1 MSHPHSPAA
10 RFSAS
15 LWRSHPM
22 AWAVAVALGSVVAP
36 ASQAQQAFSPGWFA
50 DRGAA
55 QGAAAQSGR
64 MPNGAPI
71 QFQLP
76 AQQQDAAR
84 QKLQQSID
92 NLGTAA
98 QAIAL
103 QQRMQEQARQA
114 RREAG
119 FVVADGLGKDGLKV
133 DENPLTRGWINAR
146 EATQSQG
153 ADGRVQVSIE
163 QTADQAILNWET
175 FNIGGNTTLNFLQ
188 NADWAVLN
196 RVNDPAARPSQILG
210 QLKANGTVFVANRN
224 GVVFGNNSQVN
235 VRNLVAAAARISD
248 AQFRDNGLYSV
259 DANTSALTDAVGK
272 IMVERG
278 ARITTH
284 EPTSATRGGGYVL
297 LAGHSV
303 ENAGQIE
310 TRRGQTQLAAGD
322 SFVIRRGVGT
332 AQNTASTTRG
342 NEIAPRFVTDSTA
355 GSVRNSGLIQARE
368 GDVTLAGRT
377 VEQAGVAVA
386 TTTLN
391 QRGTVHLLSSSS
403 DSKGSVTLATGSTTA
418 VLIEDDGKTTALD
431 SQRDALIKESAEQ
444 DKLRAASNSG
454 TFDNL
459 SRLQDRREQSRIEV
473 VSGGDVNF
481 QAGSLAV
488 ATGGQVIAD
497 ASRRSYLDDGARV
510 DVSGAVGVQ
519 VAMESNNVKVKVQG
533 NELRDSPDNRDSGK
547 LISSEVWIDR
557 RQLTEVAAGTGGY
570 EGTRW
575 YAGGGLL
582 EVGGYLDNQG
592 HSISEWAAQG
602 GTVQLAGKEVV
613 SHAGSR
619 INLAGGSVDVQ
630 SGVVQQSWLRGRD
643 GQLYRL
649 DDAPAEMLY
658 DGLYQ
663 GYELK
668 QERWG
673 VTESFRNPLV
683 APGQRFDNGYTVGRD
698 AGRLLIS
705 APTAVLQ
712 GQVDTVAFQGV
723 QQTRRPDQGQDGYA
737 QAQTA
742 AARNAQL
749 WLGRFDNTGR
759 SAVFDSQVR
768 IGELQADTRPWT
780 LQAPVGEAQRNT
792 VWLDSEVLSA
802 QRWGQV
808 DLASAGRIDLDGTLR
823 LQEGGRLGLAAS
835 RVSLGGTVQIAGG
848 QVEAGN
854 LLLVLGRPTALLS
867 SGRGALDVAAGARI
881 DLGGGWSNALASPE
895 GGPAQA
901 WIDGGQLRFNGSHD
915 INVGEGA
922 RISVDAGGVIDANGK
937 GRVGKGGSV
946 SLLAAST
953 EVATDGSGRL
963 RIGKDARF
971 SALGNGSGNFT
982 LATGGAVAIGAPG
995 TDASAASLH
1004 LQEALFKSGFAGYD
1018 IAGHNG
1024 LTVEE
1029 GTQLQVE
1036 RPALRLA
1043 EGAQQALAR
1052 EQGIQAWTPSLY
1064 EADPASGRVSQRGGA
1079 SLTLRAGHLLSAAD
1093 LRVGKG
1099 ARIEVDPGQS
1109 IELFSAGNLTVAGSL
1124 KAAGGRIRLDEAFDP
1139 SGVRGDA
1146 RRERQWT
1153 IADGALLD
1161 VSGDTASLPDARR
1174 ALRGQVRKGGTI
1186 EIGGALDW
1194 EDQDN
1199 VRHLPPDTF
1208 VVVERGA
1215 RLDAS
1220 GASALLDID
1229 GSGRTRVDSDGGSIV
1244 LRAGNALYLQ
1254 GDLDAAAGGDGARG
1268 GTLGVAFGGGT
1279 YGRTADGKD
1288 VLAPRVIS
1296 LTQHAAQTA
1305 SLPARLEYGHAA
1317 LSVEQVEAG
1326 GFDHLALFGDIRA
1339 QGDVNL
1345 RMDQSLRLQGVN
1357 ERYLGFVPG
1366 NSAGSRLQLAAPY
1379 VRLAQGR
1386 WWQPAGEGTLRP
1398 LEAPFD
1404 TGRQH
1409 RLEVDADL
1417 IELRDVTWLAGFDQV
1432 GLRSSGDIRMLAP
1445 VASTSRISTLASPG
1459 SIDISAA
1466 RLYPAAKAQ
1475 GRIVAGVPDIGPSGV
1490 PSWQNPDAV
1499 LRIHGIA
1506 GGAQPAPDSA
1516 FGSLELVAA
1525 TVVQGGTVQAPWG
1538 RVQLGGNEFNSNRAS
1553 RVDLLAGS
1561 VTSISGAGLALP
1573 FGGTVDGVS
1582 WRRNGADFDVLG
1594 PGSISIPIG
1603 IDIVANAFSGAA
1615 GSVLDVSGG
1624 GELSGAAF
1632 VAGRGG
1638 SVDILRHAL
1647 ADANPR
1653 YRFSGS
1659 DNAVY
1664 AIMPGRSGTQAPLG
1678 TADGSADPRVGQ
1690 QIVIT
1695 AGVPGLPAGTYTLL
1709 PASYALQ
1716 KGAFRVEVG
1725 AESAVGSRQPVAT
1738 GTGSWRVSGH
1748 QAQSLGGGVSPLL
1761 TDLVLTPAEVVRRHA
1776 SYNETSYSAFVQGVA
1791 ERRGEALRWRPTDA
1805 GNLNL
1810 VLGDGAG
1817 RSAVPAAIF
1826 QGLSHFKAGSNDGR
1840 GGTLSVNLRTSDG
1853 AVLEIAT
1860 EGDSAGSGSGSG
1872 ATIFDSALNAFRPE
1886 TMLIGGVLRRDA
1898 TTYSLEGSAQHI
1910 VVRNGVTLT
1919 AQEVLLSAAFGGKG
1933 ILVEKG
1939 ASIDTLTG
1947 ADPSRVAQPTA
1958 PYLVSGGLL
1967 AVSNQRLTALS
1978 AQGGGAAGP
1987 VAIDIGGCVVDCSGQ
2002 TRLLSAGSINVVTD
2016 GALNIGDAVSYGT
2029 RQLGLGMSA
2038 LNLGSAEAIAA
2049 ASAAGGLPV
2058 GMTMNQEV
2066 LQRLLRGNTAT
2077 GAPALE
2083 ALNLTARDAINVFGS
2098 VDLDT
2103 REGATGR
2110 SSLRSLVLGAPA
2122 IHGYG
2127 TATDRAR
2134 IFADTLVWDGTL
2146 AGTTLPGG
2154 EQTQPAGEAMVGRL
2168 GQGQLEINTRVLEL
2182 GRAPLT
2188 RPSSSVAADRQ
2199 VLGFAG
2205 VTLAASDRMLFSGKG
2220 SLEVF
2225 QRQGEYVAGSG
2236 WQFSGGA
2243 LDIVT
2248 PLLTGSAGAQLAI
2261 RNGGTVQLRGAAA
2274 TAGSDALGAELSIT
2288 AERVVIDS
2296 RVALAS
2302 GRFEANARQG
2312 VALGS
2317 NAVLD
2322 MAGRKVSLF
2331 DVDKY
2336 SWGGD
2341 VALSSRDGD
2350 IVADAASRIDLSA
2363 RNNRGGRLTV
2373 AALGAQGGR
2382 VDLAGTLLGGAS
2394 GRYDAGGTEVP
2405 YDGGEL
2411 VVRARQL
2418 QDFSGLNTRL
2428 TAGGI
2433 TGGRTF
2439 QLSVGDLVIG
2449 DEVKARNVD
2458 ISVDGGSL
2466 LVNGR
2471 IDASGEQVGSIRLSA
2486 RDVLRI
2492 DGTLDA
2498 HGSALRVD
2506 SFGKIIDSP
2515 NRAMIEL
2522 TSASGGL
2529 QLGATASMDL
2539 RVGTSVAAGSGPG
2552 QNDGRARGS
2561 VKLNVPRV
2569 GSNDAAIN
2577 VASGIRIAGAAD
2589 VQVNAFRSYDSAPLA
2604 SAPDVHGHRPQV
2616 INQQW
2621 LDTVVDP
2628 DNSQWMNAALV
2639 NTGLQQRTAALGSYR
2654 LRPGVQIVARTSSD
2668 NPRGDLV
2675 VAGDIDL
2682 SGYRYGPQS
2691 NRLDP
2696 ARRGFGESAALVL
2709 RAEGDINVYGSI
2721 NDGFAPPPANP
2732 DEDGWV
2738 LLEGRSSGTPNTAFG
2753 GDLIVPGE
2761 GVQLQRGTEFRAG
2774 ATLNYALPFEAVT
2787 LPAGTVLP
2795 AEMVLSGPLLLPA
2808 GTVLGAAVTT
2818 GSGQVMAAGTVLA
2831 QALALQSGARLGA
2844 GFRLR
2849 TPAPVAA
2856 QVWPAG
2862 VALPMAMK
2870 LSGALDLHAGAI
2882 IPSMT
2887 KVELAGDAPVKLR
2900 TADASGR
2907 QGRNWALAAMLPDG
2921 TTSWD
2926 LTAVA
2931 GADTTAAD
2939 PRTRRWGSDG
2949 SIVLADSH
2957 YSTIG
2962 TVTTTTEWKGDR
2974 IVNLEG
2980 SLYWWGDESLA
2991 GKSPAEVAEIIGTTE
3006 AEICGAGSFCGP
3018 APRLVDKEGSL
3029 AWWGDESWV
3038 GRPASELGAE
3048 MGMSEEEI
3056 CAAMGYCYGGGT
3068 LTEVTTYGKRLGAP
3082 AWSVLRTGKG
3092 DLALLA
3098 AQDVRMKSGFG
3109 VYTAG
3114 APTLLGDGNDARFN
3128 AARAPKPMNTALL
3141 GATQASGSYDA
3152 AIAGYQA
3159 WYPDQGGNLRVEA
3172 GRDIIGDVWTGR
3184 SESGTAQRDQA
3195 GHSSAA
3201 VGSWLWRQGSG
3212 TTEGVQT
3219 TATSWWINFGTY
3231 STVGAELDATPR
3243 MVGFT
3248 GFGTLGGGNLSLEA
3262 GRHSGVI
3269 SPMGNALGLL
3279 TAPHSSAIVAAVGST
3294 GRVSDGE
3301 LHLTGGGDLTLRS
3314 GGALN
3319 PGLRA
3324 SAQQPEGFLQ
3334 DLDLNGAVT
3343 NLRGSTLLQA
3353 ARIGGVSAI
3362 QSSYG
3367 TLGLKN
3373 PFVADAPVAM
3383 AGPVLILG
3391 DSTALVQARGDVVLG
3406 SAADPGRVPVANFN
3420 DILLDDGSHASGS
3433 SWFSLWTQRTA
3444 LDLFSAGGNLSP
3456 GLVGTQH
3463 VSGSNQGREV
3473 IDISP
3478 SDGDVI
3484 LNYWLYPSRFSAVA
3498 ASGNINLASL
3508 RASGATLGAQD
3519 VILLAPS
3526 ASGRLEVLAGGSIL
3540 AAEQATQIVRS
3551 SSDARVP
3558 GPFDPGFI
3566 ARGPGN
3572 AGTVRSNVSVD
3583 GGRAD
3588 PEAVLPYF
3596 AFGPNTALG
3605 ALLPTT
3611 PTVAS
3616 RFYAVAGDIIG
3627 LGSGSRRQ
3635 LSRDTGNSGRTVFD
3649 WYEAGSAVQ
3658 LRAGRDV
3665 INANVTALNTSST
3678 DISGIDAGRDII
3690 RSNLTVAGPGNV
3702 EVSAGRQ
3709 LRQEE
3714 AGSIVSL
3721 GGIVQGDTR
3730 PGASI
3735 AVTAGNQHLDFDALR
3750 ARYLDPAALADPAQ
3764 SLASQPGKAVK
3775 IYDKELK
3782 QWLQQRFGTSSEGLD
3797 ALAVFDA
3804 LPKEQQRIFL
3814 RQVYYAELRE
3824 GGREYTNTEGPR
3836 FGSYL
3841 RGREAIATLMPDK
3854 DANGATINR
3863 TGDIVMYGGSGVRTE
3878 AGGNIELMAPG
3889 GQIVV
3894 GVQGVVPPASAG
3906 LVTQGQGDIRLFSQD
3921 SVLLGLSRVM
3931 TTFGG
3936 DILAWSEQGDI
3947 NAGRGSQTTLLYTPP
3962 RRVYDTWGNV
3972 ILSPQAPASGA
3983 GIATLNPIA
3992 EVAPGDVDLIA
4003 PLGTIDAGE
4012 AGIRVSGNINLAALQ
4027 VLNAANIQVQGDS
4040 KGLPVLASVNVNALA
4055 SASAAANSASQA
4067 AQDVMRKSQDDARRN
4082 QPSVISVQI
4091 LGFGNAS
4098 SSIDPPTRGNTAAAT
4113 GYDVNSAFQFPQA
4126 RADAGKQQVQ

>member
-84 QKLQQSID
+84 HKLQQSID

-146 EATQSQG
+146 EATQSLG

-163 QTADQAILNWET
+163 QTADHAILNWET

-196 RVNDPAARPSQILG
+196 RVNDPAPRPSQILG

-322 SFVIRRGVGT
+322 SFVIRRGAGT

-377 VEQAGVAVA
+377 VEQAGVAAA

-557 RQLTEVAAGTGGY
+557 RQLIEVAAGTGGY

-602 GTVQLAGKEVV
+602 GTVQLAGREVV

-619 INLAGGSVDVQ
+619 INLAGGSLDVQ

-712 GQVDTVAFQGV
+712 GKVDTVAFQGV

-881 DLGGGWSNALASPE
+881 DLGGGWSNALAAPE
-895 GGPAQA
+895 GGAAQA

-971 SALGNGSGNFT
+971 SSLGNGSGNFT

-1052 EQGIQAWTPSLY
+1052 EQGVQAWTPSLY

-1079 SLTLRAGHLLSAAD
+1079 SLTLRAGHLLSTAD

-1099 ARIEVDPGQS
+1099 ARIEVDPDQS

-1161 VSGDTASLPDARR
+1161 VSGDTVSLPDARR
-1174 ALRGQVRKGGTI
+1174 TLRGQVRKGGTI

-1244 LRAGNALYLQ
+1244 LRAGNALYLH
-1254 GDLDAAAGGDGARG
+1254 GELDAAAGGDGARG

-1279 YGRTADGKD
+1279 YGRTADGKE

-1339 QGDVNL
+1339 QGDVTL

-1466 RLYPAAKAQ
+1466 RLYPAARAQ

-1826 QGLSHFKAGSNDGR
+1826 QGLSHFNAGSNDGR

-1860 EGDSAGSGSGSG
+1860 EGDSAGSGSG

-1898 TTYSLEGSAQHI
+1898 TTYSLEGSARHI

-1933 ILVEKG
+1933 ILIEQG
-1939 ASIDTLTG
+1939 AAIDTLTG

-1978 AQGGGAAGP
+1978 AQGGSAAGP
-1987 VAIDIGGCVVDCSGQ
+1987 VAIDIGGCVVDCNGQ

-2016 GALNIGDAVSYGT
+2016 GALNIGDSVSYGT

-2038 LNLGSAEAIAA
+2038 LSLGSAEAIAA

-2083 ALNLTARDAINVFGS
+2083 ALSLTARDAINVFGS

-2110 SSLRSLVLGAPA
+2110 SSLRRLVLGAPA

-2168 GQGQLEINTRVLEL
+2168 GQGQLEINARALEL
-2182 GRAPLT
+2182 GRAPFT
-2188 RPSSSVAADRQ
+2188 RPSSSVAADRR

-2225 QRQGEYVAGSG
+2225 QRQGDYVAGSG

-2248 PLLTGSAGAQLAI
+2248 PLLTGNAGAQLAI
-2261 RNGGTVQLRGAAA
+2261 RNGGTVQLHGAAA
-2274 TAGSDALGAELSIT
+2274 TSGSDALGAELSIA

-2341 VALSSRDGD
+2341 VALSSREGD
-2350 IVADAASRIDLSA
+2350 IIADAASRIDLSA
-2363 RNNRGGRLTV
+2363 GNNRGGRLTV
-2373 AALGAQGGR
+2373 SALGAQGGR

-2411 VVRARQL
+2411 VLRARQL

-2439 QLSVGDLVIG
+2439 QLSEGDLLIG

-2458 ISVDGGSL
+2458 VSVDGGSL
-2466 LVNGR
+2466 QVNGR

-2506 SFGKIIDSP
+2506 SYGKIIDSP

-2522 TSASGGL
+2522 TSASGSV
-2529 QLGATASMDL
+2529 QLGAASSMDL
-2539 RVGTSVAAGSGPG
+2539 RAGTSVAAGSGPG

-2738 LLEGRSSGTPNTAFG
+2738 LLEGRSSGAPNTAFG

-3201 VGSWLWRQGSG
+3201 VGGWLWRQGSG
-3212 TTEGVQT
+3212 KTEGVQT

-3444 LDLFSAGGNLSP
+3444 LDLFSAGGHLSP

-3463 VSGSNQGREV
+3463 ASGSNQGREV

-3558 GPFDPGFI
+3558 GPFDLGFI

-3635 LSRDTGNSGRTVFD
+3635 LSRDTGNNGRTVFD

-4091 LGFGNAS
+4091 LGFGSAS

-4126 RADAGKQQVQ
+4126 RADASKQQVQ

>member
-84 QKLQQSID
+84 HKLQQSID

-146 EATQSQG
+146 EATQSLG

-163 QTADQAILNWET
+163 QTADHAILNWET

-322 SFVIRRGVGT
+322 SFVIRRGAGT

-377 VEQAGVAVA
+377 VEQAGVAAA

-619 INLAGGSVDVQ
+619 INLAGGSLDVQ

-742 AARNAQL
+742 AARNGQL

-881 DLGGGWSNALASPE
+881 DLGGGWSNALAAPE
-895 GGPAQA
+895 GGAAQA
-901 WIDGGQLRFNGSHD
+901 WIDGGQLRFNSSHD
-915 INVGEGA
+915 IHVGEGA
-922 RISVDAGGVIDANGK
+922 AILVDAGGAIDASGK

-1052 EQGIQAWTPSLY
+1052 EQGVQAWTPSLY

-1079 SLTLRAGHLLSAAD
+1079 SLTLRAGHLLSTAD

-1153 IADGALLD
+1153 ITDGALLD
-1161 VSGDTASLPDARR
+1161 VSGDTVSLPDARR
-1174 ALRGQVRKGGTI
+1174 TLRGKVRKGGTI

-1244 LRAGNALYLQ
+1244 LRAGNALYLH
-1254 GDLDAAAGGDGARG
+1254 GELDAAAGGDGARG

-1279 YGRTADGKD
+1279 YGRTADGKE

-1417 IELRDVTWLAGFDQV
+1417 IDLRDVTWLAGFDQV

-1466 RLYPAAKAQ
+1466 RLYPAARAQ

-1664 AIMPGRSGTQAPLG
+1664 AIMPGRSVTQAPLG

-1695 AGVPGLPAGTYTLL
+1695 SGVPGLPAGTYTLL

-1826 QGLSHFKAGSNDGR
+1826 QGLSHFNAGSNDGR
-1840 GGTLSVNLRTSDG
+1840 GGTLSVNLRTSNG
-1853 AVLEIAT
+1853 AVLEIST
-1860 EGDSAGSGSGSG
+1860 EGGSAGSGSG

-1933 ILVEKG
+1933 ILIEQG
-1939 ASIDTLTG
+1939 AAIDTLTG

-1987 VAIDIGGCVVDCSGQ
+1987 VAIDIGGCALDCRGQ

-2083 ALNLTARDAINVFGS
+2083 ALNMTARDAINVFGS

-2220 SLEVF
+2220 SLDVF
-2225 QRQGEYVAGSG
+2225 QRQGDYVAGSG

-2296 RVALAS
+2296 GVALAS

-2506 SFGKIIDSP
+2506 SYGKIIDSP

-2522 TSASGGL
+2522 TSANGGL
-2529 QLGATASMDL
+2529 QLGAASSMDL
-2539 RVGTSVAAGSGPG
+2539 RSGTSVATGGGPG

-2808 GTVLGAAVTT
+2808 GTILGAAVTT

-3201 VGSWLWRQGSG
+3201 VGGWLWRQGSG

-3353 ARIGGVSAI
+3353 ARIGSVSAI

-3463 VSGSNQGREV
+3463 ASGSNQGREV

-3526 ASGRLEVLAGGSIL
+3526 ASGRLEVLAGRSIL

-3635 LSRDTGNSGRTVFD
+3635 LSRDTGNNGRTVFD

-3824 GGREYTNTEGPR
+3824 GGREYTNAEGPR

-4091 LGFGNAS
+4091 LGFGSAS

>member
-342 NEIAPRFVTDSTA
+342 NEIAPRFATDSTA

-418 VLIEDDGKTTALD
+418 VLIEDDGKSTALD
-431 SQRDALIKESAEQ
+431 SQRDALIRESAEQ

-488 ATGGQVIAD
+488 ATGGQVIAE

-557 RQLTEVAAGTGGY
+557 RQLIEVAAGTGGY
-570 EGTRW
+570 EATRW

-602 GTVQLAGKEVV
+602 GTVQLAGREVV

-619 INLAGGSVDVQ
+619 INLAGGSLDVQ

-723 QQTRRPDQGQDGYA
+723 QQARRPDQGQDGYA

-742 AARNAQL
+742 AARNGQL

-780 LQAPVGEAQRNT
+780 LQAPIGEAQRNT

-808 DLASAGRIDLDGTLR
+808 DLASAGRIDLNGTLR

-881 DLGGGWSNALASPE
+881 DLGGGWSNALAAPE
-895 GGPAQA
+895 GGAAQA

-922 RISVDAGGVIDANGK
+922 RISVDAGGFIDANGK

-1043 EGAQQALAR
+1043 EGAQQAPAR
-1052 EQGIQAWTPSLY
+1052 EQGVQAWTPSLY
-1064 EADPASGRVSQRGGA
+1064 EADPTSGRVSQRGGA
-1079 SLTLRAGHLLSAAD
+1079 SLTLRAGHLLSTAD

-1099 ARIEVDPGQS
+1099 ARIEVDPDQS

-1153 IADGALLD
+1153 ITDGAVLD
-1161 VSGDTASLPDARR
+1161 VSGDTVSLPDARR
-1174 ALRGQVRKGGTI
+1174 TLRGKVRKGGTI

-1244 LRAGNALYLQ
+1244 LRAGNALYLH
-1254 GDLDAAAGGDGARG
+1254 GELDAAAGGDGARG

-1279 YGRTADGKD
+1279 YGRTADGKE

-1466 RLYPAAKAQ
+1466 RLYPAARAQ

-1664 AIMPGRSGTQAPLG
+1664 AIMPGRSVTQAPLG

-1725 AESAVGSRQPVAT
+1725 AESAVGSRQAVAT

-1826 QGLSHFKAGSNDGR
+1826 QGLSHFNAGSNDGR

-1860 EGDSAGSGSGSG
+1860 EGDSAGSGSG

-1898 TTYSLEGSAQHI
+1898 TTYSLEGSARHI

-1933 ILVEKG
+1933 ILIEQG
-1939 ASIDTLTG
+1939 AAIDTLTG

-1978 AQGGGAAGP
+1978 AQGGSAAGP
-1987 VAIDIGGCVVDCSGQ
+1987 VAIDIGGCVVDCNGQ

-2016 GALNIGDAVSYGT
+2016 GALNIGDSVSYGT

-2083 ALNLTARDAINVFGS
+2083 ALSLTARDAINVFGS

-2220 SLEVF
+2220 SLDVF
-2225 QRQGEYVAGSG
+2225 QRQGDYVAGSG

-2248 PLLTGSAGAQLAI
+2248 PLLTGNAGAQLAI
-2261 RNGGTVQLRGAAA
+2261 RNGGTVQLHGAAA
-2274 TAGSDALGAELSIT
+2274 TSGSDALGAELSIA

-2302 GRFEANARQG
+2302 GRFEANARQD

-2411 VVRARQL
+2411 VLRARQL

-2439 QLSVGDLVIG
+2439 QLSEGDLLIG

-2458 ISVDGGSL
+2458 VSVDGGSL
-2466 LVNGR
+2466 QVNGR

-2506 SFGKIIDSP
+2506 SYGKIIDSP

-2522 TSASGGL
+2522 TSANGSV
-2529 QLGATASMDL
+2529 QLGAASSMDL
-2539 RVGTSVAAGSGPG
+2539 RAGTSVAAGSGPG
-2552 QNDGRARGS
+2552 QNDGHARGS

-2795 AEMVLSGPLLLPA
+2795 TEMRLSGPLLLPA

-2818 GSGQVMAAGTVLA
+2818 AGGEVVAAGTVLA
-2831 QALALQSGARLGA
+2831 QALTLQAGARLGA

-3201 VGSWLWRQGSG
+3201 VGGWLWRQGSG
-3212 TTEGVQT
+3212 KTEGVQT

-3343 NLRGSTLLQA
+3343 NLRGGTLLQA

-3463 VSGSNQGREV
+3463 ASGSNQGREV

-3635 LSRDTGNSGRTVFD
+3635 LSRDTGNNGRTVFD

-3750 ARYLDPAALADPAQ
+3750 TRYLDPANLADPAQ

-3782 QWLQQRFGTSSEGLD
+3782 QWLQQRFALAADGAG

-3824 GGREYTNTEGPR
+3824 GGREYTNAEGPR

-3972 ILSPQAPASGA
+3972 LLSPQAPASGA

-4091 LGFGNAS
+4091 LGFGSAS

>member
-1 MSHPHSPAA
+1 MSHPHSPHARPPAA
-10 RFSAS
+10 

-22 AWAVAVALGSVVAP
+22 AWAVAVALGTVVAP

-50 DRGAA
+50 ERGAA

-64 MPNGAPI
+64 MPNGVPV

-103 QQRMQEQARQA
+103 QQRLQEQARQG
-114 RREAG
+114 RRDAG
-119 FVVADGLGKDGLKV
+119 VVVADGLGKDGLKV

-146 EATQSQG
+146 EAIQSQA
-153 ADGRVQVSIE
+153 ADGRLQVSIE

-175 FNIGGNTTLNFLQ
+175 FNIGGNTKLNFLQ
-188 NADWAVLN
+188 NPDWAVLN
-196 RVNDPAARPSQILG
+196 RVNDPQARPSQILG

-248 AQFRDNGLYSV
+248 AQFREHGLYSA
-259 DANTSALTDAVGK
+259 DANTSALTDAVGNV
-272 IMVERG
+272 MVERG
-278 ARITTH
+278 ARIATH
-284 EPTSATRGGGYVL
+284 EPTTATRGGGYVL

-310 TRRGQTQLAAGD
+310 TRMGQAQLAAGD

-342 NEIAPRFVTDSTA
+342 NEIAPRFASDSTA
-355 GSVRNSGLIQARE
+355 GYVRNSGLIQARE

-391 QRGTVHLLSSSS
+391 QRGTVHLLNSAS
-403 DSKGSVTLATGSTTA
+403 DSKGSVTLQAGSATA
-418 VLIEDDGKTTALD
+418 VLIEDDGKATALD
-431 SQRDALIKESAEQ
+431 TQRDALVKESAEQ
-444 DKLRAASNSG
+444 DKLRGSSNSG

-459 SRLQDRREQSRIEV
+459 SRLQDRRDQSRIEI

-488 ATGGQVIAD
+488 ATGGQVVSD
-497 ASRRSYLDDGARV
+497 AARRSYLDDGARV

-570 EGTRW
+570 DRTRW

-592 HSISEWAAQG
+592 HSIGEWAALG
-602 GTVQLAGKEVV
+602 GTVQLAGQEVV

-619 INLAGGSVDVQ
+619 INLAGGSLDVQ

-663 GYELK
+663 GYEVK

-698 AGRLLIS
+698 AGRLQVS
-705 APTAVLQ
+705 SPTVVLQ
-712 GQVDTVAFQGV
+712 GQVETGTFQG
-723 QQTRRPDQGQDGYA
+723 QLQTSRPDPGQEGYS
-737 QAQTA
+737 QSQTA
-742 AARNAQL
+742 VARNAQL
-749 WLGRFDNTGR
+749 WLGRFDSTGR
-759 SAVFDSQVR
+759 NGVFDSQVR
-768 IGELQADTRPWT
+768 IGGIPADPTPWS
-780 LQAPVGEAQRNT
+780 LQAPIGATRRNT
-792 VWLDSEVLSA
+792 VWLDSDVLSG
-802 QRWGQV
+802 QRWGRL
-808 DLASAGRIDLDGTLR
+808 DLASAGHIALDGTLT
-823 LQEGGRLGLAAS
+823 LQEGGQLALTGS
-835 RVSLGGTVQIAGG
+835 QVSFGGTVQIAGG

-854 LLLVLGRPTALLS
+854 LLPVLGRPTALLS
-867 SGRGALDVAAGARI
+867 GGRAGVEAAAGARI
-881 DLGGGWSNALASPE
+881 DLAGGWSNALLATD
-895 GGPAQA
+895 ALATKA
-901 WIDGGQLRFNGSHD
+901 WIDGGQVRFVGSHD
-915 INVGEGA
+915 ITLVDGA
-922 RISVDAGGVIDANGK
+922 LLSVDAGGAIGTDGK

-946 SLLAAST
+946 SLQAAST
-953 EVATDGSGRL
+953 DVATDGSGRL
-963 RIGKDARF
+963 RMGDGVHIT
-971 SALGNGSGNFT
+971 ALGNGSGALT
-982 LATGGAVAIGAPG
+982 LATGGKLAIGDSTAAVEDLLRLQAP
-995 TDASAASLH
+995 
-1004 LQEALFKSGFAGYD
+1004 LFTSGFARYD
-1018 IAGHNG
+1018 IASHAG

-1029 GTQLQVE
+1029 GTLLHVE
-1036 RPALRLA
+1036 RPGIRLA
-1043 EGAQQALAR
+1043 AGAQNALAR
-1052 EQGIQAWTPSLY
+1052 EQALEAWTQPLY
-1064 EADPASGRVSQRGGA
+1064 TADPGNGRVTQRGGA
-1079 SLTLRAGHLLSAAD
+1079 SLVLRAGHLLSAAD
-1093 LRVGKG
+1093 LRVGTG
-1099 ARIEVDPGQS
+1099 AGVRVDPGQT
-1109 IELFSAGNLTVAGSL
+1109 IELFGSGDVTVAGHL
-1124 KAAGGRIRLDEAFDP
+1124 QAAGGRIRLDEAFDP
-1139 SGVRGDA
+1139 TGVRGDQ
-1146 RRERQWT
+1146 RRERRWT
-1153 IADGALLD
+1153 IAEGALLD
-1161 VSGDTASLPDARR
+1161 VSGDAVSMGDARQM
-1174 ALRGQVRKGGTI
+1174 LRGQVRKGGTI

-1208 VVVERGA
+1208 VVIERGA
-1215 RLDAS
+1215 RLQAS
-1220 GASALLDID
+1220 GASAWLDVE

-1244 LRAGNALYLQ
+1244 LRAANALYLQ
-1254 GDLDAAAGGDGARG
+1254 GSLDAAAGGDGARG

-1279 YGRTADGKD
+1279 YGATARNKE
-1288 VLAPRVIS
+1288 VLAPRAIS
-1296 LTQHAAQTA
+1296 LTQDTPAGEA
-1305 SLPARLEYGHAA
+1305 LPERLAYGHAT
-1317 LSVEQVEAG
+1317 LSVEQIKAG
-1326 GFDHLALFGDIRA
+1326 GFDHLSLFGDIRA
-1339 QGDVNL
+1339 QGDVTL
-1345 RMDQSLRLQGVN
+1345 RMDQSLRIHGLN
-1357 ERYLGFVPG
+1357 ERALGVAAG
-1366 NSAGSRLQLAAPY
+1366 NLEGSRLLLSAPY

-1398 LEAPFD
+1398 VEAPLD
-1404 TGRQH
+1404 AGKQH
-1409 RLEVDADL
+1409 RFDVTADL
-1417 IELRDVTWLAGFDQV
+1417 IDLRDVTWLASFDHVNLQ
-1432 GLRSSGDIRMLAP
+1432 SSGDIRMLAP
-1445 VASTSRISTLASPG
+1445 MASSLQESRFAAPG

-1466 RLYPAAKAQ
+1466 RLYPAARAQ
-1475 GRIVAGVPDIGPSGV
+1475 GRIVAGVPEAGPSGL
-1490 PSWQNPDAV
+1490 PGWANPEAV
-1499 LRIHGIA
+1499 LRIHGVG

-1516 FGSLELVAA
+1516 FGSLALTAA
-1525 TVVQGGTVQAPWG
+1525 TVVQGGNVQAPWG
-1538 RVQLGGNEFNSNRAS
+1538 RVQLGGTEFNSSRAA
-1553 RVDLLAGS
+1553 RVELLAGS
-1561 VTSISGAGLALP
+1561 VTSVSGAGLTLP
-1573 FGGTVDGVS
+1573 FGGTVDGVA
-1582 WRRNGADFDVLG
+1582 WRRDGADFDVQG
-1594 PGSISIPIG
+1594 PGSVNIPMG
-1603 IDIVANAFSGAA
+1603 VDIVASAFNGAA
-1615 GSVLDVSGG
+1615 GSVVDVSGG

-1653 YRFSGS
+1653 YGFSRAG
-1659 DNAVY
+1659 NAVY
-1664 AIMPGRSGTQAPLG
+1664 AIVPGRTDMQAPLA
-1678 TADGSADPRVGQ
+1678 TADGSADPRIGQ
-1690 QIVIT
+1690 QIVIPG
-1695 AGVPGLPAGTYTLL
+1695 GVPGLPAGTYTLL
-1709 PASYALQ
+1709 PANYALQ
-1716 KGAFRVEVG
+1716 KGAFRVEIG
-1725 AESAVGSRQPVAT
+1725 AENARGNTQPVAT
-1738 GTGSWRVSGH
+1738 STGSWRVSGH
-1748 QAQSLGGGVSPLL
+1748 QAQGLGGAVSPLL
-1761 TDLVLTPAEVVRRHA
+1761 TDLVLTPAEAVRRHA
-1776 SYNETSYSAFVQGVA
+1776 SYNETSYSTFVEGVA

-1805 GNLNL
+1805 AALSLTFGE
-1810 VLGDGAG
+1810 GAG
-1817 RSAVPAAIF
+1817 RTGAPAVTF
-1826 QGLSHFKAGSNDGR
+1826 HGLSRFNAGSNDGR
-1840 GGTLSVNLRTSDG
+1840 GGTLSVNLHASND
-1853 AVLEIAT
+1853 AMLEIVT
-1860 EGDSAGSGSGSG
+1860 EGSAAASGRG
-1872 ATIFDSALNAFRPE
+1872 ATVFDSALNAFRPS
-1886 TMLIGGVLRRDA
+1886 TLLIGGALRRDA
-1898 TTYSLEGSAQHI
+1898 TTYSVEGTAQH
-1910 VVRNGVTLT
+1910 VVLRNGVSLS
-1919 AQEVLLSAAFGGKG
+1919 AQEVLLSAAFGGNG
-1933 ILVEKG
+1933 ILVEQG
-1939 ASIDTLTG
+1939 ASINTLSQ

-1978 AQGGGAAGP
+1978 TQGGSAAGP
-1987 VAIDIGGCVVDCSGQ
+1987 VAIDIGGCGSNCSGQ

-2016 GALNIGDAVSYGT
+2016 GALSIGDAVSYGT

-2049 ASAAGGLPV
+2049 AAAAGGLPA

-2083 ALNLTARDAINVFGS
+2083 SLSLTARDAINVFGS

-2103 REGATGR
+2103 RDGATGR

-2146 AGTTLPGG
+2146 AGTPLPGG

-2168 GQGQLEINTRVLEL
+2168 GQGQLEITTRVLEL
-2182 GRAPLT
+2182 GRAPFT

-2220 SLEVF
+2220 SLDVF
-2225 QRQGEYVAGSG
+2225 QRQGDYVAGSG

-2312 VALGS
+2312 MALGS
-2317 NAVLD
+2317 HAVLD
-2322 MAGRKVSLF
+2322 MAGRKINLF

-2341 VALSSRDGD
+2341 VALSSHEGD

-2373 AALGAQGGR
+2373 SALGPQGGR

-2439 QLSVGDLVIG
+2439 QLSEGDLVIG
-2449 DEVKARNVD
+2449 DEVKARHVD

-2466 LVNGR
+2466 QVNGR

-2486 RDVLRI
+2486 RDLLRV
-2492 DGTLDA
+2492 DGALDA

-2506 SFGKIIDSP
+2506 SYGKIIDSP

-2522 TSASGGL
+2522 TSATGSL
-2529 QLGATASMDL
+2529 QLGATSSMDL
-2539 RVGTSVAAGSGPG
+2539 RAGTSVAAGSGPG

-2569 GSNDAAIN
+2569 GSNDAAIDA
-2577 VASGIRIAGAAD
+2577 ASGLRIAGAGD
-2589 VQVNAFRSYDSAPLA
+2589 LQVNAFRSYDSAPLA
-2604 SAPDVHGHRPQV
+2604 SAADVHGHRPQV

-2628 DNSQWMNAALV
+2628 DNRQWMNAALA
-2639 NTGLQQRTAALGSYR
+2639 NAGLQQRTAALGSYR

-2668 NPRGDLV
+2668 NPHGDLV

-2691 NRLDP
+2691 NRTDP

-2774 ATLNYALPFEAVT
+2774 ATLNYALPFDAVT

-2795 AEMVLSGPLLLPA
+2795 AEMRLSGPLLLPA

-2818 GSGQVMAAGTVLA
+2818 AGGEVVAAGTVLA
-2831 QALALQSGARLGA
+2831 QTLSLQAGARLGA

-2907 QGRNWALAAMLPDG
+2907 QGRNWALAAMLPEG

-2931 GADTTAAD
+2931 GADTAAAD

-2991 GKSPAEVAEIIGTTE
+2991 GKSPAEVAEIFGVTE
-3006 AEICGAGSFCGP
+3006 AEICDAGPFCGA

-3038 GRPASELGAE
+3038 GRPATELGAE

-3092 DLALLA
+3092 DLTLLA

-3114 APTLLGDGNDARFN
+3114 APTALGDGRDAQFN
-3128 AARAPKPMNTALL
+3128 TARSAAPWQTALL
-3141 GATQASGSYDA
+3141 GRNQVSGNYDA
-3152 AIAGYQA
+3152 ALAGYRA
-3159 WYPDQGGNLRVEA
+3159 WYPDHGGDVRVEA
-3172 GRDIIGDVWTGR
+3172 GRDIIGDAWTAR

-3201 VGSWLWRQGSG
+3201 VGGWLWRQGSG
-3212 TTEGVQT
+3212 TTEGVQAT
-3219 TATSWWINFGTY
+3219 PTSWWINFGTY
-3231 STVGAELDATPR
+3231 STVGAEADAAPR

-3262 GRHSGVI
+3262 GRHAGVLD
-3269 SPMGNALGLL
+3269 PMGNALGLL

-3294 GRVSDGE
+3294 GRVSNGE

-3353 ARIGGVSAI
+3353 ARIGGLSAI

-3367 TLGLKN
+3367 TLGLKD

-3391 DSTALVQARGDVVLG
+3391 DSTARLQARGDIVLGGAADAGRVPTSNYNDVVLG
-3406 SAADPGRVPVANFN
+3406 DGQHAAGTT
-3420 DILLDDGSHASGS
+3420 
-3433 SWFSLWTQRTA
+3433 WFSLWTRGTA
-3444 LDLFSAGGNLSP
+3444 LDLFSVGGNLAPSLA
-3456 GLVGTQH
+3456 GSLHAT
-3463 VSGSNQGREV
+3463 GSNMFAEGIALREQSV
-3473 IDISP
+3473 PASI
-3478 SDGDVI
+3478 
-3484 LNYWLYPSRFSAVA
+3484 NYWLYPSRFSAVA
-3498 ASGNINLASL
+3498 ASGDIVSASL
-3508 RASGATLGAQD
+3508 RGLGPGATTGD

-3526 ASGRLEVLAGGSIL
+3526 ASGRLDVLAGGSIH
-3540 AAEQATQIVRS
+3540 AATNATGIARS
-3551 SSDARVP
+3551 GSDARLP
-3558 GPFDPGFI
+3558 GPLDPAFMAQQGVS
-3566 ARGPGN
+3566 RTRVSHNLSSDGVQGP
-3572 AGTVRSNVSVD
+3572 
-3583 GGRAD
+3583 D
-3588 PEAVLPYF
+3588 PAAMLPLF
-3596 AFGPNTALG
+3596 AFGPSTPTTG
-3605 ALLPTT
+3605 ALTSRPTS
-3611 PTVAS
+3611 PS

-3627 LGSGSRRQ
+3627 LGSGDRRQ
-3635 LSRDTGNSGRTVFD
+3635 LEKNTGTANRTLFD

-3665 INANVTALNTSST
+3665 INANVTALNTSGT

-3690 RSNLTVAGPGNV
+3690 RSNLAVAGPGNV

-3714 AGSIVSL
+3714 AGNLVSL

-3735 AVTAGNQHLDFDALR
+3735 AVTAGNQHIDFDALR
-3750 ARYLDPAALADPAQ
+3750 ARYLDPARLADPAQ

-3782 QWLQQRFGTSSEGLD
+3782 QWLQQRFGLAADGAE
-3797 ALAVFDA
+3797 ALAAFDR

-3824 GGREYTNTEGPR
+3824 GGREYTDRNGPR
-3836 FGSYL
+3836 VGSYL

-3854 DANGATINR
+3854 DAAGATIQR
-3863 TGDIVMYGGSGVRTE
+3863 TGDILMYGGSGVRTE

-3962 RRVYDTWGNV
+3962 RRVYDGWGNV

-3992 EVAPGDVDLIA
+3992 EVRPGDVDLIA

-4027 VLNAANIQVQGDS
+4027 VLNAANIQVQGES

-4091 LGFGNAS
+4091 LGFGS
-4098 SSIDPPTRGNTAAAT
+4098 GTSSINPPARGATAND
-4113 GYDVNSAFQFPQA
+4113 GYDADSAFQFPQA
-4126 RADAGKQQVQ
+4126 SRDEGKQRR

>member
-1 MSHPHSPAA
+1 MSHPHSPTA
-10 RFSAS
+10 RFPAA

-36 ASQAQQAFSPGWFA
+36 ATQAQQAFSPGWFA
-50 DRGAA
+50 ERGAA

-64 MPNGAPI
+64 MPNGVPI

-103 QQRMQEQARQA
+103 QQRLQEQARQA

-146 EATQSQG
+146 DAIQSQA
-153 ADGRVQVSIE
+153 ADGRVLVNIE

-188 NADWAVLN
+188 NPDWAVLN

-248 AQFRDNGLYSV
+248 AQFREHGLYSA

-272 IMVERG
+272 VMVERG

-284 EPTSATRGGGYVL
+284 EPTTATRGGGYVL

-310 TRRGQTQLAAGD
+310 TRKGQTQLAAGD

-342 NEIAPRFVTDSTA
+342 NEIAPRFVADSTA

-391 QRGTVHLLSSSS
+391 QRGTVHLLNSAS
-403 DSKGSVTLATGSTTA
+403 DAAGSVTLAAGSTTA
-418 VLIEDDGKTTALD
+418 VLLEDDGKSTALD
-431 SQRDALIKESAEQ
+431 SQRNALIKESAEQ
-444 DKLRAASNSG
+444 DKLRGSSNSG

-519 VAMESNNVKVKVQG
+519 VAMESNNVRVKVQG

-619 INLAGGSVDVQ
+619 INLAGGSLDVQ

-663 GYELK
+663 GYEVK

-683 APGQRFDNGYTVGRD
+683 APTQRFDNGYTVGRD

-712 GQVDTVAFQGV
+712 GQVDTVAFQGA
-723 QQTRRPDQGQDGYA
+723 QQTRRPDQKQEGYA

-742 AARNAQL
+742 TARNAQL
-749 WLGRFDNTGR
+749 WLGRFDNSGR
-759 SAVFDSQVR
+759 SAAFDSNVR
-768 IGELQADTRPWT
+768 IGALQADTRPWT

-823 LQEGGRLGLAAS
+823 LQEGGRLGLTAS
-835 RVSLGGTVQIAGG
+835 RVNFGGTVQIAGG

-854 LLLVLGRPTALLS
+854 LLAALGGPSALLT
-867 SGRGALDVAAGARI
+867 SGRGAVDVAAGARI
-881 DLGGGWSNALASPE
+881 DLGGGWGNALAAPE

-901 WIDGGQLRFNGSHD
+901 WIDGGQVRFNSSHD
-915 INVGEGA
+915 IHVGERAAILVDGGGA
-922 RISVDAGGVIDANGK
+922 IDASGN

-953 EVATDGSGRL
+953 EVGTDGSGRI
-963 RIGKDARF
+963 RIGEDARF

-982 LATGGAVAIGAPG
+982 LATGGVVSIGAPG
-995 TDASAASLH
+995 TDASAASLR
-1004 LQEALFKSGFAGYD
+1004 LQPALFRSGFAGYD

-1043 EGAQQALAR
+1043 EGAQQALTR
-1052 EQGIQAWTPSLY
+1052 ELGVQAWTPSLY
-1064 EADPASGRVSQRGGA
+1064 EADPSSGRVSQRGGA
-1079 SLTLRAGHLLSAAD
+1079 RLTLRAGHLLSTAD

-1109 IELFSAGNLTVAGSL
+1109 IELFSAGNVKVAGNL

-1161 VSGDTASLPDARR
+1161 VSGDSVSLPDARGT
-1174 ALRGQVRKGGTI
+1174 LRGQVRKGGTI

-1254 GDLDAAAGGDGARG
+1254 GELDAAAGGDGARG

-1279 YGRTADGKD
+1279 YGRTAVNKE

-1305 SLPARLEYGHAA
+1305 DLPARLEYGHAA
-1317 LSVEQVEAG
+1317 LSVEQIEAG
-1326 GFDHLALFGDIRA
+1326 GFDHLALFADIRA

-1345 RMDQSLRLQGVN
+1345 RMDQSLRIQGLN
-1357 ERYLGFVPG
+1357 ERYLGLAPG
-1366 NSAGSRLQLAAPY
+1366 NSEGGRLQLAAPY

-1398 LEAPFD
+1398 LEAAFD
-1404 TGRQH
+1404 SGRQH
-1409 RLEVDADL
+1409 RLEVGADL
-1417 IELRDVTWLAGFDQV
+1417 IDLRDVTWLAGFDQV
-1432 GLRSSGDIRMLAP
+1432 ALRSRGDIRLLAP
-1445 VASTSRISTLASPG
+1445 VASSSLVSTLASPG

-1466 RLYPAAKAQ
+1466 RLYPAARAN
-1475 GRIVAGVPDIGPSGV
+1475 GRIVAGVPDIGSSGE
-1490 PSWQNPDAV
+1490 PFWQNPDAV

-1525 TVVQGGTVQAPWG
+1525 TVVQGGNVQAPWG
-1538 RVQLGGNEFNSNRAS
+1538 HVQLGGREFNADAAS

-1561 VTSISGAGLALP
+1561 VTSVSGAGLQLP
-1573 FGGTVDGVS
+1573 FGGTVDGVG

-1594 PGSISIPIG
+1594 PGSTNIPIG
-1603 IDIVANAFSGAA
+1603 IDIVANAFNGVA

-1638 SVDILRHAL
+1638 SVDVLRHAL

-1664 AIMPGRSGTQAPLG
+1664 AIMPGRSGTQAPQAV
-1678 TADGSADPRVGQ
+1678 ADGSADPRVGQ
-1690 QIVIT
+1690 QIVIP

-1725 AESAVGSRQPVAT
+1725 AESAVGSTQAVAT

-1761 TDLVLTPAEVVRRHA
+1761 TALVLTPADVVRRHA
-1776 SYNETSYSAFVQGVA
+1776 SYNETPYSAFVQGVA

-1810 VLGDGAG
+1810 LLGDGAG

-1826 QGLSHFKAGSNDGR
+1826 QGVSRFNAGTNDGR
-1840 GGTLSVNLRTSDG
+1840 GGTLSVNLLASNE
-1853 AVLEIAT
+1853 AMLEIAT
-1860 EGDSAGSGSGSG
+1860 TGGSAGSGTG
-1872 ATIFDSALNAFRPE
+1872 ATLLDSALNAFRPE
-1886 TMLIGGVLRRDA
+1886 TMLIGGVLRRDV
-1898 TTYSLEGSAQHI
+1898 TTYSLEGRAQHI
-1910 VVRNGVTLT
+1910 VVRNGVNLT

-1933 ILVEKG
+1933 ILVEQG
-1939 ASIDTLTG
+1939 ASIDTLTA

-1978 AQGGGAAGP
+1978 AQGGIAAGP
-1987 VAIDIGGCVVDCSGQ
+1987 VAIDIGGCVVDCNGQ

-2016 GALNIGDAVSYGT
+2016 GALSIGDAVSYGT

-2049 ASAAGGLPV
+2049 AAAAGGLPA

-2077 GAPALE
+2077 AAPALE
-2083 ALNLTARDAINVFGS
+2083 ALSLTARDAINVFGS

-2103 REGATGR
+2103 RDSATGR

-2134 IFADTLVWDGTL
+2134 IFADTLIWDGTL

-2168 GQGQLEINTRVLEL
+2168 GQGQLDINTRVLEL
-2182 GRAPLT
+2182 GRAPFT

-2220 SLEVF
+2220 SLDVF
-2225 QRQGEYVAGSG
+2225 QRQGDYVAGSG

-2248 PLLTGSAGAQLAI
+2248 PLLTGNAGAQLAI
-2261 RNGGTVQLRGAAA
+2261 RNGGAVQLRGAAA

-2312 VALGS
+2312 MALGS

-2341 VALSSRDGD
+2341 VVLSSREGD

-2373 AALGAQGGR
+2373 SALGQQGGR
-2382 VDLAGTLLGGAS
+2382 VDLAGALLGGAS

-2439 QLSVGDLVIG
+2439 QLREGDLVIG

-2466 LVNGR
+2466 QVNGR

-2486 RDVLRI
+2486 RDLLRV
-2492 DGTLDA
+2492 DGALDA
-2498 HGSALRVD
+2498 HGSGLRVD
-2506 SFGKIIDSP
+2506 SYGKIIDSP
-2515 NRAMIEL
+2515 NRAMVEL
-2522 TSASGGL
+2522 TSANGSL
-2529 QLGATASMDL
+2529 QLGASASMDL
-2539 RVGTSVAAGSGPG
+2539 RAGTSVAAGSDPG

-2561 VKLNVPRV
+2561 IKLNVPRV
-2569 GSNDAAIN
+2569 GSNDAAID
-2577 VASGIRIAGAAD
+2577 VASGLRIAGAGD
-2589 VQVNAFRSYDSAPLA
+2589 LQVNAFRSYDSAPLA

-2628 DNSQWMNAALV
+2628 DNSQWMNAALA
-2639 NTGLQQRTAALGSYR
+2639 NTGLQQRTSALGSYR
-2654 LRPGVQIVARTSSD
+2654 LRPGVQIMARTSSD

-2691 NRLDP
+2691 NRADP

-2721 NDGFAPPPANP
+2721 NDGFAPPPVNP

-2738 LLEGRSSGTPNTAFG
+2738 LLEGRSAGSPNTAFG

-2761 GVQLQRGTEFRAG
+2761 GVKLQIGTEFRAG
-2774 ATLNYALPFEAVT
+2774 VTLNYALPFQALTLPSGTVLPVAMTLSAELT
-2787 LPAGTVLP
+2787 LPAG
-2795 AEMVLSGPLLLPA
+2795 S
-2808 GTVLGAAVTT
+2808 VLGAAVTT
-2818 GSGQVMAAGTVLA
+2818 DGGQVLAAGTVLA
-2831 QALALQSGARLGA
+2831 QALTLQAGARLGA

-2849 TPAPVAA
+2849 NPAPVAA

-2862 VALPMAMK
+2862 VALPMVMR

-2900 TADASGR
+2900 VADASGR
-2907 QGRNWALAAMLPDG
+2907 QGRNWALAAMLPEG

-2974 IVNLEG
+2974 VITRDG
-2980 SLYWWGDESLA
+2980 SLNLWGDESWVGMPVADLA
-2991 GKSPAEVAEIIGTTE
+2991 RELGLTE
-3006 AEICGAGSFCGP
+3006 SDVCDSGPYCGP

-3038 GRPASELGAE
+3038 GRPATELGAE

-3068 LTEVTTYGKRLGAP
+3068 LTEVTTYGKRLGSP

-3114 APTLLGDGNDARFN
+3114 APTHLGDGNDSRFN
-3128 AARAPKPMNTALL
+3128 APRAPKPENNALL
-3141 GATQASGSYDA
+3141 GSTQVSGAYDA
-3152 AIAGYQA
+3152 ALAGYQA
-3159 WYPDQGGNLRVEA
+3159 WYPDQGGNLRIEA
-3172 GRDIIGDVWTGR
+3172 GRDIIGDTWSFR
-3184 SESGTAQRDQA
+3184 AEAGTVQRDQA

-3201 VGSWLWRQGSG
+3201 VGNWLWRQGSG
-3212 TTEGVQT
+3212 TTGGVVQT
-3219 TATSWWINFGTY
+3219 PTSWWINFGTY
-3231 STVGAELDATPR
+3231 STVRPELDATPR
-3243 MVGFT
+3243 LVGFT
-3248 GFGTLGGGNLSLEA
+3248 GFGTLGGGNLSLDA
-3262 GRHSGVI
+3262 GRHMGMLDS
-3269 SPMGNALGLL
+3269 MGNALGYEIS
-3279 TAPHSSAIVAAVGST
+3279 PHSSALSVAVGST
-3294 GRVSDGE
+3294 GRVVDGQ
-3301 LHLTGGGDLTLRS
+3301 LHVTGGGDMALRS

-3324 SAQQPEGFLQ
+3324 SSRGSTSDQQ
-3334 DLDLNGAVT
+3334 DLDVNGVVT
-3343 NLRGSTLLQA
+3343 NVRGNTRIDA
-3353 ARIGGVSAI
+3353 ARIGGLSAV
-3362 QSSYG
+3362 QASYG
-3367 TLGLKN
+3367 QLGLKD
-3373 PFVADAPVAM
+3373 PLVADSPVAM
-3383 AGPVLILG
+3383 AGPVLVLG
-3391 DSTALVQARGDVVLG
+3391 DSAAQLQARGDVVLG

-3420 DILLDDGSHASGS
+3420 TIVLDNGSRASGT
-3433 SWFSLWTQRTA
+3433 SWFSLWTPRTA

-3463 VSGSNQGREV
+3463 ASGSNQAREV
-3473 IDISP
+3473 VEINASNGDIY
-3478 SDGDVI
+3478 
-3484 LNYWLYPSRFSAVA
+3484 LNYWLYPSRFTAIA
-3498 ASGNINLASL
+3498 ASGNINLAKL
-3508 RASGATLGAQD
+3508 RSGSVPDAQD

-3540 AAEQATQIVRS
+3540 AANQATQIARS
-3551 SSDARVP
+3551 SSDARIP

-3566 ARGPGN
+3566 AQGPGN
-3572 AGTVRSNVSVD
+3572 TRTVRSNVSVD
-3583 GGRAD
+3583 GNAASPGT
-3588 PEAVLPYF
+3588 VLPYF

-3605 ALLPTT
+3605 ALLPAT
-3611 PTVAS
+3611 PTSVS

-3635 LSRDTGNSGRTVFD
+3635 LSRNGQNGGRTVFD
-3649 WYEAGSAVQ
+3649 WFEAGSAVQ

-3665 INANVTALNTSST
+3665 INANVTALNTSGT
-3678 DISGIDAGRDII
+3678 DISGIEAGRDII

-3735 AVTAGNQHLDFDALR
+3735 AVTAGNQHIDFDALR
-3750 ARYLDPAALADPAQ
+3750 TRYLDPANLADSSQ

-3782 QWLQQRFGTSSEGLD
+3782 QWLQQRFGLAVDGAE
-3797 ALAVFDA
+3797 ALAAFDR
-3804 LPKEQQRIFL
+3804 LPKAQQRIFL

-3824 GGREYTNTEGPR
+3824 GGREYTDAEGPR

-3841 RGREAIATLMPDK
+3841 RGREAIATLMPDR
-3854 DANGATINR
+3854 DATGTAIDR

-3962 RRVYDTWGNV
+3962 RRVYDGWGNV

-3992 EVAPGDVDLIA
+3992 EVLPGDVDLIA

-4027 VLNAANIQVQGDS
+4027 VLNAANIQVQGES
-4040 KGLPVLASVNVNALA
+4040 KGLPMLATVNVNALA

-4091 LGFGNAS
+4091 LGFGS
-4098 SSIDPPTRGNTAAAT
+4098 GTSSINPPARGNTANT
-4113 GYDVNSAFQFPQA
+4113 GYDANSAFQFPQA
-4126 RADAGKQQVQ
+4126 SRDEGTQRR

>member
-163 QTADQAILNWET
+163 QTADHAILNWET

-322 SFVIRRGVGT
+322 SFVIRRGAGT

-444 DKLRAASNSG
+444 DKLRGASNSG

-619 INLAGGSVDVQ
+619 INLAGGSLDVQ

-881 DLGGGWSNALASPE
+881 DLGGGWSNALAAPE
-895 GGPAQA
+895 GGAAQA
-901 WIDGGQLRFNGSHD
+901 WIDGGQLRFNSSHD
-915 INVGEGA
+915 IHVGEGA

-1052 EQGIQAWTPSLY
+1052 EQGVQAWTPSLY

-1079 SLTLRAGHLLSAAD
+1079 SLTLRAGHLLSTAD

-1099 ARIEVDPGQS
+1099 ARIEVDPDQS
-1109 IELFSAGNLTVAGSL
+1109 IELFSAGNLIVAGSL

-1153 IADGALLD
+1153 ITDGALLD
-1161 VSGDTASLPDARR
+1161 VSGDTVSLPDARR
-1174 ALRGQVRKGGTI
+1174 TLRGQVRKGGTI

-1244 LRAGNALYLQ
+1244 LRAGNALYLH
-1254 GDLDAAAGGDGARG
+1254 GELDAAAGGDGARG

-1279 YGRTADGKD
+1279 YGRTADGKE

-1339 QGDVNL
+1339 QGDVTL

-1466 RLYPAAKAQ
+1466 RLFPAARAQ

-1664 AIMPGRSGTQAPLG
+1664 AIMPGHSVTQAPLG

-1725 AESAVGSRQPVAT
+1725 AEGAVGSRQPVAT

-1826 QGLSHFKAGSNDGR
+1826 QGLSHFNAGSNDGR
-1840 GGTLSVNLRTSDG
+1840 GGTLSVNLRTSNG

-1860 EGDSAGSGSGSG
+1860 EGDSAGSGSG

-1933 ILVEKG
+1933 ILVEQG

-1947 ADPSRVAQPTA
+1947 SNTSRVAQPMA

-1978 AQGGGAAGP
+1978 AQGGSAAGP
-1987 VAIDIGGCVVDCSGQ
+1987 VAIDIGGCVVDCNGQ

-2016 GALNIGDAVSYGT
+2016 GALNIGDSVSYGT

-2168 GQGQLEINTRVLEL
+2168 GQGQLEINARALEL
-2182 GRAPLT
+2182 GRAPFT

-2220 SLEVF
+2220 SLDVF
-2225 QRQGEYVAGSG
+2225 QRQGDYVAGSG

-2322 MAGRKVSLF
+2322 MAGRKVGLF

-2439 QLSVGDLVIG
+2439 QLSAGDLVIG

-2506 SFGKIIDSP
+2506 SYGKIIDSP

-2522 TSASGGL
+2522 TSANGGL
-2529 QLGATASMDL
+2529 QLGAASSMDL
-2539 RVGTSVAAGSGPG
+2539 RSGTSVATGGGPG

-2569 GSNDAAIN
+2569 GTNDAAIE
-2577 VASGIRIAGAAD
+2577 VASGIRIAGAGD
-2589 VQVNAFRSYDSAPLA
+2589 LQVNAFRSYDSAPLA
-2604 SAPDVHGHRPQV
+2604 SAPDVHGHHPQV

-2691 NRLDP
+2691 NRTDP
-2696 ARRGFGESAALVL
+2696 ARRGFGESATLVL

-2795 AEMVLSGPLLLPA
+2795 AEMRLSGPLLLPA

-2818 GSGQVMAAGTVLA
+2818 AGGEVVAAGAVLA
-2831 QALALQSGARLGA
+2831 QALTLQAGARLGA

-2931 GADTTAAD
+2931 GADTAAAD

-3201 VGSWLWRQGSG
+3201 VGGWLWRQGSG

-3444 LDLFSAGGNLSP
+3444 LDLFSAGGHLSP

-3463 VSGSNQGREV
+3463 ASGSNQGREV

-3635 LSRDTGNSGRTVFD
+3635 LSRDTGNNGRTVFD

-3824 GGREYTNTEGPR
+3824 GGREYTNAEGPR

-4091 LGFGNAS
+4091 LGFGSAS
-4098 SSIDPPTRGNTAAAT
+4098 SSIDPPTRGNTAAAA

>member
-146 EATQSQG
+146 EATQSLG

-163 QTADQAILNWET
+163 QTADHAILNWET

-303 ENAGQIE
+303 EVAGQID

-322 SFVIRRGVGT
+322 SFVIRRGAGT

-418 VLIEDDGKTTALD
+418 VLIEDDGKSTALD

-444 DKLRAASNSG
+444 DKLRGASNSG

-488 ATGGQVIAD
+488 ATGGQVIAE

-557 RQLTEVAAGTGGY
+557 RQLIEVAAGTGGY

-602 GTVQLAGKEVV
+602 GTVQLAGREVV

-619 INLAGGSVDVQ
+619 INLAGGSLDVQ

-723 QQTRRPDQGQDGYA
+723 QQTRRPDQEQDGYA

-768 IGELQADTRPWT
+768 IGELQADTPPWT

-792 VWLDSEVLSA
+792 VWLDGEVLSA

-881 DLGGGWSNALASPE
+881 DLGGGWSNALAAPE

-1052 EQGIQAWTPSLY
+1052 EQGVQAWTPSLY
-1064 EADPASGRVSQRGGA
+1064 EADPTSGRVSQRGGA
-1079 SLTLRAGHLLSAAD
+1079 SLTLRAGHLLSTAD

-1139 SGVRGDA
+1139 SGVRCDA

-1153 IADGALLD
+1153 ITDGALLD
-1161 VSGDTASLPDARR
+1161 VSGDTVSLPDARR
-1174 ALRGQVRKGGTI
+1174 TLRGQVRKGGTI

-1244 LRAGNALYLQ
+1244 LRAGNALYLH
-1254 GDLDAAAGGDGARG
+1254 GELDAAAGGDGARG

-1279 YGRTADGKD
+1279 YGRTADGKE

-1339 QGDVNL
+1339 QGDVTL

-1417 IELRDVTWLAGFDQV
+1417 IDLRDVTWLAGFDQV

-1466 RLYPAAKAQ
+1466 RLYPAARAQ

-1690 QIVIT
+1690 QIVIA

-1776 SYNETSYSAFVQGVA
+1776 SYNETAYSAFVQGVA

-1826 QGLSHFKAGSNDGR
+1826 QGLSHFNAGSNDGR

-1860 EGDSAGSGSGSG
+1860 EGDSAGSGSG

-1898 TTYSLEGSAQHI
+1898 TTYSLEGSARHI

-1933 ILVEKG
+1933 ILIEQG
-1939 ASIDTLTG
+1939 AAIDTLTG

-1978 AQGGGAAGP
+1978 AQGGSAAGP
-1987 VAIDIGGCVVDCSGQ
+1987 VAIDIGGCVVDCNGQ

-2016 GALNIGDAVSYGT
+2016 GALNIGDSVSYGT

-2083 ALNLTARDAINVFGS
+2083 ALSLTARDAINVFGS

-2168 GQGQLEINTRVLEL
+2168 GQGQLEINARALEL
-2182 GRAPLT
+2182 GRAPFT

-2220 SLEVF
+2220 SLDVF
-2225 QRQGEYVAGSG
+2225 QRQGDYVAGSG

-2288 AERVVIDS
+2288 TERVVIDS

-2382 VDLAGTLLGGAS
+2382 VDLAGTLLGAAS

-2439 QLSVGDLVIG
+2439 QLSAGDLVIG

-2506 SFGKIIDSP
+2506 SYGKIIDSP

-2539 RVGTSVAAGSGPG
+2539 RAGTSVAAGSGPG

-2561 VKLNVPRV
+2561 IKLNVPRV
-2569 GSNDAAIN
+2569 GSNDAAID
-2577 VASGIRIAGAAD
+2577 VTSGLRIAGAGD
-2589 VQVNAFRSYDSAPLA
+2589 LQVNAFRSYDSAPLA

-2616 INQQW
+2616 INQRW

-2628 DNSQWMNAALV
+2628 DNSQWMNAALA
-2639 NTGLQQRTAALGSYR
+2639 NAGLQQRTAALGSYR

-3172 GRDIIGDVWTGR
+3172 GRDIIGDVWAGR
-3184 SESGTAQRDQA
+3184 SESGTVQRDQA

-3463 VSGSNQGREV
+3463 ASGSNQGREV

-3635 LSRDTGNSGRTVFD
+3635 LSRDTGNNGRTVFD

-3782 QWLQQRFGTSSEGLD
+3782 QWLQQRFGLAADGAG

-3824 GGREYTNTEGPR
+3824 GGREYTNAEGPR

-4126 RADAGKQQVQ
+4126 GADAGKQQVQ

>member
-22 AWAVAVALGSVVAP
+22 AWAVAVALGTVVVP

-64 MPNGAPI
+64 MPNGVPI

-103 QQRMQEQARQA
+103 QQRLQEQARQA

-153 ADGRVQVSIE
+153 ADGRLQVSIE

-175 FNIGGNTTLNFLQ
+175 FNVGGNTTLNFLQ
-188 NADWAVLN
+188 NPDWAVLN
-196 RVNDPAARPSQILG
+196 RVNDPYARPSQILG

-235 VRNLVAAAARISD
+235 VRDLVAAAARISD
-248 AQFRDNGLYSV
+248 AQFRDNGLYSA

-272 IMVERG
+272 VMVERG

-310 TRRGQTQLAAGD
+310 TRKGQTQLAAGD

-342 NEIAPRFVTDSTA
+342 NEIAPRFVADSTA

-368 GDVTLAGRT
+368 GDITLAGRA

-431 SQRDALIKESAEQ
+431 SQRDALIKESGEQ
-444 DKLRAASNSG
+444 DKLRGASNSG

-459 SRLQDRREQSRIEV
+459 SRLQDRREQSRIEI

-488 ATGGQVIAD
+488 ATGGQVISD

-582 EVGGYLDNQG
+582 EVSGYLDNQG
-592 HSISEWAAQG
+592 HSIGEWAAQG

-619 INLAGGSVDVQ
+619 INLAGGSLDVQ

-658 DGLYQ
+658 DGLYR
-663 GYELK
+663 GFEVK

-683 APGQRFDNGYTVGRD
+683 APGQRYDNGYTVGRD

-705 APTAVLQ
+705 APTAALQ
-712 GQVDTVAFQGV
+712 GQVDTAAFQGL

-749 WLGRFDNTGR
+749 WLGRYDNTGR
-759 SAVFDSQVR
+759 NAVYDSHVR
-768 IGELQADTRPWT
+768 IGGIAADARPWS
-780 LQAPVGEAQRNT
+780 LQAPLEESQRNT
-792 VWLDSEVLSA
+792 VSLDSDVLSA
-802 QRWGQV
+802 QRWGRVDVATAGQV
-808 DLASAGRIDLDGTLR
+808 ELDGTLR
-823 LQEGGRLGLAAS
+823 LQEGGQLALTGS
-835 RVSLGGTVQIAGG
+835 RISFGGTVQIAGG

-854 LLLVLGRPTALLS
+854 LLRVLGRPTALLS
-867 SGRGALDVAAGARI
+867 AGRGAVDVASGAGF
-881 DLGGGWSNALASPE
+881 DLAGGWSNPFAVSD
-895 GGPAQA
+895 GGATQA
-901 WIDGGQLRFNGSHD
+901 WIDGGQLRINVSHD
-915 INVGEGA
+915 ITMAEGA
-922 RISVDAGGVIDANGK
+922 RISVDAGGSIDAKGK

-946 SLLAAST
+946 SLLAVST
-953 EVATDGSGRL
+953 DVATDGSGRL
-963 RIGKDARF
+963 RISDGVRF
-971 SALGNGSGNFT
+971 SALGGGSGAFN
-982 LATGGAVAIGAPG
+982 LATGGKVVIGDEAP
-995 TDASAASLH
+995 TSEALH
-1004 LQEALFKSGFAGYD
+1004 LPAPLFSSGFSRYD
-1018 IAGHNG
+1018 IGGHNG
-1024 LTVEE
+1024 LTVED
-1029 GTQLQVE
+1029 GVQLNVE
-1036 RPALRLA
+1036 QPVLRLA
-1043 EGAQQALAR
+1043 EGAQSASSR
-1052 EQGIQAWTPSLY
+1052 EQGLQAWTPPLY
-1064 EADPASGRVSQRGGA
+1064 MLDPASGRISQRAGA
-1079 SLTLRAGHLLSAAD
+1079 GLTLRAGHLLSAGD
-1093 LRVGKG
+1093 LRIGNNAVLN
-1099 ARIEVDPGQS
+1099 VDAGQS
-1109 IELFSAGNLTVAGSL
+1109 IELFSSGDINVAGTL
-1124 KAAGGRIRLDEAFDP
+1124 KAAGGRIRVDEAFDA
-1139 SGVRGDA
+1139 SGVRADTRSE
-1146 RRERQWT
+1146 RRWT

-1161 VSGDTASLPDARR
+1161 VSGDVVSSADARR
-1174 ALRGQVRKGGTI
+1174 QLRGQVRKGGTI

-1199 VRHLPPDTF
+1199 VRHLPPDTL

-1229 GSGRTRVDSDGGSIV
+1229 GSGRTQVDSDGGSIV
-1244 LRAGNALYLQ
+1244 LRAANALYLQ
-1254 GDLDAAAGGDGARG
+1254 GVLDASAGGDSARG

-1279 YGRTADGKD
+1279 YGGSAGNKE

-1296 LTQHAAQTA
+1296 LTQNTRQTEV
-1305 SLPARLEYGHAA
+1305 LPARLEYGHAA
-1317 LSVEQVEAG
+1317 LSVQQITAG
-1326 GFDHLALFGDIRA
+1326 GFDHLSLFGDIRA

-1345 RMDQSLRLQGVN
+1345 RMDQSLRIHGLN
-1357 ERYLGFVPG
+1357 ERALGFAEG
-1366 NSAGSRLQLAAPY
+1366 NNEGSRLQLSAPY

-1398 LEAPFD
+1398 LEASFD
-1404 TGRQH
+1404 VGKQH
-1409 RLEVDADL
+1409 RFDVTADL
-1417 IELRDVTWLAGFDQV
+1417 IDLRDVTWLAGFDHID
-1432 GLRSSGDIRMLAP
+1432 LRSSGDIRMLAP
-1445 VASTSRISTLASPG
+1445 VASSSRESTLASPG

-1466 RLYPAAKAQ
+1466 RLYPAAQAK
-1475 GRIVAGVPDIGPSGV
+1475 GRIVAGVPAIGSSGL
-1490 PSWQNPDAV
+1490 PFWENPEAV
-1499 LRIHGIA
+1499 LRIHGVA
-1506 GGAQPAPDSA
+1506 GGARPAPDSA

-1525 TVVQGGTVQAPWG
+1525 TVVQGGNVQAPWG
-1538 RVQLGGNEFNSNRAS
+1538 RVQLGGQEFNSDRAS

-1561 VTSISGAGLALP
+1561 VTSISGAGLTLP
-1573 FGGTVDGVS
+1573 FGGTVDGVT
-1582 WRRNGADFDVLG
+1582 WRKAGAEFNVLD
-1594 PGSISIPIG
+1594 PGSVNIPIG
-1603 IDIVANAFSGAA
+1603 VNIVANAFNGAT
-1615 GSVLDVSGG
+1615 GSVVDVSGG

-1638 SVDILRHAL
+1638 SVDILRHTL

-1653 YRFSGS
+1653 YGFSHAG
-1659 DNAVY
+1659 NAVY
-1664 AIMPGRSGTQAPLG
+1664 AIVPGRSDVQAPLA
-1678 TADGSADPRVGQ
+1678 TADGSANPRVGQ
-1690 QIVIT
+1690 QITIP

-1716 KGAFRVEVG
+1716 PGAFRVEIG
-1725 AESAVGSRQPVAT
+1725 AENAIGSGQPVST
-1738 GTGSWRVSGH
+1738 GTGSWRLSGH
-1748 QAQSLGGGVSPLL
+1748 QGQGFGGSVSPLL
-1761 TDLVLTPAEVVRRHA
+1761 TDLLLTPAETVRRHA
-1776 SYNETSYSAFVQGVA
+1776 SYNETSYGTFVQGVA
-1791 ERRGEALRWRPTDA
+1791 ERRGEALRWRPVDA
-1805 GNLNL
+1805 GNLSL
-1810 VLGDGAG
+1810 MLGEGAG
-1817 RSAVPAAIF
+1817 RMGTPAVTFA
-1826 QGLSHFKAGSNDGR
+1826 GLSRFNPGSAQGR
-1840 GGTLSVNLRTSDG
+1840 GGILSVNLVASNGTS
-1853 AVLEIAT
+1853 LEIVKEGSSTST
-1860 EGDSAGSGSGSG
+1860 ERG
-1872 ATIFDSALNAFRPE
+1872 ATVFDAALNAMRPE
-1886 TMLIGGVLRRDA
+1886 IMLIGGTFRRDA
-1898 TTYSLEGSAQHI
+1898 TTNTVEGSATQLA
-1910 VVRNGVTLT
+1910 VRSGVNLV
-1919 AQEVLLSAAFGGKG
+1919 AQDVLLAAAFGGKG
-1933 ILVEKG
+1933 ILLEQG
-1939 ASIDTLTG
+1939 ASIDTLSL
-1947 ADPSRVAQPTA
+1947 ADPSRVDQTTA

-1978 AQGGGAAGP
+1978 ALGGAAAGP
-1987 VAIDIGGCVVDCSGQ
+1987 VAIDLGGCVAGCSGQ

-2016 GALNIGDAVSYGT
+2016 GVLNIGDAVSYGT

-2049 ASAAGGLPV
+2049 ATAAGGLPA
-2058 GMTMNQEV
+2058 GMTMNQDV
-2066 LQRLLRGNTAT
+2066 LQRLLRGNTASA
-2077 GAPALE
+2077 APALE
-2083 ALNLTARDAINVFGS
+2083 ALSLTARDAINVFGS

-2103 REGATGR
+2103 RDSATGR

-2127 TATDRAR
+2127 ATTNRAR

-2154 EQTQPAGEAMVGRL
+2154 EQAQPGGEAMVGRL
-2168 GQGQLEINTRVLEL
+2168 GSGQLEINTRTLQL
-2182 GRAPLT
+2182 GRAPFT
-2188 RPSSSVAADRQ
+2188 RPNSSVAADRQ

-2205 VTLAASDRMLFSGKG
+2205 VTLAASERMLFSGKG
-2220 SLEVF
+2220 SLDVF
-2225 QRQGEYVAGSG
+2225 QQQGDYVAGTG
-2236 WQFSGGA
+2236 WQRTGGA
-2243 LDIVT
+2243 LDIIT
-2248 PLLTGSAGAQLAI
+2248 PLLTGDAGAQLAI
-2261 RNGGTVQLRGAAA
+2261 RSGGNVQVRGAAA
-2274 TAGSDALGAELSIT
+2274 TAGNDALGAELSIK
-2288 AERVVIDS
+2288 AERIAIDS

-2302 GRFEANARQG
+2302 GRFDASAQEG
-2312 VALGS
+2312 ITLGS
-2317 NAVLD
+2317 SAVLD
-2322 MAGRKVSLF
+2322 LAGRKVSLY

-2341 VALSSRDGD
+2341 ATLSSSAGD
-2350 IVADAASRIDLSA
+2350 IVTDAASRIDVSA

-2373 AALGAQGGR
+2373 QALGKQGGR
-2382 VDLAGTLLGGAS
+2382 VALAGTLLGSAS

-2405 YDGGEL
+2405 YDGAEL
-2411 VVRARQL
+2411 VLRARQL
-2418 QDFSGLNTRL
+2418 QDFGGLNTRL
-2428 TAGGI
+2428 TTGGI

-2439 QLSVGDLVIG
+2439 QLSEGDLVIG
-2449 DEVKARNVD
+2449 DGVKARHVD
-2458 ISVDGGSL
+2458 ISLDGGSL
-2466 LVNGR
+2466 QVNGR

-2486 RDVLRI
+2486 RDVLRV

-2498 HGSALRVD
+2498 HGSGLRVD
-2506 SFGKIIDSP
+2506 SYGKIIDSP
-2515 NRAMIEL
+2515 NRATIEL

-2529 QLGATASMDL
+2529 QLGGASALDL
-2539 RVGTSVAAGSGPG
+2539 RAGTSVPAGTAAG

-2569 GSNDAAIN
+2569 GTDDAAID
-2577 VASGIRIAGAAD
+2577 VANGIRIVGAGD
-2589 VQVNAFRSYDSAPLA
+2589 IQVNAVRIYDSAPLA

-2616 INQQW
+2616 INQRW

-2628 DNSQWMNAALV
+2628 DNSVWMNGALA
-2639 NTGLQQRTAALGSYR
+2639 NTGLQQRTGALGSYR
-2654 LRPGVQIVARTSSD
+2654 LRPGVQIVARTSAD

-2691 NRLDP
+2691 NRIDP

-2738 LLEGRSSGTPNTAFG
+2738 LLEGRSGGTPNTAFG

-2774 ATLNYALPFEAVT
+2774 ATLNYALPFEGVT

-2795 AEMVLSGPLLLPA
+2795 VEMVLSGPLLLPA

-2887 KVELAGDAPVKLR
+2887 KVELAGDVPVKLR

-2907 QGRNWALAAMLPDG
+2907 QGRNWALAAMLPEG

-2931 GADTTAAD
+2931 GADTAAAD
-2939 PRTRRWGSDG
+2939 PRTRRWGSEG

-2974 IVNLEG
+2974 LLNLEG
-2980 SLYWWGDESLA
+2980 SLFWWGDDSLV
-2991 GKSPAEVAEIIGTTE
+2991 GKSPKEVAELLGVLE
-3006 AEICGAGSFCGP
+3006 ESVCSDGP
-3018 APRLVDKEGSL
+3018 YCIAAPRLVDKEGSL
-3029 AWWGDESWV
+3029 QWWGDESWV
-3038 GRPASELGAE
+3038 GKPASELGVE
-3048 MGMSEEEI
+3048 LGMSEEEV
-3056 CAAMGYCYGGGT
+3056 CATMGYCYGGGT

-3114 APTLLGDGNDARFN
+3114 APTHLGDGADAQFN
-3128 AARAPKPMNTALL
+3128 AARAAAPGNTLLL
-3141 GATQASGSYDA
+3141 GATQASGAYNA

-3172 GRDIIGDVWTGR
+3172 GRDIIGDTWSFR
-3184 SESGTAQRDQA
+3184 AESGTSQRDQA
-3195 GHSSAA
+3195 RHSSAA
-3201 VGSWLWRQGSG
+3201 VGNWLWRQGSG
-3212 TTEGVQT
+3212 TTGGVVQSS
-3219 TATSWWINFGTY
+3219 TSWWINFGTY
-3231 STVGAELDATPR
+3231 STVGAERDATPR
-3243 MVGFT
+3243 LVGFT
-3248 GFGTLGGGNLSLEA
+3248 GFGTLGGGNLSLDA
-3262 GRHSGVI
+3262 GRHMGMLDS
-3269 SPMGNALGLL
+3269 MGNALGYEIS
-3279 TAPHSSAIVAAVGST
+3279 PHSSALSAAVGST
-3294 GRVSDGE
+3294 GRVVGGV
-3301 LHLTGGGDLTLRS
+3301 LHLTGGGDLELRG

-3324 SAQQPEGFLQ
+3324 SSRGGAPDLQ
-3334 DLDLNGAVT
+3334 DLDINGALT
-3343 NLRGSTLLQA
+3343 NTRGNTRIDAS
-3353 ARIGGVSAI
+3353 RIGGISAV
-3362 QSSYG
+3362 QTSYG
-3367 TLGLKN
+3367 QLGLKD
-3373 PFVADAPVAM
+3373 PFMADSPAAM
-3383 AGPVLILG
+3383 AGPVLVLG
-3391 DSTALVQARGDVVLG
+3391 DSTVQVQARGDVVLG
-3406 SAADPGRVPVANFN
+3406 SAADAGRVPVANFN
-3420 DILLDDGSHASGS
+3420 DIVLDDRSHAAGS
-3433 SWFSLWTQRTA
+3433 SWFSLWTPRTA

-3463 VSGSNQGREV
+3463 ATGSNQGKEELNVRPSNG
-3473 IDISP
+3473 DIY
-3478 SDGDVI
+3478 

-3498 ASGNINLASL
+3498 ASGNIHLASL
-3508 RASGATLGAQD
+3508 RSIGSTDAQD

-3526 ASGRLEVLAGGSIL
+3526 MTGRLEVLAGGSIL
-3540 AAEQATQIVRS
+3540 AADRATQIARS
-3551 SSDARVP
+3551 SSDARIP
-3558 GPFDPGFI
+3558 TPFDPGFI
-3566 ARGPGN
+3566 AQGPGSV
-3572 AGTVRSNVSVD
+3572 GTVRSNVSVD
-3583 GGRAD
+3583 GTGVS
-3588 PEAVLPYF
+3588 PQTSLPFF

-3605 ALLPTT
+3605 TLLPSA

-3627 LGSGSRRQ
+3627 LSSGGRRQ
-3635 LSRDTGNSGRTVFD
+3635 LMQNTGTANRTLFD

-3665 INANVTALNTSST
+3665 INANVTALNTSGT

-3702 EVSAGRQ
+3702 EVNAGRQ
-3709 LRQEE
+3709 VRQEE

-3721 GGIVQGDTR
+3721 GGVVQGDTR

-3735 AVTAGNQHLDFDALR
+3735 TVTAGNQGIDFDAMR
-3750 ARYLDPAALADPAQ
+3750 ARYLDPANLADPAQ
-3764 SLASQPGKAVK
+3764 SLAAQPGKAVK

-3782 QWLQQRFGTSSEGLD
+3782 QWLQQRFGRAADGAE

-3824 GGREYTNTEGPR
+3824 GGREYTNAEGPR

-3863 TGDIVMYGGSGVRTE
+3863 TGDILMYGGSGVRTE

-4091 LGFGNAS
+4091 LGFGSAS
-4098 SSIDPPTRGNTAAAT
+4098 SSIDPPARGNTAAAT

-4126 RADAGKQQVQ
+4126 RADAGKQPTQ

>member
-1 MSHPHSPAA
+1 MSHPHSPTA
-10 RFSAS
+10 RFPAA

-36 ASQAQQAFSPGWFA
+36 ATQAQQAFSPGWFA
-50 DRGAA
+50 ERGAA

-64 MPNGAPI
+64 MPNGVPI

-103 QQRMQEQARQA
+103 QQRLQEQARQA

-146 EATQSQG
+146 EAIQSQA
-153 ADGRVQVSIE
+153 ADGRVLVNIE

-188 NADWAVLN
+188 NPDWAVLN

-248 AQFRDNGLYSV
+248 AQFREHGLYSA

-272 IMVERG
+272 VMVERG

-284 EPTSATRGGGYVL
+284 EPNTATRGGGYVL

-310 TRRGQTQLAAGD
+310 TRKGQAQLAAGD
-322 SFVIRRGVGT
+322 SFVIRRGMGT

-342 NEIAPRFVTDSTA
+342 NEIAPRFIADSTA
-355 GSVRNSGLIQARE
+355 GGVRNSGLIQARE
-368 GDVTLAGRT
+368 GDITLAGRR

-386 TTTLN
+386 STTLN
-391 QRGTVHLLSSSS
+391 QRGTVHLLNSAS
-403 DSKGSVTLATGSTTA
+403 DAAGSVTLASGSTTA
-418 VLIEDDGKTTALD
+418 VLLEDDGKSTALD
-431 SQRDALIKESAEQ
+431 SQRDALIKESTEQ
-444 DKLRAASNSG
+444 DKLRGSSSSG

-481 QAGSLAV
+481 QAGALAV

-619 INLAGGSVDVQ
+619 INLAGGSLDVQ

-663 GYELK
+663 GYEVK

-683 APGQRFDNGYTVGRD
+683 APTQRFDNGYTVGRD

-712 GQVDTVAFQGV
+712 GQVDTVAFQGL
-723 QQTRRPDQGQDGYA
+723 QQTRRPDQAQDGYV

-759 SAVFDSQVR
+759 SAVFDSQIR
-768 IGELQADTRPWT
+768 IGALEADTRSWT
-780 LQAPVGEAQRNT
+780 LQAPIGETQRNT

-823 LQEGGRLGLAAS
+823 LQEGGRLGLTAS
-835 RVSLGGTVQIAGG
+835 RVNFGGTVQIAGG

-854 LLLVLGRPTALLS
+854 LLPALGGPTALLRF
-867 SGRGALDVAAGARI
+867 GRGAVDVAAGARI
-881 DLGGGWSNALASPE
+881 DLGGSWSNALAAPD
-895 GGPAQA
+895 GDPAQA
-901 WIDGGQLRFNGSHD
+901 WIDGGQVRFNSSHD
-915 INVGEGA
+915 IRVGEGA
-922 RISVDAGGVIDANGK
+922 AILVDAGGAIDASGK

-953 EVATDGSGRL
+953 EVATDGSGRI
-963 RIGKDARF
+963 RIGDGTRF

-982 LATGGAVAIGAPG
+982 LATGGAVSIGAPG
-995 TDASAASLH
+995 TDASAASLR
-1004 LQEALFKSGFAGYD
+1004 LQSALFRSGFAGYD

-1029 GTQLQVE
+1029 GTQLLVE

-1052 EQGIQAWTPSLY
+1052 EQGVQAWTPSLY

-1079 SLTLRAGHLLSAAD
+1079 SLALRAGHPLSTAD

-1099 ARIEVDPGQS
+1099 ARIEVDAGQT
-1109 IELFSAGNLTVAGSL
+1109 IELFSAGNLDVAGSL

-1139 SGVRGDA
+1139 TGVRGDQ
-1146 RRERQWT
+1146 RRERRWT
-1153 IADGALLD
+1153 IAEGALLD
-1161 VSGDTASLPDARR
+1161 VSGDSVSLPDARGT
-1174 ALRGQVRKGGTI
+1174 LRGQVRKGGTI

-1215 RLDAS
+1215 RLDVS

-1279 YGRTADGKD
+1279 YGRTAMNKE

-1296 LTQHAAQTA
+1296 LTQHAAQTTD
-1305 SLPARLEYGHAA
+1305 LPARLEYGHAA
-1317 LSVEQVEAG
+1317 LSVEQIEAG

-1339 QGDVNL
+1339 QGDVTL
-1345 RMDQSLRLQGVN
+1345 RMDQSLRLQGLN

-1366 NSAGSRLQLAAPY
+1366 NSEGNRLQLDAPY

-1398 LEAPFD
+1398 QEAGFD
-1404 TGRQH
+1404 SGRQH
-1409 RLEVDADL
+1409 RLDVSADL
-1417 IELRDVTWLAGFDQV
+1417 IDLRDVTWLAGFDQV
-1432 GLRSSGDIRMLAP
+1432 ALRSRGDIRMLAA
-1445 VASTSRISTLASPG
+1445 VASSSRESTLASPG

-1466 RLYPAAKAQ
+1466 RMYPAARAK
-1475 GRIVAGVPDIGPSGV
+1475 GRIVAGVPDIGPSGL
-1490 PSWQNPDAV
+1490 PFWQNPDAV

-1525 TVVQGGTVQAPWG
+1525 TVVQGGNVQAPWG
-1538 RVQLGGNEFNSNRAS
+1538 HVQLGGREFNADAAS

-1561 VTSISGAGLALP
+1561 VTSVSGAGLQLP
-1573 FGGTVDGVS
+1573 FGGTVDGVG

-1594 PGSISIPIG
+1594 PGSTNIPIG
-1603 IDIVANAFSGAA
+1603 IDIVANAVDGVV

-1664 AIMPGRSGTQAPLG
+1664 AIMPGRSGTQAPQAV
-1678 TADGSADPRVGQ
+1678 ADGSADPRIGQ
-1690 QIVIT
+1690 QIVIP

-1725 AESAVGSRQPVAT
+1725 AERAVGSRQAVAT

-1748 QAQSLGGGVSPLL
+1748 RAQSLGGAVSPLL
-1761 TDLVLTPAEVVRRHA
+1761 TDLVLTPAEAVRRHA
-1776 SYNETSYSAFVQGVA
+1776 NYNETSYSTFVQGVA

-1810 VLGDGAG
+1810 ALGEGAG
-1817 RSAVPAAIF
+1817 RSSVPAAIF
-1826 QGLSHFKAGSNDGR
+1826 QGVSRFNAGSNDGR
-1840 GGTLSVNLRTSDG
+1840 GGTLSVNLLTSND
-1853 AVLEIAT
+1853 AMLEIVT
-1860 EGDSAGSGSGSG
+1860 EGGSAGSGSG
-1872 ATIFDSALNAFRPE
+1872 ATVFDSALNAFRPE

-1898 TTYSLEGSAQHI
+1898 TTHSLEGRAQHI
-1910 VVRNGVTLT
+1910 VVRNGVNLT

-1933 ILVEKG
+1933 ILVEQG

-1947 ADPSRVAQPTA
+1947 ANTSRVAQPTA

-1978 AQGGGAAGP
+1978 AQGGSAAGP
-1987 VAIDIGGCVVDCSGQ
+1987 VAIDIGGCVVDCNGQ

-2016 GALNIGDAVSYGT
+2016 GALNIGDSVSYGT

-2049 ASAAGGLPV
+2049 AAAAGALPA

-2083 ALNLTARDAINVFGS
+2083 ALSLTARDAINVFGS

-2103 REGATGR
+2103 RDGATGR

-2127 TATDRAR
+2127 SAADHAR

-2168 GQGQLEINTRVLEL
+2168 GQGQLEINARVLEL
-2182 GRAPLT
+2182 GRAPFT

-2220 SLEVF
+2220 SLDVF
-2225 QRQGEYVAGSG
+2225 QRQGDYVAGSG

-2261 RNGGTVQLRGAAA
+2261 RNGGTVQVRGAAA

-2439 QLSVGDLVIG
+2439 QLSEGDLVIG

-2506 SFGKIIDSP
+2506 SYGKIIDSP

-2522 TSASGGL
+2522 TSASGSL
-2529 QLGATASMDL
+2529 QLGATSSMDL
-2539 RVGTSVAAGSGPG
+2539 RAGTSVATGSSPG

-2569 GSNDAAIN
+2569 GSNDAAID
-2577 VASGIRIAGAAD
+2577 VASGLRIAGAAD
-2589 VQVNAFRSYDSAPLA
+2589 LQVNAFRSYDSAPLA

-2616 INQQW
+2616 INQHW

-2628 DNSQWMNAALV
+2628 DNSQWMNAALA
-2639 NTGLQQRTAALGSYR
+2639 NAGLQQRTAALGSYR

-2691 NRLDP
+2691 NRTDP

-2738 LLEGRSSGTPNTAFG
+2738 LLEGRSAGTPNTAFG

-2795 AEMVLSGPLLLPA
+2795 AEMRLSGPLLLPA

-2818 GSGQVMAAGTVLA
+2818 AGGEVVAAGTVLA
-2831 QALALQSGARLGA
+2831 QALTLQAGARLGA

-2849 TPAPVAA
+2849 APAPVAA

-2870 LSGALDLHAGAI
+2870 LSDAVDLHAGAI

-2900 TADASGR
+2900 PADASGR
-2907 QGRNWALAAMLPDG
+2907 QGRNWALAAMLPEG

-2939 PRTRRWGSDG
+2939 PRTRSWGSDG

-2962 TVTTTTEWKGDR
+2962 TVTKTTEWKGDR

-3006 AEICGAGSFCGP
+3006 AEICGAGAFCGP

-3038 GRPASELGAE
+3038 GRPATELGAE

-3068 LTEVTTYGKRLGAP
+3068 LTEVTTYGKRLGSP

-3114 APTLLGDGNDARFN
+3114 APTLLGDGSDPQFN
-3128 AARAPKPMNTALL
+3128 PVRTAAPWHTSLL
-3141 GATQASGSYDA
+3141 GRNQVSGNYDA
-3152 AIAGYQA
+3152 ALASYRA
-3159 WYPDQGGNLRVEA
+3159 WYPDHGGDVRVEA
-3172 GRDIIGDVWTGR
+3172 GRDIIGDAWTAR

-3201 VGSWLWRQGSG
+3201 VGGWLWRQGTG
-3212 TTEGVQT
+3212 TTEGVQAT
-3219 TATSWWINFGTY
+3219 PTSWWINFGTY
-3231 STVGAELDATPR
+3231 STVGAEADAAPR

-3262 GRHSGVI
+3262 GRHAGVLD
-3269 SPMGNALGLL
+3269 PMGNALGLL

-3294 GRVSDGE
+3294 GRVSNGE

-3324 SAQQPEGFLQ
+3324 SAQQPESFLQ

-3353 ARIGGVSAI
+3353 ARIGGLSAI

-3367 TLGLKN
+3367 TLGLMD

-3383 AGPVLILG
+3383 AGPLLTLG
-3391 DSTALVQARGDVVLG
+3391 DSTARLQARGDIVLGGAADAGRVPTANYNDVVLG
-3406 SAADPGRVPVANFN
+3406 DGQHAAGTT
-3420 DILLDDGSHASGS
+3420 
-3433 SWFSLWTQRTA
+3433 WFSLWTRGTA
-3444 LDLFSAGGNLSP
+3444 LDLFSAGGNLAPSLA
-3456 GLVGTQH
+3456 GSLHAT
-3463 VSGSNQGREV
+3463 GSNMFAEGIALREQSV
-3473 IDISP
+3473 PASI
-3478 SDGDVI
+3478 
-3484 LNYWLYPSRFSAVA
+3484 NYWLYPSRFSAVA
-3498 ASGNINLASL
+3498 ASGDIISAPL
-3508 RASGATLGAQD
+3508 RGLGPGATTGD

-3526 ASGRLEVLAGGSIL
+3526 ASGQLDVLAGGSIH
-3540 AAEQATQIVRS
+3540 AAINATGIARS
-3551 SSDARVP
+3551 GSDARLP
-3558 GPFDPGFI
+3558 GPFDPAFM
-3566 ARGPGN
+3566 AQRGASLTRVGHN
-3572 AGTVRSNVSVD
+3572 LSDD
-3583 GGRAD
+3583 GVQGAD
-3588 PEAVLPYF
+3588 PSANLPLF
-3596 AFGPNTALG
+3596 AFGPNTPTTG
-3605 ALLPTT
+3605 ALTSRPTS
-3611 PTVAS
+3611 PS

-3627 LGSGSRRQ
+3627 LGSGGRRQ
-3635 LSRDTGNSGRTVFD
+3635 LRRNIGEESRTLFD

-3665 INANVTALNTSST
+3665 INANVTALNTSGT
-3678 DISGIDAGRDII
+3678 DISGIGAGRDII

-3721 GGIVQGDTR
+3721 GGVVQGDAR

-3735 AVTAGNQHLDFDALR
+3735 AVTAGNQGIDFDALR
-3750 ARYLDPAALADPAQ
+3750 TRYLDPANLADPAQ

-3782 QWLQQRFGTSSEGLD
+3782 QWLQQRFGLAVDGAE
-3797 ALAVFDA
+3797 ALAAFDR
-3804 LPKEQQRIFL
+3804 LPSEQQRIFL

-3824 GGREYTNTEGPR
+3824 GGREYNDRNGPR
-3836 FGSYL
+3836 VGSYL

-3854 DANGATINR
+3854 DAAGATIQR
-3863 TGDIVMYGGSGVRTE
+3863 TGDILMYGGAGVRTE

-3962 RRVYDTWGNV
+3962 RRVYDGWGNV

-3992 EVAPGDVDLIA
+3992 EVPPGDVDLIA

-4027 VLNAANIQVQGDS
+4027 VLNAANIQVQGES
-4040 KGLPVLASVNVNALA
+4040 KGLPVLATVNVNALA

-4091 LGFGNAS
+4091 LGFGS
-4098 SSIDPPTRGNTAAAT
+4098 GTSSIAPPARGTTANS
-4113 GYDVNSAFQFPQA
+4113 GYDANSAFQFPQA
-4126 RADAGKQQVQ
+4126 SRDEGTQRR

>member
-322 SFVIRRGVGT
+322 SFVIRRGAGT

-342 NEIAPRFVTDSTA
+342 NEIAPRFATDSTA

-377 VEQAGVAVA
+377 VEQAGAAVA

-418 VLIEDDGKTTALD
+418 VLIEDDGKSTALD
-431 SQRDALIKESAEQ
+431 SQRDALIRESAEQ
-444 DKLRAASNSG
+444 DKLRGASNSG

-602 GTVQLAGKEVV
+602 GTVQLAGREVV

-619 INLAGGSVDVQ
+619 INLAGGSLDVQ

-723 QQTRRPDQGQDGYA
+723 QQTRRPDQGQDGYT

-780 LQAPVGEAQRNT
+780 LQAPIGEAQRNT

-881 DLGGGWSNALASPE
+881 DLGGGWSNALAAPE
-895 GGPAQA
+895 GGAAQA

-995 TDASAASLH
+995 TEASAASLH

-1052 EQGIQAWTPSLY
+1052 EQGVQAWTPSLY

-1079 SLTLRAGHLLSAAD
+1079 SLTLRAGHLLSTAD

-1109 IELFSAGNLTVAGSL
+1109 IELFSAGNLIVAGSL

-1153 IADGALLD
+1153 ITDGALLD
-1161 VSGDTASLPDARR
+1161 VSGDTVSLPDARR
-1174 ALRGQVRKGGTI
+1174 TLRGQVRKGGTI

-1244 LRAGNALYLQ
+1244 LRAGNALYLH
-1254 GDLDAAAGGDGARG
+1254 GELDAAAGGDGARG

-1279 YGRTADGKD
+1279 YGRTADGKE

-1659 DNAVY
+1659 DNSVY

-1690 QIVIT
+1690 QIIIT
-1695 AGVPGLPAGTYTLL
+1695 AGVPGLAAGTYTLL

-1810 VLGDGAG
+1810 VFGDGAG

-1826 QGLSHFKAGSNDGR
+1826 QGLSHFNAGSNDGR

-1933 ILVEKG
+1933 ILIEQG
-1939 ASIDTLTG
+1939 AAIDTLTG
-1947 ADPSRVAQPTA
+1947 ADPLRVAQPTA

-1987 VAIDIGGCVVDCSGQ
+1987 VAIDIGGCALDCSGQ

-2016 GALNIGDAVSYGT
+2016 GALNIGDSVSYGT

-2220 SLEVF
+2220 SLDVF
-2225 QRQGEYVAGSG
+2225 QRQGDYVAGSG

-2274 TAGSDALGAELSIT
+2274 TAGSDALGAELSIA

-2302 GRFEANARQG
+2302 GRFEANARQD

-2341 VALSSRDGD
+2341 VALSSREGD

-2363 RNNRGGRLTV
+2363 GNNRGGRLTV
-2373 AALGAQGGR
+2373 SALGAQGGR

-2411 VVRARQL
+2411 VLRARQL

-2506 SFGKIIDSP
+2506 SYGKIIDSP

-2522 TSASGGL
+2522 TSANGGL
-2529 QLGATASMDL
+2529 QLGAASSMDL
-2539 RVGTSVAAGSGPG
+2539 RSGTSVATGGGPG

-2569 GSNDAAIN
+2569 GTNDAAIE
-2577 VASGIRIAGAAD
+2577 VASGIRIAGAGD
-2589 VQVNAFRSYDSAPLA
+2589 LQVNAFRSYDSAPLA

-2808 GTVLGAAVTT
+2808 GTALGAAVTT
-2818 GSGQVMAAGTVLA
+2818 AGGEVVAAGTVLA
-2831 QALALQSGARLGA
+2831 QALTLQAGARLGA

-3068 LTEVTTYGKRLGAP
+3068 LTEVTTYGKRLGSP

-3463 VSGSNQGREV
+3463 ASGSNQGREV

-3635 LSRDTGNSGRTVFD
+3635 LSRDTGNNGRTVFD

-3782 QWLQQRFGTSSEGLD
+3782 QWLQQRFALAADGAG

-3824 GGREYTNTEGPR
+3824 GGREYTNAEGPR

-4091 LGFGNAS
+4091 LGFGSAS

>member
-146 EATQSQG
+146 EATQSLG
-153 ADGRVQVSIE
+153 ADGRVLVNIE

-188 NADWAVLN
+188 NPDWAVLN

-322 SFVIRRGVGT
+322 GFVIRRGVGT

-342 NEIAPRFVTDSTA
+342 NEIAPRSVTDSTA

-418 VLIEDDGKTTALD
+418 VLIEDDGKSTALD
-431 SQRDALIKESAEQ
+431 SQRDALIRESAEQ
-444 DKLRAASNSG
+444 DKLRGASNSG

-557 RQLTEVAAGTGGY
+557 RQLIEVAAGTGGY

-602 GTVQLAGKEVV
+602 GTVQLAGREVV

-619 INLAGGSVDVQ
+619 INLAGGSLDVQ

-808 DLASAGRIDLDGTLR
+808 DLASASRIDLDGTLR

-881 DLGGGWSNALASPE
+881 DLGGGWSNALAAPE

-953 EVATDGSGRL
+953 EVATDGSGRI
-963 RIGKDARF
+963 RIGDGARF
-971 SALGNGSGNFT
+971 SALGNGSGNFS

-995 TDASAASLH
+995 TDASAASLR
-1004 LQEALFKSGFAGYD
+1004 LQSALFRSGFAGYD

-1052 EQGIQAWTPSLY
+1052 EQGVQAWTPSLY

-1079 SLTLRAGHLLSAAD
+1079 SLTLRAGHLLSTAD

-1109 IELFSAGNLTVAGSL
+1109 IELFSAGNLDVAGSL

-1139 SGVRGDA
+1139 TGVRGDQ
-1146 RRERQWT
+1146 RRERRWT
-1153 IADGALLD
+1153 IAEGALLD
-1161 VSGDTASLPDARR
+1161 VSGDSVSLPDARGT
-1174 ALRGQVRKGGTI
+1174 LRGQVRKGGTI

-1244 LRAGNALYLQ
+1244 LRAGNALYLH
-1254 GDLDAAAGGDGARG
+1254 GELYAAAGGDGARG

-1417 IELRDVTWLAGFDQV
+1417 IDLRDVTWLAGFDQV

-1466 RLYPAAKAQ
+1466 RLFPAARAQ

-1594 PGSISIPIG
+1594 PGSTNIPIG

-1690 QIVIT
+1690 QIIIT

-1810 VLGDGAG
+1810 VFGDGAG

-1826 QGLSHFKAGSNDGR
+1826 QGLSHFNAGSNDGR

-1860 EGDSAGSGSGSG
+1860 EGGSAGSGSG

-1898 TTYSLEGSAQHI
+1898 TTYSLEGSARHI

-1933 ILVEKG
+1933 ILVEQG

-1947 ADPSRVAQPTA
+1947 ADPSRVAQSTA

-2225 QRQGEYVAGSG
+2225 QRRGEYVAGSG

-2248 PLLTGSAGAQLAI
+2248 PLLTGNAGAQLAI

-2288 AERVVIDS
+2288 TERVVIDS

-2363 RNNRGGRLTV
+2363 GNNRGGRLTV

-2506 SFGKIIDSP
+2506 SYGKIIDSP

-2522 TSASGGL
+2522 TSANGGL
-2529 QLGATASMDL
+2529 QLGAASSMDL
-2539 RVGTSVAAGSGPG
+2539 RSGTSVATGGGPG

-2561 VKLNVPRV
+2561 VKLDVPRV
-2569 GSNDAAIN
+2569 GTNDAAIH
-2577 VASGIRIAGAAD
+2577 VASGIRIAGAGD
-2589 VQVNAFRSYDSAPLA
+2589 LQVNAFRSYDSAPLA

-2691 NRLDP
+2691 SRLDP

-2931 GADTTAAD
+2931 GADTAAAD

-3201 VGSWLWRQGSG
+3201 VGGWLWRQGSG

-3353 ARIGGVSAI
+3353 AHIGGVSAI

-3611 PTVAS
+3611 PAVAS

-3635 LSRDTGNSGRTVFD
+3635 LSRDTGNNGRTVFD

-3782 QWLQQRFGTSSEGLD
+3782 QWLQQRFGLAADGAG

-3824 GGREYTNTEGPR
+3824 GGREYTNAEGPR

-3936 DILAWSEQGDI
+3936 DILAWSEQGGI

>member
-322 SFVIRRGVGT
+322 SFVIRRGAGT

-431 SQRDALIKESAEQ
+431 SQRDVLIKESAEQ
-444 DKLRAASNSG
+444 DKLRGASNSG

-619 INLAGGSVDVQ
+619 INLAGGSLDVQ

-723 QQTRRPDQGQDGYA
+723 QQTRRPDQGQDGYT

-780 LQAPVGEAQRNT
+780 LQAPIGEAQRNT

-881 DLGGGWSNALASPE
+881 DLGGGWSNALAAPE
-895 GGPAQA
+895 GGAAQA

-995 TDASAASLH
+995 TEASAASLH

-1052 EQGIQAWTPSLY
+1052 EQGVQAWTPSLY

-1079 SLTLRAGHLLSAAD
+1079 SLTLRAGHLLSTAD

-1109 IELFSAGNLTVAGSL
+1109 IELFSAGNLIVAGSL

-1153 IADGALLD
+1153 ITDGALLD
-1161 VSGDTASLPDARR
+1161 VSGDTVSLPDARR
-1174 ALRGQVRKGGTI
+1174 TLRGQVRKGGTI

-1244 LRAGNALYLQ
+1244 LRAGNALYLH
-1254 GDLDAAAGGDGARG
+1254 GELDAAAGGDGARG

-1279 YGRTADGKD
+1279 YGRTADGKE

-1339 QGDVNL
+1339 QGDVTL

-1466 RLYPAAKAQ
+1466 RLFPAARAQ

-1561 VTSISGAGLALP
+1561 VTTISGAGLALP

-1664 AIMPGRSGTQAPLG
+1664 AIMPGRSVTQAPLG

-1826 QGLSHFKAGSNDGR
+1826 QGLSHFNAGSIDGR
-1840 GGTLSVNLRTSDG
+1840 GGTLSVNLRTSNG

-1860 EGDSAGSGSGSG
+1860 EGDSAGSGSG

-1933 ILVEKG
+1933 ILVEQG

-1947 ADPSRVAQPTA
+1947 ANTSRVAQPAA

-1978 AQGGGAAGP
+1978 AQGGSAAGP
-1987 VAIDIGGCVVDCSGQ
+1987 VAIDIGGCVVDCNGQ

-2016 GALNIGDAVSYGT
+2016 GALNIGDSVSYGT

-2168 GQGQLEINTRVLEL
+2168 GQGQLEINARALEL
-2182 GRAPLT
+2182 GRAPFT

-2220 SLEVF
+2220 SLDVF
-2225 QRQGEYVAGSG
+2225 QRQGDYVAGSG

-2373 AALGAQGGR
+2373 SALGAQGGR

-2411 VVRARQL
+2411 VLRARQL

-2439 QLSVGDLVIG
+2439 QLSEGDLLIG

-2458 ISVDGGSL
+2458 VSVDGGSL
-2466 LVNGR
+2466 QVNGR

-2506 SFGKIIDSP
+2506 SYGKIIDSP

-2522 TSASGGL
+2522 TSANGSV
-2529 QLGATASMDL
+2529 QLGAASSMDL
-2539 RVGTSVAAGSGPG
+2539 RAGTSVAAGSGPG

-2668 NPRGDLV
+2668 NPHGDLV

-2795 AEMVLSGPLLLPA
+2795 TEMRLSGPLLLPA

-2818 GSGQVMAAGTVLA
+2818 AGGEVVAAGTVLA
-2831 QALALQSGARLGA
+2831 QALTLQAGARLGA

-3201 VGSWLWRQGSG
+3201 VGGWLWRQGSG
-3212 TTEGVQT
+3212 KTEGVQT

-3463 VSGSNQGREV
+3463 ASGSNQGREV

-3635 LSRDTGNSGRTVFD
+3635 LSRDTGNNGRTVFD

-3782 QWLQQRFGTSSEGLD
+3782 QWLQQRFGLAADGAG

-3824 GGREYTNTEGPR
+3824 GGREYTNAEGPR

-4091 LGFGNAS
+4091 LGFGSAS

>member
-1 MSHPHSPAA
+1 MSHPHSPTA
-10 RFSAS
+10 RFPAA

-50 DRGAA
+50 ERGAA

-64 MPNGAPI
+64 MPNGVPI

-103 QQRMQEQARQA
+103 QQRLQEQARQA

-119 FVVADGLGKDGLKV
+119 FVIADGLGKDGLKV

-146 EATQSQG
+146 EAIQSQAG
-153 ADGRVQVSIE
+153 DGRVLVNIE

-188 NADWAVLN
+188 NPDWAVLN

-248 AQFRDNGLYSV
+248 AQFREHGLYSA

-272 IMVERG
+272 VMVERG
-278 ARITTH
+278 ARIATH
-284 EPTSATRGGGYVL
+284 EPTTATRGGGYVL

-310 TRRGQTQLAAGD
+310 TRKGQAQLAAGD
-322 SFVIRRGVGT
+322 SFVIRRGMGT

-342 NEIAPRFVTDSTA
+342 NEIAPRFIADSTA
-355 GSVRNSGLIQARE
+355 GGVRNGGLIQARE
-368 GDVTLAGRT
+368 GDITLAGRT

-391 QRGTVHLLSSSS
+391 QRGTVHLLNSAS
-403 DSKGSVTLATGSTTA
+403 DAVGNVTLASGSTTA
-418 VLIEDDGKTTALD
+418 VLLEDDGKSTALD
-431 SQRDALIKESAEQ
+431 SQRDALIKESTEQ
-444 DKLRAASNSG
+444 DKLRGSSNSG

-481 QAGSLAV
+481 QAGALAV

-619 INLAGGSVDVQ
+619 INLAGGSLDVQ

-649 DDAPAEMLY
+649 DAAPAEMLY

-663 GYELK
+663 GYEVK

-683 APGQRFDNGYTVGRD
+683 APTQRFDNGYTVGRD

-712 GQVDTVAFQGV
+712 GQVDTVAFQGQ

-749 WLGRFDNTGR
+749 WLGRFDNNGR
-759 SAVFDSQVR
+759 SAVFDSQIR
-768 IGELQADTRPWT
+768 IGAFQADTRSWT
-780 LQAPVGEAQRNT
+780 LQAPIGDTQRNT

-808 DLASAGRIDLDGTLR
+808 DIASAGRIDLDGTLR
-823 LQEGGRLGLAAS
+823 LQEGGRLGLTAS
-835 RVSLGGTVQIAGG
+835 RVSFGGTVQIAGG

-854 LLLVLGRPTALLS
+854 LLPALGGPTALLR
-867 SGRGALDVAAGARI
+867 SGRGAVDVAAGARI
-881 DLGGGWSNALASPE
+881 DLGGSWSNALAAPD
-895 GGPAQA
+895 GDPAQA
-901 WIDGGQLRFNGSHD
+901 WIDGGQMRLNSSHD
-915 INVGEGA
+915 IRVGEGA
-922 RISVDAGGVIDANGK
+922 AILVDAGGAIDASGK

-953 EVATDGSGRL
+953 EVATDGSGRI
-963 RIGKDARF
+963 RIGDGARF

-982 LATGGAVAIGAPG
+982 LATGGAVSIGALG
-995 TDASAASLH
+995 TDASAASLR
-1004 LQEALFKSGFAGYD
+1004 LQAALFRSGFARYD

-1024 LTVEE
+1024 LTVED
-1029 GTQLQVE
+1029 GTQLKVE

-1052 EQGIQAWTPSLY
+1052 EQGVQAWTPSLY

-1079 SLTLRAGHLLSAAD
+1079 SLALRAGHLLSTAD

-1099 ARIEVDPGQS
+1099 ARIEVDAGQS
-1109 IELFSAGNLTVAGSL
+1109 IELFSAGNLNVAGSL

-1139 SGVRGDA
+1139 TGVRGDQ
-1146 RRERQWT
+1146 RRERRWT
-1153 IADGALLD
+1153 IAEGALLD
-1161 VSGDTASLPDARR
+1161 VSGDSVSLPDARR
-1174 ALRGQVRKGGTI
+1174 TLRGQVRKGGTI

-1279 YGRTADGKD
+1279 YSRTAEGKD
-1288 VLAPRVIS
+1288 VLAPRVIA
-1296 LTQHAAQTA
+1296 LTQHAAQEA
-1305 SLPARLEYGHAA
+1305 DLPARLEYGHAA

-1345 RMDQSLRLQGVN
+1345 RMDQSLRIQGLN
-1357 ERYLGFVPG
+1357 ERYLGLVPG
-1366 NSAGSRLQLAAPY
+1366 NGEGGGLQLAAPY

-1398 LEAPFD
+1398 LEAAFD
-1404 TGRQH
+1404 SGRQH
-1409 RLEVDADL
+1409 RLEVGADL
-1417 IELRDVTWLAGFDQV
+1417 IDLRDVTWLAGFDQV
-1432 GLRSSGDIRMLAP
+1432 ALRSSGDIRMLAP
-1445 VASTSRISTLASPG
+1445 VASSSLESTLASPG

-1466 RLYPAAKAQ
+1466 RLYPAARAK
-1475 GRIVAGVPDIGPSGV
+1475 GRIVAGVSDIGPSRG
-1490 PSWQNPDAV
+1490 PFWRNPDAV

-1506 GGAQPAPDSA
+1506 GGAQPTPDSA

-1525 TVVQGGTVQAPWG
+1525 TVVQGGNVQAPWG
-1538 RVQLGGNEFNSNRAS
+1538 RVQLGGREFNADVAG
-1553 RVDLLAGS
+1553 RVALLAGS
-1561 VTSISGAGLALP
+1561 VTSVSGAGLQLP
-1573 FGGTVDGVS
+1573 FGGTVDGVG

-1594 PGSISIPIG
+1594 PGSTNIPIG
-1603 IDIVANAFSGAA
+1603 IDIVANAFDGAA
-1615 GSVLDVSGG
+1615 GSMLDVSGG

-1664 AIMPGRSGTQAPLG
+1664 AIMPGRSGTQAPQ
-1678 TADGSADPRVGQ
+1678 AIAEGSADPRIGQ
-1690 QIVIT
+1690 QIVIP
-1695 AGVPGLPAGTYTLL
+1695 AGVPGLPEGTYTLL
-1709 PASYALQ
+1709 PSSYALQ

-1725 AESAVGSRQPVAT
+1725 TESAVGSRQAVAT

-1761 TDLVLTPAEVVRRHA
+1761 TDLVLTPADVVRRHA
-1776 SYNETSYSAFVQGVA
+1776 SYNETDYSAFVQGVA

-1817 RSAVPAAIF
+1817 RSSVPATIF
-1826 QGLSHFKAGSNDGR
+1826 QGMSRFNAGSDDGR
-1840 GGTLSVNLRTSDG
+1840 GGMLSVNLLASNGRL
-1853 AVLEIAT
+1853 LEIAS
-1860 EGDSAGSGSGSG
+1860 EGGSADTARG
-1872 ATIFDSALNAFRPE
+1872 ATLLDTALNAFRPG

-1910 VVRNGVTLT
+1910 VVRSGVNLT

-1933 ILVEKG
+1933 ILVEQG

-1947 ADPSRVAQPTA
+1947 ADPSRLAQPTA

-1978 AQGGGAAGP
+1978 AQGGSAAGP
-1987 VAIDIGGCVVDCSGQ
+1987 VAIDIGGCAPNCSGQ

-2049 ASAAGGLPV
+2049 AKAAGGLPV

-2083 ALNLTARDAINVFGS
+2083 ALSLTARDAINVFGS

-2146 AGTTLPGG
+2146 AGTTLAGG

-2168 GQGQLEINTRVLEL
+2168 GQGQLEINARVLEL
-2182 GRAPLT
+2182 GRAPFT

-2220 SLEVF
+2220 SLDVF
-2225 QRQGEYVAGSG
+2225 QRQGDYVAGSG

-2261 RNGGTVQLRGAAA
+2261 RNGGTVQVRGAAA
-2274 TAGSDALGAELSIT
+2274 TAGSDALGAELSIM

-2341 VALSSRDGD
+2341 VALSSREGD
-2350 IVADAASRIDLSA
+2350 IAADAASRIDLSA

-2373 AALGAQGGR
+2373 AALGPQGGR

-2405 YDGGEL
+2405 FDGGEL

-2439 QLSVGDLVIG
+2439 QLSEGDLVIG

-2506 SFGKIIDSP
+2506 SYGKIIDSP

-2522 TSASGGL
+2522 TSASGSL
-2529 QLGATASMDL
+2529 QLGATSSMDL
-2539 RVGTSVAAGSGPG
+2539 RAGTSVATGSSPG

-2569 GSNDAAIN
+2569 GSSDAAID
-2577 VASGIRIAGAAD
+2577 VASGLRIAGAAD
-2589 VQVNAFRSYDSAPLA
+2589 LQVNAFRSYDSAPLA

-2616 INQQW
+2616 INQHW

-2628 DNSQWMNAALV
+2628 DNSQWMNAALA
-2639 NTGLQQRTAALGSYR
+2639 NAGLQQRTAALGSYR

-2691 NRLDP
+2691 NRADP

-2738 LLEGRSSGTPNTAFG
+2738 LLEGRSAGSPNTAFG

-2761 GVQLQRGTEFRAG
+2761 GVKLQIGTEFRAG
-2774 ATLNYALPFEAVT
+2774 VTLNYALPFQALT
-2787 LPAGTVLP
+2787 LPSGTVLP
-2795 AEMVLSGPLLLPA
+2795 VAMTLSAELTLPA

-2818 GSGQVMAAGTVLA
+2818 DGGQVLAAGTVLA
-2831 QALALQSGARLGA
+2831 QALTLQAGARLGA

-2849 TPAPVAA
+2849 SPAPVAA

-2862 VALPMAMK
+2862 VALPMVMR
-2870 LSGALDLHAGAI
+2870 LSGGLDLHAGAI

-2900 TADASGR
+2900 VADASGR
-2907 QGRNWALAAMLPDG
+2907 QGRNWALAAMLPEG

-2931 GADTTAAD
+2931 GADTASAD
-2939 PRTRRWGSDG
+2939 PRARRWGSNG

-2962 TVTTTTEWKGDR
+2962 TVTTTSEWKGDR
-2974 IVNLEG
+2974 VVNLEG
-2980 SLYWWGDESLA
+2980 SLFWWGDDSLV
-2991 GKSPAEVAEIIGTTE
+2991 GKSPREAAEMLGVAEGDVCE
-3006 AEICGAGSFCGP
+3006 LGPFCGP

-3029 AWWGDESWV
+3029 MWRGDESWV
-3038 GRPASELGAE
+3038 GRPASELGAAI
-3048 MGMSEEEI
+3048 GLSEEEV
-3056 CAAMGYCYGGGT
+3056 CAGTGYCYGGGT
-3068 LTEVTTYGKRLGAP
+3068 LTEITTYGKRLGSP

-3114 APTLLGDGNDARFN
+3114 TPTHLGDGNDSSFN
-3128 AARAPKPMNTALL
+3128 APRAPKPENNALL
-3141 GATQASGSYDA
+3141 GSIQASGAYDA
-3152 AIAGYQA
+3152 ALAGYQA
-3159 WYPDQGGNLRVEA
+3159 WYPDHGGNLRIEA
-3172 GRDIIGDVWTGR
+3172 GRDIIGDTWSFR
-3184 SESGTAQRDQA
+3184 AEAGTVQRDQA

-3201 VGSWLWRQGSG
+3201 VGNWLWRQGSG
-3212 TTEGVQT
+3212 TTSGVVQT
-3219 TATSWWINFGTY
+3219 PTSWWINFGTY
-3231 STVGAELDATPR
+3231 STVRPELDATPR
-3243 MVGFT
+3243 LVGFT
-3248 GFGTLGGGNLSLEA
+3248 GFGTLGGGNLSMDA
-3262 GRHSGVI
+3262 GRHMGMLDS
-3269 SPMGNALGLL
+3269 MGNALGYEVS
-3279 TAPHSSAIVAAVGST
+3279 PHSSALSVAVGST
-3294 GRVSDGE
+3294 GRVVDGQ
-3301 LHLTGGGDLTLRS
+3301 LHVTGGGDLGLRS

-3324 SAQQPEGFLQ
+3324 SDRGGTSVQQ
-3334 DLDLNGAVT
+3334 DLDVNGVVT
-3343 NLRGSTLLQA
+3343 NVRGNTRIDA
-3353 ARIGGVSAI
+3353 ARIGGLSAI
-3362 QSSYG
+3362 QASYG
-3367 TLGLKN
+3367 QLGLKD
-3373 PFVADAPVAM
+3373 PLVADSPVAM
-3383 AGPVLILG
+3383 AGPVLVLG
-3391 DSTALVQARGDVVLG
+3391 DSTAQLQARGDVVLG

-3420 DILLDDGSHASGS
+3420 HIVLDDGSRASGT
-3433 SWFSLWTQRTA
+3433 SWFSLWTPRTA

-3463 VSGSNQGREV
+3463 VSGSNQAREV
-3473 IDISP
+3473 ISTNA
-3478 SDGDVI
+3478 SNGDVY
-3484 LNYWLYPSRFSAVA
+3484 LNYWLYPSRFSAIA
-3498 ASGNINLASL
+3498 ASGNINLANL
-3508 RASGATLGAQD
+3508 RSGSVPDAQD

-3526 ASGRLEVLAGGSIL
+3526 ATGRLEVVAGGSIL
-3540 AAEQATQIVRS
+3540 AANRATQIVRS
-3551 SSDARVP
+3551 SSDVRVP

-3566 ARGPGN
+3566 AQGPGN

-3583 GGRAD
+3583 GNSASPD
-3588 PEAVLPYF
+3588 TVLPYF

-3605 ALLPTT
+3605 ALLPAT
-3611 PTVAS
+3611 PTATS

-3627 LGSGSRRQ
+3627 LGSGGRRQ
-3635 LSRDTGNSGRTVFD
+3635 LVRNDQNDGRTVFD
-3649 WYEAGSAVQ
+3649 WYEAGSAVR

-3665 INANVTALNTSST
+3665 INADVTALNTSGT
-3678 DISGIDAGRDII
+3678 DISGIEAGRDII

-3721 GGIVQGDTR
+3721 GGIVQGDMR

-3735 AVTAGNQHLDFDALR
+3735 ALTAGNQGVDFDALR
-3750 ARYLDPAALADPAQ
+3750 TRYLDLANLADSSQ
-3764 SLASQPGKAVK
+3764 SLASQPGKVVK
-3775 IYDKELK
+3775 IYDEELR
-3782 QWLQQRFGTSSEGLD
+3782 QWLQQRFGLAVGGAE
-3797 ALAVFDA
+3797 ALATFDR
-3804 LPKEQQRIFL
+3804 LPKEQQHIFL

-3824 GGREYTNTEGPR
+3824 AGREYTDAEGPR
-3836 FGSYL
+3836 SGSYL

-3854 DANGATINR
+3854 DATGATIQR
-3863 TGDIVMYGGSGVRTE
+3863 AGDIVMYGGSGVRTE

-3889 GQIVV
+3889 GQIVI

-3962 RRVYDTWGNV
+3962 RRVYDGWGNV
-3972 ILSPQAPASGA
+3972 VLSPQVPASGA

-3992 EVAPGDVDLIA
+3992 EVPPGDVDLIA

-4027 VLNAANIQVQGDS
+4027 VLNAANIQVQGES
-4040 KGLPVLASVNVNALA
+4040 KGLPVLATVNVNALA

-4091 LGFGNAS
+4091 LGFGS
-4098 SSIDPPTRGNTAAAT
+4098 GTSSIAPPARGTTANS
-4113 GYDVNSAFQFPQA
+4113 GYDANSAFQFPQA
-4126 RADAGKQQVQ
+4126 SRDEGTQRR

>member
-1 MSHPHSPAA
+1 MSHPHSPTA

-22 AWAVAVALGSVVAP
+22 AWAVAVALGTVVAP
-36 ASQAQQAFSPGWFA
+36 ASQAQQAFSPSWFA

-64 MPNGAPI
+64 MPNGVPI

-146 EATQSQG
+146 EATQSRG

-284 EPTSATRGGGYVL
+284 EPTTATRGGGYVL

-310 TRRGQTQLAAGD
+310 TRKGQTQLAAGD
-322 SFVIRRGVGT
+322 SFVIRRGAGT

-342 NEIAPRFVTDSTA
+342 NEIAPRFVADSTA
-355 GSVRNSGLIQARE
+355 GGVRNSGLIQARE
-368 GDVTLAGRT
+368 GDITLAGRT

-391 QRGTVHLLSSSS
+391 QRGTVHLLNSAS
-403 DSKGSVTLATGSTTA
+403 DAAGSVTLAAGSTTA
-418 VLIEDDGKTTALD
+418 VLLEDDGKSTALD
-431 SQRDALIKESAEQ
+431 SQRDALIRESAEQ
-444 DKLRAASNSG
+444 DKLRGASNSG

-459 SRLQDRREQSRIEV
+459 SRLQDRREQSRIEI

-488 ATGGQVIAD
+488 ATGGQVISD
-497 ASRRSYLDDGARV
+497 AGRRSYLDDGARV
-510 DVSGAVGVQ
+510 DVAGAVGVQ

-582 EVGGYLDNQG
+582 EVSGYLDNQG
-592 HSISEWAAQG
+592 HSIGEWAAQG

-619 INLAGGSVDVQ
+619 INLAGGSLDVQ

-663 GYELK
+663 GFEVK

-683 APGQRFDNGYTVGRD
+683 APGQRYDNGYTVGRD

-712 GQVDTVAFQGV
+712 GQVETGAFQGL

-749 WLGRFDNTGR
+749 WLGRYDNTGR
-759 SAVFDSQVR
+759 NAVYDSHVWIGKNPADSRQVS
-768 IGELQADTRPWT
+768 LQVP
-780 LQAPVGEAQRNT
+780 LEESQRNT
-792 VWLDSEVLSA
+792 VSLDSDVLSA
-802 QRWGQV
+802 QRWGRVDIATAGQV
-808 DLASAGRIDLDGTLR
+808 ELDGTLR
-823 LQEGGRLGLAAS
+823 LQEGGQLALTGS
-835 RVSLGGTVQIAGG
+835 RISFGGTVQIAGG

-854 LLLVLGRPTALLS
+854 LLPVLGQPTALLS
-867 SGRGALDVAAGARI
+867 AGRGAVDVASGAGF
-881 DLGGGWSNALASPE
+881 DLAGGWSNPFAVSD
-895 GGPAQA
+895 GGATQA
-901 WIDGGQLRFNGSHD
+901 WIDGGQLRINVSHD
-915 INVGEGA
+915 ITVGVGA
-922 RISVDAGGVIDANGK
+922 RVSVDAGGSIDAKGK

-953 EVATDGSGRL
+953 DVATDGSGRL
-963 RIGKDARF
+963 RISDGVRF
-971 SALGNGSGNFT
+971 SALGSGSGAFN
-982 LATGGAVAIGAPG
+982 LATGGRVAIGGA
-995 TDASAASLH
+995 ASAS
-1004 LQEALFKSGFAGYD
+1004 EALRLQAPLFSSGFSRYD
-1018 IAGHNG
+1018 IGGHNG
-1024 LTVEE
+1024 LTVED
-1029 GTQLQVE
+1029 GVQLNVE
-1036 RPALRLA
+1036 QPVLRLA
-1043 EGAQQALAR
+1043 EGAQSASSR
-1052 EQGIQAWTPSLY
+1052 EQGLQAWSPLLY
-1064 EADPASGRVSQRGGA
+1064 MVDPASGRVSQRAGA
-1079 SLTLRAGHLLSAAD
+1079 SLTLRAGHLLSTGD
-1093 LRVGKG
+1093 LRIGSNAVLN
-1099 ARIEVDPGQS
+1099 VDPGQS
-1109 IELFSAGNLTVAGSL
+1109 MELFSSGDINVAGTL

-1139 SGVRGDA
+1139 STVRADG
-1146 RRERQWT
+1146 RRERRWT

-1161 VSGDTASLPDARR
+1161 VSGDAVSSADARGQ
-1174 ALRGQVRKGGTI
+1174 LRGQVRKGGTI

-1199 VRHLPPDTF
+1199 VRHLPPDTL

-1215 RLDAS
+1215 RLGAS

-1229 GSGRTRVDSDGGSIV
+1229 GSGRTQVDSDGGSIV
-1244 LRAGNALYLQ
+1244 LRAANALYLQ
-1254 GDLDAAAGGDGARG
+1254 GVLDASAGGDSARG

-1279 YGRTADGKD
+1279 YGGSAGNKE

-1296 LTQHAAQTA
+1296 LTQDTPADQR
-1305 SLPARLEYGHAA
+1305 LPDRLEYGHAA
-1317 LSVEQVEAG
+1317 LSVQQIEAG
-1326 GFDHLALFGDIRA
+1326 GFDHLSLFGDLRA

-1345 RMDQSLRLQGVN
+1345 RMDQSLRIHGLN
-1357 ERYLGFVPG
+1357 ERALGFAEG
-1366 NSAGSRLQLAAPY
+1366 NNEGSRLQLSAPY

-1398 LEAPFD
+1398 LEASFD
-1404 TGRQH
+1404 VGKQH
-1409 RLEVDADL
+1409 SFDVTAGL
-1417 IELRDVTWLAGFDQV
+1417 IDLRDVTWLAGFDHID
-1432 GLRSSGDIRMLAP
+1432 LRSSGDIRMLAP
-1445 VASTSRISTLASPG
+1445 VASSSRESTLASPG

-1466 RLYPAAKAQ
+1466 RLYPAAQAK
-1475 GRIVAGVPDIGPSGV
+1475 GRIVAGVPAIGPSGL
-1490 PSWQNPDAV
+1490 PFWENPEAV
-1499 LRIHGIA
+1499 LRIHGVA
-1506 GGAQPAPDSA
+1506 GGARPAPDSA

-1525 TVVQGGTVQAPWG
+1525 TVVQGGNVQAPWG
-1538 RVQLGGNEFNSNRAS
+1538 RVQLGGQEFNSDRAS

-1561 VTSISGAGLALP
+1561 VTSISGAGLTLP
-1573 FGGTVDGVS
+1573 FGGTVDGVT
-1582 WRRNGADFDVLG
+1582 WRKAGAEFNVLD
-1594 PGSISIPIG
+1594 PGSVNIPIG
-1603 IDIVANAFSGAA
+1603 VNIVANAFNGAT
-1615 GSVLDVSGG
+1615 GSVVDVSGG

-1638 SVDILRHAL
+1638 SVDILRHTL

-1653 YRFSGS
+1653 YGFSHAG
-1659 DNAVY
+1659 NAVY
-1664 AIMPGRSGTQAPLG
+1664 AIVPGRSDVQAPLA
-1678 TADGSADPRVGQ
+1678 TADGSANPRVGQ
-1690 QIVIT
+1690 QITIP

-1716 KGAFRVEVG
+1716 PGAFRVEIG
-1725 AESAVGSRQPVAT
+1725 AENAIGSGQPVST
-1738 GTGSWRVSGH
+1738 GTGSWRLSGH
-1748 QAQSLGGGVSPLL
+1748 QGQGFGGSVSPLL
-1761 TDLVLTPAEVVRRHA
+1761 TDLLLTPAETVRRHA
-1776 SYNETSYSAFVQGVA
+1776 SYNETSYGTFVQGVA
-1791 ERRGEALRWRPTDA
+1791 ERRGEALRWRPVDA
-1805 GNLNL
+1805 GNLSL
-1810 VLGDGAG
+1810 MLGDGAG
-1817 RSAVPAAIF
+1817 RMGTPAVTFA
-1826 QGLSHFKAGSNDGR
+1826 GLSRFNPGSAQGR
-1840 GGTLSVNLRTSDG
+1840 GGILSVNLVASNG
-1853 AVLEIAT
+1853 ASLEIVKEGSSIST
-1860 EGDSAGSGSGSG
+1860 ERG
-1872 ATIFDSALNAFRPE
+1872 ATVFDAALNAMRPE
-1886 TMLIGGVLRRDA
+1886 IMLIGGTFRRDA
-1898 TTYSLEGSAQHI
+1898 TTNTVEGSATQLA
-1910 VVRNGVTLT
+1910 VRSGVNLV
-1919 AQEVLLSAAFGGKG
+1919 AQEVLLAAAFGGKG
-1933 ILVEKG
+1933 ILLEQG
-1939 ASIDTLTG
+1939 ASIDTLSL
-1947 ADPSRVAQPTA
+1947 ADPSRVDQTTA

-1978 AQGGGAAGP
+1978 AQGGAAAGA
-1987 VAIDIGGCVVDCSGQ
+1987 VAIDIGGCVAGCSGQ

-2049 ASAAGGLPV
+2049 AAAAGGLPA
-2058 GMTMNQEV
+2058 GMTMNQDV
-2066 LQRLLRGNTAT
+2066 LQRLLRGNTAS

-2083 ALNLTARDAINVFGS
+2083 ALSLTARDAINVFGS

-2103 REGATGR
+2103 RDSATGR

-2127 TATDRAR
+2127 AATDRAR

-2154 EQTQPAGEAMVGRL
+2154 EQAQPGGEAMVGRL
-2168 GQGQLEINTRVLEL
+2168 GSGQLEINTRTLHL
-2182 GRAPLT
+2182 GRAPFT
-2188 RPSSSVAADRQ
+2188 RPNSSVAADRQ

-2205 VTLAASDRMLFSGKG
+2205 VTLAASERMLFSGKG
-2220 SLEVF
+2220 SLDVF
-2225 QRQGEYVAGSG
+2225 QQQGDYVAGSG
-2236 WQFSGGA
+2236 WQLTGGA

-2248 PLLTGSAGAQLAI
+2248 PLLTGDAGAQLAI
-2261 RNGGTVQLRGAAA
+2261 RSGGNVQLRGAGA
-2274 TAGSDALGAELSIT
+2274 TAGNDALGAELSIK
-2288 AERVVIDS
+2288 ADRIAIDS

-2302 GRFEANARQG
+2302 GRFDANAREG
-2312 VALGS
+2312 ISLGGSAALD
-2317 NAVLD
+2317 L
-2322 MAGRKVSLF
+2322 AGRKVSLY

-2341 VALSSRDGD
+2341 VTLSSSEGD
-2350 IVADAASRIDLSA
+2350 ISADAASRIDVSA

-2373 AALGAQGGR
+2373 QALGKQGGS
-2382 VDLAGTLLGGAS
+2382 VALAGTLLGSAS

-2405 YDGGEL
+2405 YDGAEL
-2411 VVRARQL
+2411 VLRARQL
-2418 QDFSGLNTRL
+2418 QDFTGLNTRL
-2428 TAGGI
+2428 TSGGI
-2433 TGGRTF
+2433 TGGRAF
-2439 QLSVGDLVIG
+2439 QLSEGDLVIG
-2449 DEVKARNVD
+2449 NEVKARHVD
-2458 ISVDGGSL
+2458 ISLDGGSL
-2466 LVNGR
+2466 QVNGR

-2486 RDVLRI
+2486 RDVLRV

-2498 HGSALRVD
+2498 HGSGLRVD
-2506 SFGKIIDSP
+2506 SYGKIIDSP
-2515 NRAMIEL
+2515 NRATIEL

-2529 QLGATASMDL
+2529 QLGGASALDL
-2539 RVGTSVAAGSGPG
+2539 RAGTSVPAGTAAG

-2569 GSNDAAIN
+2569 GTDDAAID
-2577 VASGIRIAGAAD
+2577 VANGIRIVGAGD
-2589 VQVNAFRSYDSAPLA
+2589 IQVNAVRIYDSAPLA

-2616 INQQW
+2616 INQRW

-2628 DNSQWMNAALV
+2628 DNSVWMNGALA

-2654 LRPGVQIVARTSSD
+2654 LRPGVQIVARTSAD

-2691 NRLDP
+2691 NRIDP
-2696 ARRGFGESAALVL
+2696 TRRGFGESAALVL

-2738 LLEGRSSGTPNTAFG
+2738 LLEGRSGGTPNTAFG

-2774 ATLNYALPFEAVT
+2774 ATLNYALPFEGVT

-2795 AEMVLSGPLLLPA
+2795 VEMVLSGPLLLPA

-2818 GSGQVMAAGTVLA
+2818 GSGQVMAAGTVLV

-2907 QGRNWALAAMLPDG
+2907 QGRNWALAAMLPEG

-2939 PRTRRWGSDG
+2939 PRTRRWGSEG

-2974 IVNLEG
+2974 VITLDG
-2980 SLYWWGDESLA
+2980 SLRLWGDESWVGKPVADLA
-2991 GKSPAEVAEIIGTTE
+2991 RELGLTENEVCDSGPN
-3006 AEICGAGSFCGP
+3006 CGP

-3038 GRPASELGAE
+3038 GRPATELGVE

-3092 DLALLA
+3092 DLTLLA

-3114 APTLLGDGNDARFN
+3114 APTSLGDGYDAQFN
-3128 AARAPKPMNTALL
+3128 PARAAAPWQTSLL
-3141 GATQASGSYDA
+3141 GKNQVSGSYDA
-3152 AIAGYQA
+3152 ALVNYRA
-3159 WYPDQGGNLRVEA
+3159 WYPDRGGDVRVDA
-3172 GRDIIGDVWTGR
+3172 GRDIIGDVWTAR

-3201 VGSWLWRQGSG
+3201 VGNWLWRQGSG
-3212 TTEGVQT
+3212 TTEDVQT

-3231 STVGAELDATPR
+3231 STVGAEQDATPR

-3269 SPMGNALGLL
+3269 ASMGNALGLL

-3294 GRVSDGE
+3294 GRVSNGE

-3353 ARIGGVSAI
+3353 ARIGGLSAI

-3391 DSTALVQARGDVVLG
+3391 DSTARLQARGDIVLG
-3406 SAADPGRVPVANFN
+3406 GAADAGRVPTSNYN
-3420 DILLDDGSHASGS
+3420 DVVLSDGQHAAGTT
-3433 SWFSLWTQRTA
+3433 WFSLWTRGTA
-3444 LDLFSAGGNLSP
+3444 LDLFSAGGNLAPSLA
-3456 GLVGTQH
+3456 GSLHAT
-3463 VSGSNQGREV
+3463 GSNMFAEGVALQDRSV
-3473 IDISP
+3473 PPNI
-3478 SDGDVI
+3478 
-3484 LNYWLYPSRFSAVA
+3484 NYWLYPSRFSAVA
-3498 ASGNINLASL
+3498 ASGDIISASL
-3508 RASGATLGAQD
+3508 RGLGPGANTGD
-3519 VILLAPS
+3519 VMLLAPS
-3526 ASGRLEVLAGGSIL
+3526 ASGQLEVLAGGSIF
-3540 AAEQATQIVRS
+3540 AAIDATGIARS
-3551 SSDARVP
+3551 GSDARLP
-3558 GPFDPGFI
+3558 GPFDPAFM
-3566 ARGPGN
+3566 AQRGVSRIRVSHNLSDDGVQ
-3572 AGTVRSNVSVD
+3572 GT
-3583 GGRAD
+3583 D
-3588 PEAVLPYF
+3588 PAAILPLF
-3596 AFGPNTALG
+3596 AFGPSTPTTG
-3605 ALLPTT
+3605 ALTSRPTS
-3611 PTVAS
+3611 PS

-3627 LGSGSRRQ
+3627 LGSGGRRQ
-3635 LSRDTGNSGRTVFD
+3635 LMQNTGTANRTLFD

-3665 INANVTALNTSST
+3665 INANVTALNTSGT

-3702 EVSAGRQ
+3702 EVNAGRQ
-3709 LRQEE
+3709 VRQEE

-3721 GGIVQGDTR
+3721 GGVVQGDTR

-3735 AVTAGNQHLDFDALR
+3735 AVTAGNQGIDFDALR
-3750 ARYLDPAALADPAQ
+3750 ARYLDSANLADPAQ

-3782 QWLQQRFGTSSEGLD
+3782 QWLQQRFGLAADGAEV
-3797 ALAVFDA
+3797 LAVFDA

-3824 GGREYTNTEGPR
+3824 GGREYTNAEGPR

-3863 TGDIVMYGGSGVRTE
+3863 TGDILMYGGSGVRTE

-4091 LGFGNAS
+4091 LGFGSAS
-4098 SSIDPPTRGNTAAAT
+4098 SSIDPPARGNTAAAA

-4126 RADAGKQQVQ
+4126 RADAGKQPTQ

>member
-1 MSHPHSPAA
+1 MSHPHSPTA
-10 RFSAS
+10 RFPAA

-36 ASQAQQAFSPGWFA
+36 ATQAQQAFSPGWFA
-50 DRGAA
+50 ERGAA

-64 MPNGAPI
+64 MPNGVPI

-103 QQRMQEQARQA
+103 QQRLQEQARQA

-146 EATQSQG
+146 DAIQSQA
-153 ADGRVQVSIE
+153 ADGRVLVNIE

-188 NADWAVLN
+188 NPDWAVLN

-248 AQFRDNGLYSV
+248 AQFREQGLYSA
-259 DANTSALTDAVGK
+259 DANTSVLTDAVGK
-272 IMVERG
+272 VMVERG

-284 EPTSATRGGGYVL
+284 EPTTATRGGGYVL

-310 TRRGQTQLAAGD
+310 TRKGQTQLAAGD

-342 NEIAPRFVTDSTA
+342 NEIAPRFVADSTA

-391 QRGTVHLLSSSS
+391 QRGTVHLLNSAS
-403 DSKGSVTLATGSTTA
+403 DAAGSVTLAAGSTTA
-418 VLIEDDGKTTALD
+418 VLLEDDGKSTALD
-431 SQRDALIKESAEQ
+431 SQRNALIKESAEQ
-444 DKLRAASNSG
+444 DKLRGSSNSG

-533 NELRDSPDNRDSGK
+533 NELRDSPDNRDSAK

-619 INLAGGSVDVQ
+619 INLAGGSLDVQ

-663 GYELK
+663 GYEVK

-683 APGQRFDNGYTVGRD
+683 APTQRFDNGYTVGRD

-712 GQVDTVAFQGV
+712 GQVDTVAFQGA
-723 QQTRRPDQGQDGYA
+723 QQTRRPDQEQEGYA

-749 WLGRFDNTGR
+749 WLGRFDNSGR
-759 SAVFDSQVR
+759 SAVFDSNVR
-768 IGELQADTRPWT
+768 IGALQADTRPWT

-823 LQEGGRLGLAAS
+823 LQEGGRLGLTAS
-835 RVSLGGTVQIAGG
+835 RVNFGGTVQIAGG

-854 LLLVLGRPTALLS
+854 LLAALGGPTALLT
-867 SGRGALDVAAGARI
+867 SGRGAVDVAAGARI
-881 DLGGGWSNALASPE
+881 DLGGGWGNALAAPD

-901 WIDGGQLRFNGSHD
+901 WIDGGQVRFNSSHD
-915 INVGEGA
+915 IHVGERA
-922 RISVDAGGVIDANGK
+922 AILVDAGGAIDASGK
-937 GRVGKGGSV
+937 GRVGKGGSA

-953 EVATDGSGRL
+953 EVGTDGSGRI
-963 RIGKDARF
+963 RIGEDARF

-982 LATGGAVAIGAPG
+982 LATGGVVSIGAPG
-995 TDASAASLH
+995 TDASAASLR
-1004 LQEALFKSGFAGYD
+1004 LQPALFRSGFAGYD

-1052 EQGIQAWTPSLY
+1052 EQGVQAWTPSLY

-1079 SLTLRAGHLLSAAD
+1079 SLALRAGHLLSTAD

-1099 ARIEVDPGQS
+1099 ARIEVDAGQS
-1109 IELFSAGNLTVAGSL
+1109 IELFSAGNLDVAGGL

-1153 IADGALLD
+1153 IAEGALLD
-1161 VSGDTASLPDARR
+1161 VSGDSVSLPDARR
-1174 ALRGQVRKGGTI
+1174 TLRGQVRKGGTI

-1254 GDLDAAAGGDGARG
+1254 GELDAAAGGDGARG

-1279 YGRTADGKD
+1279 YGRTALGKD

-1305 SLPARLEYGHAA
+1305 DLPARLEYGHAA
-1317 LSVEQVEAG
+1317 LSVEQIEAG
-1326 GFDHLALFGDIRA
+1326 GFDHLALFGDFRA

-1345 RMDQSLRLQGVN
+1345 RMDQSLRIHGMN
-1357 ERYLGFVPG
+1357 ERALGFAEG
-1366 NSAGSRLQLAAPY
+1366 NSEGSRLLLSAPY

-1398 LEAPFD
+1398 VEARFD
-1404 TGRQH
+1404 EGKQH
-1409 RLEVDADL
+1409 RFDVKANL
-1417 IELRDVTWLAGFDQV
+1417 IDLRDVSWLAGFDHV
-1432 GLRSSGDIRMLAP
+1432 NLDSRGDIRLLAP
-1445 VASTSRISTLASPG
+1445 GASSAQETSLSSPG

-1466 RLYPAAKAQ
+1466 RLYPAAQAR
-1475 GRIVAGVPDIGPSGV
+1475 GRIVAGVADIGPSGQ
-1490 PSWQNPDAV
+1490 PAWQNPEAV
-1499 LRIHGIA
+1499 LRIHGVGSA
-1506 GGAQPAPDSA
+1506 TQPAPDSA
-1516 FGSLELVAA
+1516 FGRLELVAA
-1525 TVVQGGTVQAPWG
+1525 TVVQGGNVQAPWG
-1538 RVQLGGNEFNSNRAS
+1538 RVQLGGGERNTNRAS
-1553 RVDLLAGS
+1553 RVDLLGGS

-1573 FGGTVDGVS
+1573 FGGTVDGVT
-1582 WRRNGADFDVLG
+1582 WRRNGAEFDVLV
-1594 PGSISIPIG
+1594 PGSIDAPIG
-1603 IDIVANAFSGAA
+1603 VDIVANAFNGAA
-1615 GSVLDVSGG
+1615 GSIVDVSGG
-1624 GELSGAAF
+1624 GELTGAAF

-1638 SVDILRHAL
+1638 SVDVLRHSL

-1653 YRFSGS
+1653 YGFSRAG
-1659 DNAVY
+1659 NAVY
-1664 AIMPGRSGTQAPLG
+1664 AIVPGRADVQAPLATG
-1678 TADGSADPRVGQ
+1678 DGSVDPRVGQ
-1690 QIVIT
+1690 EIVIPD
-1695 AGVPGLPAGTYTLL
+1695 GVPGLPAGTYTLL
-1709 PASYALQ
+1709 PANYALQ
-1716 KGAFRVEVG
+1716 KGAFRVEIG
-1725 AESAVGSRQPVAT
+1725 AESALGNVSPVAT
-1738 GTGSWRVSGH
+1738 GTGSWRISGH
-1748 QAQSLGGGVSPLL
+1748 RAQGLGGAVSPLL
-1761 TDLVLTPAEVVRRHA
+1761 TDLVLTPAEAVRRHA
-1776 SYNETSYSAFVQGVA
+1776 GYNETSYNAFVHGVA
-1791 ERRGEALRWRPTDA
+1791 ERRGEALRWRTVDA
-1805 GNLNL
+1805 GSLNL
-1810 VLGDGAG
+1810 VFGEGAG
-1817 RSAVPAAIF
+1817 RSGTPAATF
-1826 QGLSHFKAGSNDGR
+1826 LGLSRFGAGSSDGL
-1840 GGTLSVNLRTSDG
+1840 GGTLSVNLRVSNG
-1853 AVLEIAT
+1853 ATLEIAS
-1860 EGDSAGSGSGSG
+1860 EGADAASGRG
-1872 ATIFDSALNAFRPE
+1872 ATVSDTTLNAFRPV
-1886 TMLIGGVLRRDA
+1886 TMLIGGTLRRDA
-1898 TTYSLEGSAQHI
+1898 TTYALEGGAQHI
-1910 VVRNGVTLT
+1910 VVRNGVNLT
-1919 AQEVLLSAAFGGKG
+1919 AQEVLLSAAFGGRG
-1933 ILVEKG
+1933 ILVEQG
-1939 ASIDTLTG
+1939 VSIDTLSQSG
-1947 ADPSRVAQPTA
+1947 PSSVAQPTA
-1958 PYLVSGGLL
+1958 PYLVAGGLL

-1978 AQGGGAAGP
+1978 AQGGSAGGP
-1987 VAIDIGGCVVDCSGQ
+1987 VAIDIGGCEADCSGQ

-2016 GALNIGDAVSYGT
+2016 GALNMGDSLSYGT

-2038 LNLGSAEAIAA
+2038 LNLGSTEAIAM
-2049 ASAAGGLPV
+2049 ASAAGGLPT

-2066 LQRLLRGNTAT
+2066 LQRLLRGNTAI

-2083 ALNLTARDAINVFGS
+2083 ALSLTARDAINVFGS

-2103 REGATGR
+2103 RDGATGR
-2110 SSLRSLVLGAPA
+2110 SSLRNLVLGAPA
-2122 IHGYG
+2122 IHGYAA
-2127 TATDRAR
+2127 ATDRAR

-2146 AGTTLPGG
+2146 AGTDLPGG
-2154 EQTQPAGEAMVGRL
+2154 ELAQPPGEAMVGRL

-2182 GRAPLT
+2182 GRAPFT
-2188 RPSSSVAADRQ
+2188 RPNSSVAAGRQ
-2199 VLGFAG
+2199 VLGFGG

-2220 SLEVF
+2220 SLDVF
-2225 QRQGEYVAGSG
+2225 QRQGDYVAGSG

-2248 PLLTGSAGAQLAI
+2248 PLLTGNAGAQLAI

-2296 RVALAS
+2296 RLALAS

-2312 VALGS
+2312 VVLGS

-2341 VALSSRDGD
+2341 VALSSREGD

-2373 AALGAQGGR
+2373 AALGPQGGR
-2382 VDLAGTLLGGAS
+2382 VDLAGSLLGGAS

-2405 YDGGEL
+2405 YDGGEV

-2439 QLSVGDLVIG
+2439 QLSEGDLVIG

-2466 LVNGR
+2466 QVNGR
-2471 IDASGEQVGSIRLSA
+2471 VDASGEQVGSIRLSA

-2492 DGTLDA
+2492 DDTLDA

-2506 SFGKIIDSP
+2506 SYGKIIDSP

-2522 TSASGGL
+2522 TSANGSL
-2529 QLGATASMDL
+2529 QLGAAASMDL
-2539 RVGTSVAAGSGPG
+2539 RAGTSVATGSGPG

-2569 GSNDAAIN
+2569 GSNDAAIE
-2577 VASGIRIAGAAD
+2577 VASGIRIAGAGD

-2628 DNSQWMNAALV
+2628 DNSQWMNAALA
-2639 NTGLQQRTAALGSYR
+2639 NTGLQQRISALGSYR
-2654 LRPGVQIVARTSSD
+2654 LRPGVQIMARTSSD

-2691 NRLDP
+2691 NRADP

-2709 RAEGDINVYGSI
+2709 RAEGDVNVYGSI

-2738 LLEGRSSGTPNTAFG
+2738 LLEGRSTGSPNTAFG

-2761 GVQLQRGTEFRAG
+2761 GVQLQGGTEFRAG

-2808 GTVLGAAVTT
+2808 GTVLGAVVTT
-2818 GSGQVMAAGTVLA
+2818 DSGQVMVAGTVLA

-2849 TPAPVAA
+2849 TPAPLAA

-2870 LSGALDLHAGAI
+2870 LSGALNLHAGAI

-2887 KVELAGDAPVKLR
+2887 KVELPGDAPVKLR
-2900 TADASGR
+2900 AADASGR
-2907 QGRNWALAAMLPDG
+2907 QGRNWALAAMLPEG

-2939 PRTRRWGSDG
+2939 SRTRRWGSDG

-2974 IVNLEG
+2974 VITVDG
-2980 SLYWWGDESLA
+2980 SLDLWGDESWVGKPVADLA
-2991 GKSPAEVAEIIGTTE
+2991 RELGMTE
-3006 AEICGAGSFCGP
+3006 SDVCDSGPYCGP

-3038 GRPASELGAE
+3038 GRPATELGAE

-3114 APTLLGDGNDARFN
+3114 APTALGDGRDTQFTPG
-3128 AARAPKPMNTALL
+3128 RAPVPRNTALL
-3141 GATQASGSYDA
+3141 GPVQASGRYDA
-3152 AIAGYQA
+3152 AIATYQA
-3159 WYPDQGGNLRVEA
+3159 WYPDQGGNLHVQA
-3172 GRDIIGDVWTGR
+3172 GRDITGDTWSAR
-3184 SESGTAQRDQA
+3184 AEAGTPQRDQA

-3201 VGSWLWRQGSG
+3201 VGNWLWRQGSG
-3212 TTEGVQT
+3212 TTAGVVQS
-3219 TATSWWINFGTY
+3219 ATSWWINFGTY
-3231 STVGAELDATPR
+3231 STVGPELDATPR
-3243 MVGFT
+3243 LVGFT

-3269 SPMGNALGLL
+3269 APMGNALGLL

-3294 GRVSDGE
+3294 GRVSNGE

-3314 GGALN
+3314 GGAVN

-3324 SAQQPEGFLQ
+3324 SAQQPEGFQQ
-3334 DLDLNGAVT
+3334 DLDLNGTVT

-3353 ARIGGVSAI
+3353 ARIGGLSAI

-3367 TLGLKN
+3367 TLGLHN

-3383 AGPVLILG
+3383 AGPVLALG
-3391 DSTALVQARGDVVLG
+3391 DSTAQVQARGDVVLG

-3420 DILLDDGSHASGS
+3420 DILLEGGGHASGT
-3433 SWFSLWTQRTA
+3433 SWFSLWTPRTA

-3463 VSGSNQGREV
+3463 TTGSNQGREV
-3473 IDISP
+3473 IRINP
-3478 SDGDVI
+3478 SNGDAY
-3484 LNYWLYPSRFSAVA
+3484 LNYWLYPSRFTAIA

-3508 RASGATLGAQD
+3508 RSGSVPDAQD
-3519 VILLAPS
+3519 VIVLAPS

-3540 AAEQATQIVRS
+3540 ATDRATQIVRS

-3558 GPFDPGFI
+3558 GPFNPGFI
-3566 ARGPGN
+3566 AQGPGN
-3572 AGTVRSNVSVD
+3572 AGTVRSNVPAD
-3583 GGRAD
+3583 GNGAS
-3588 PEAVLPYF
+3588 PGTTLPYF

-3605 ALLPTT
+3605 VLLPTT

-3627 LGSGSRRQ
+3627 LGSGDRRQ
-3635 LSRDTGNSGRTVFD
+3635 LSRNAENGARTVFD

-3665 INANVTALNTSST
+3665 IGADVTALNTSGT
-3678 DISGIDAGRDII
+3678 DISGIEAGRDII

-3721 GGIVQGDTR
+3721 GGVVQGDAR

-3735 AVTAGNQHLDFDALR
+3735 AVTAGNQGIDFDALR
-3750 ARYLDPAALADPAQ
+3750 THYLDPANLADSSQ
-3764 SLASQPGKAVK
+3764 SLAAQPGKAVK
-3775 IYDKELK
+3775 IYDKELRE
-3782 QWLQQRFGTSSEGLD
+3782 WLQQRFGLAVDGAE
-3797 ALAVFDA
+3797 ALAAFDR

-3824 GGREYTNTEGPR
+3824 GGREYTDAEGPR

-3854 DANGATINR
+3854 DATGATIQR
-3863 TGDIVMYGGSGVRTE
+3863 TGDILMYGGSGVRTE

-3962 RRVYDTWGNV
+3962 RRVYDGWGNV

-3992 EVAPGDVDLIA
+3992 EVRPGDVDLIA

-4027 VLNAANIQVQGDS
+4027 VLNAANIQVQGES
-4040 KGLPVLASVNVNALA
+4040 KGLPVLATVNVNALA

-4091 LGFGNAS
+4091 LGFGS
-4098 SSIDPPTRGNTAAAT
+4098 GTSSINPPARGNTANA
-4113 GYDVNSAFQFPQA
+4113 GYDANSAFQFPQA
-4126 RADAGKQQVQ
+4126 SRDEGTQRR

>member
-163 QTADQAILNWET
+163 QTADHAILNWET

-303 ENAGQIE
+303 ENAGRIE

-377 VEQAGVAVA
+377 VEQAGAAVA

-431 SQRDALIKESAEQ
+431 SQRDVLIKESAEQ

-557 RQLTEVAAGTGGY
+557 RQLIEVGAGTGGY

-602 GTVQLAGKEVV
+602 GTVQLAGREVV

-619 INLAGGSVDVQ
+619 INLAGGSLDVQ

-658 DGLYQ
+658 DGLYH

-723 QQTRRPDQGQDGYA
+723 QQTRRPDQGQGGYT

-881 DLGGGWSNALASPE
+881 DLGGGWSNALAAPE

-995 TDASAASLH
+995 TEASAASLH

-1052 EQGIQAWTPSLY
+1052 EQGVQAWTPSLY
-1064 EADPASGRVSQRGGA
+1064 EADPTSGRVSQRGGA
-1079 SLTLRAGHLLSAAD
+1079 SLTLRAGHLLSTAD

-1109 IELFSAGNLTVAGSL
+1109 IELFSAGNLIVAGSL

-1153 IADGALLD
+1153 ITDGALLD
-1161 VSGDTASLPDARR
+1161 VSGDTVSLPDARR
-1174 ALRGQVRKGGTI
+1174 TLRGQVRKGGTI

-1244 LRAGNALYLQ
+1244 LRAGNALYLH
-1254 GDLDAAAGGDGARG
+1254 GELDAAAGGDGARG

-1279 YGRTADGKD
+1279 YGRTADGKE

-1296 LTQHAAQTA
+1296 LTQYAAQTA

-1339 QGDVNL
+1339 QGDVTL

-1466 RLYPAAKAQ
+1466 RLYPAARAQ

-1791 ERRGEALRWRPTDA
+1791 ERRGEAMRWRPTDA

-1826 QGLSHFKAGSNDGR
+1826 QGLSHFNAGSNDGR
-1840 GGTLSVNLRTSDG
+1840 GGTLSVNLRTSNG

-1860 EGDSAGSGSGSG
+1860 EGDSAGSGSG

-1933 ILVEKG
+1933 ILIEQG
-1939 ASIDTLTG
+1939 AAIDTLTG

-1987 VAIDIGGCVVDCSGQ
+1987 VAINIGGCALDCRGR

-2083 ALNLTARDAINVFGS
+2083 ALSLTARDAINVFGS

-2220 SLEVF
+2220 SLDVF
-2225 QRQGEYVAGSG
+2225 QRQGDYVAGSG

-2322 MAGRKVSLF
+2322 MAGRKVGLF

-2411 VVRARQL
+2411 VLRARQL

-2439 QLSVGDLVIG
+2439 QLSEGDLLIG

-2458 ISVDGGSL
+2458 VSVDGGSL
-2466 LVNGR
+2466 QVNGR

-2506 SFGKIIDSP
+2506 SYGKIIDSP

-2522 TSASGGL
+2522 TSANGSV
-2529 QLGATASMDL
+2529 QLGAASSMDL
-2539 RVGTSVAAGSGPG
+2539 RAGTSVAAGSGPG

-2577 VASGIRIAGAAD
+2577 VASGIRIAGAGD
-2589 VQVNAFRSYDSAPLA
+2589 LQVNAFRSYDSAPLA

-2639 NTGLQQRTAALGSYR
+2639 NTALQQRTAALGSYR

-3201 VGSWLWRQGSG
+3201 VGGWLWRQGSG
-3212 TTEGVQT
+3212 KTEGVQT

-3231 STVGAELDATPR
+3231 STVGAELDAMPR

-3463 VSGSNQGREV
+3463 ASGSNQGREV
-3473 IDISP
+3473 MDISP

-3635 LSRDTGNSGRTVFD
+3635 LSRDTGNNGRTVFD

-3782 QWLQQRFGTSSEGLD
+3782 QWLQQRFALAADGAE

-3824 GGREYTNTEGPR
+3824 GGREYTNAEGPR

-4091 LGFGNAS
+4091 LGFGSAS

>member
-133 DENPLTRGWINAR
+133 DEIPLTRGWINAR

-342 NEIAPRFVTDSTA
+342 NEIAPRSVTDSTA

-431 SQRDALIKESAEQ
+431 SQRDALIRESAEQ
-444 DKLRAASNSG
+444 DKLRGASNSG

-619 INLAGGSVDVQ
+619 INLAGGSLDVQ

-723 QQTRRPDQGQDGYA
+723 QQTRRPDQAQDGYA

-768 IGELQADTRPWT
+768 IGELQADPRPWT

-881 DLGGGWSNALASPE
+881 DLGGGWSNALAAPE
-895 GGPAQA
+895 GGAAQA

-995 TDASAASLH
+995 TEASAASLH

-1052 EQGIQAWTPSLY
+1052 EQGVQAWTPSLY

-1079 SLTLRAGHLLSAAD
+1079 SLTLRAGHLLSTAD

-1099 ARIEVDPGQS
+1099 ARIEVDPDQS

-1153 IADGALLD
+1153 ITDGALLD
-1161 VSGDTASLPDARR
+1161 VSGDTVSLPDARR
-1174 ALRGQVRKGGTI
+1174 TLRGKVRKGGTI

-1244 LRAGNALYLQ
+1244 LRAGNALYLH
-1254 GDLDAAAGGDGARG
+1254 GELDAAAGGDGARG

-1279 YGRTADGKD
+1279 YGRTAYGKE

-1305 SLPARLEYGHAA
+1305 SLPAGLEYGHAA

-1417 IELRDVTWLAGFDQV
+1417 IDLRDVTWLAGFDQV

-1466 RLYPAAKAQ
+1466 RLYPAARAQ

-1840 GGTLSVNLRTSDG
+1840 GGTLSVNLRTSNG

-1860 EGDSAGSGSGSG
+1860 EGDSAGSGSG

-1933 ILVEKG
+1933 ILIEQG
-1939 ASIDTLTG
+1939 AAIDTLTG

-1987 VAIDIGGCVVDCSGQ
+1987 VAIDIGGCALDCSGQ

-2182 GRAPLT
+2182 GRAPFT
-2188 RPSSSVAADRQ
+2188 RPSSSVAADRR

-2225 QRQGEYVAGSG
+2225 QRQGDYVAGSG

-2248 PLLTGSAGAQLAI
+2248 PLLTGNAGAQLAI
-2261 RNGGTVQLRGAAA
+2261 RNGGTVQLHGAAA
-2274 TAGSDALGAELSIT
+2274 TSGSDALGAELSIA

-2341 VALSSRDGD
+2341 VTLSSREGD

-2363 RNNRGGRLTV
+2363 GNNRGGRLTV

-2439 QLSVGDLVIG
+2439 QLSAGDLVIG

-2506 SFGKIIDSP
+2506 SYGKIIDSP

-2539 RVGTSVAAGSGPG
+2539 RAGTSVAAGSGPG

-2561 VKLNVPRV
+2561 IKLNVPRV

-2974 IVNLEG
+2974 VITLDG
-2980 SLYWWGDESLA
+2980 SLNLWGDESWVGKPVADLA
-2991 GKSPAEVAEIIGTTE
+2991 RELGLTENEVCESGPN
-3006 AEICGAGSFCGP
+3006 CGP

-3056 CAAMGYCYGGGT
+3056 CVAMGYCYGGGT

-3172 GRDIIGDVWTGR
+3172 GRDIIGDVWTSR

-3201 VGSWLWRQGSG
+3201 VGGWLWRQGSG

-3231 STVGAELDATPR
+3231 STLGAELDATPR

-3444 LDLFSAGGNLSP
+3444 LDLFSAGGNLSL

-3463 VSGSNQGREV
+3463 ASGSNQGREV

-3635 LSRDTGNSGRTVFD
+3635 LSRDTGNNGRTVFD

-3721 GGIVQGDTR
+3721 GGIVQGDAR

-3764 SLASQPGKAVK
+3764 SLASQRGKAVK

-3782 QWLQQRFGTSSEGLD
+3782 QWLQQRFGLAADGAG

-3824 GGREYTNTEGPR
+3824 GGREYTNAEGPR

-4091 LGFGNAS
+4091 LGFGSAS

>member
-22 AWAVAVALGSVVAP
+22 AWAVAVALGSVVVP

-322 SFVIRRGVGT
+322 SFVIRRGAGT

-342 NEIAPRFVTDSTA
+342 NEIAPRFATDSTA

-418 VLIEDDGKTTALD
+418 VLIEDDGKSTALD
-431 SQRDALIKESAEQ
+431 SQRDALIRESAEQ

-557 RQLTEVAAGTGGY
+557 RQLIEVAAGTGGY

-619 INLAGGSVDVQ
+619 INLAGGSLDVQ

-723 QQTRRPDQGQDGYA
+723 QQTRRPDQGQDGYT

-780 LQAPVGEAQRNT
+780 LQAPIGEAQRNT

-881 DLGGGWSNALASPE
+881 DLGGGWSNALAAPE
-895 GGPAQA
+895 GGAAQA

-1052 EQGIQAWTPSLY
+1052 EQGVQAWTPSLY

-1079 SLTLRAGHLLSAAD
+1079 SLTLRAGHLLSTAD

-1244 LRAGNALYLQ
+1244 LRAGNALYLH
-1254 GDLDAAAGGDGARG
+1254 GELDAAAGGDGARG

-1279 YGRTADGKD
+1279 YGRTADGKE

-1296 LTQHAAQTA
+1296 LTQYAAQTA

-1339 QGDVNL
+1339 QGDVTL

-1379 VRLAQGR
+1379 VGLAQGR

-1417 IELRDVTWLAGFDQV
+1417 IDLRDVTWLAGFDQV

-1445 VASTSRISTLASPG
+1445 VASTSQISTLASPG

-1466 RLYPAAKAQ
+1466 RLFPAARAQ

-1561 VTSISGAGLALP
+1561 VTSISGARLALP

-1725 AESAVGSRQPVAT
+1725 AEGAVGSRQPVAT

-1840 GGTLSVNLRTSDG
+1840 GGTLSVNLRTSNG

-1860 EGDSAGSGSGSG
+1860 EGDSAGSGSG

-1933 ILVEKG
+1933 ILIEQG
-1939 ASIDTLTG
+1939 AAIDTLTG

-1987 VAIDIGGCVVDCSGQ
+1987 VAIDIGGCALDCSGQ

-2016 GALNIGDAVSYGT
+2016 GALNIGDSVSYGT

-2220 SLEVF
+2220 SLDVF
-2225 QRQGEYVAGSG
+2225 QRQGDYVAGSG

-2243 LDIVT
+2243 LDMVT

-2261 RNGGTVQLRGAAA
+2261 RNGGTVQLHGAAA
-2274 TAGSDALGAELSIT
+2274 TSGSDALGAELSIA

-2341 VALSSRDGD
+2341 VALSSREGD
-2350 IVADAASRIDLSA
+2350 IIADAASRIDLSA
-2363 RNNRGGRLTV
+2363 GNNRGGRLTV
-2373 AALGAQGGR
+2373 SALGAQGGR

-2411 VVRARQL
+2411 VLRARQL

-2439 QLSVGDLVIG
+2439 QLSEGDLLIG

-2458 ISVDGGSL
+2458 VSVDGGSL
-2466 LVNGR
+2466 QVNGR

-2506 SFGKIIDSP
+2506 SYGKIIDSP

-2539 RVGTSVAAGSGPG
+2539 RAGTSVAAGSGPG

-2561 VKLNVPRV
+2561 IKLNVPRV
-2569 GSNDAAIN
+2569 GSNDAAID
-2577 VASGIRIAGAAD
+2577 VTSGLRIAGAGD
-2589 VQVNAFRSYDSAPLA
+2589 LQVNAFRSYDSAPLA

-2616 INQQW
+2616 INQRW

-2628 DNSQWMNAALV
+2628 DNSQWMNAALA
-2639 NTGLQQRTAALGSYR
+2639 NAGLQQRTAALGSYR

-2691 NRLDP
+2691 NRTDP
-2696 ARRGFGESAALVL
+2696 ARRGFGESATLVL

-2795 AEMVLSGPLLLPA
+2795 TEMRLSGPLLLPA

-2818 GSGQVMAAGTVLA
+2818 AGGEVVAAGTVLA

-3463 VSGSNQGREV
+3463 ASGSNQGREV

-3635 LSRDTGNSGRTVFD
+3635 LSRDTGNNGRTVFD

-3665 INANVTALNTSST
+3665 MNANVTALNTSST

-3730 PGASI
+3730 PGASV

-3782 QWLQQRFGTSSEGLD
+3782 QWLQQRFALAADGAE

-3824 GGREYTNTEGPR
+3824 GGREYTNAEGPR

-4091 LGFGNAS
+4091 LGFGSAS
-4098 SSIDPPTRGNTAAAT
+4098 GSIDPPTRGNTAAAT

>member
-1 MSHPHSPAA
+1 
-10 RFSAS
+10 
-15 LWRSHPM
+15 
-22 AWAVAVALGSVVAP
+22 
-36 ASQAQQAFSPGWFA
+36 
-50 DRGAA
+50 
-55 QGAAAQSGR
+55 
-64 MPNGAPI
+64 
-71 QFQLP
+71 
-76 AQQQDAAR
+76 
-84 QKLQQSID
+84 
-92 NLGTAA
+92 
-98 QAIAL
+98 
-103 QQRMQEQARQA
+103 
-114 RREAG
+114 
-119 FVVADGLGKDGLKV
+119 
-133 DENPLTRGWINAR
+133 
-146 EATQSQG
+146 
-153 ADGRVQVSIE
+153 
-163 QTADQAILNWET
+163 
-175 FNIGGNTTLNFLQ
+175 
-188 NADWAVLN
+188 
-196 RVNDPAARPSQILG
+196 
-210 QLKANGTVFVANRN
+210 
-224 GVVFGNNSQVN
+224 
-235 VRNLVAAAARISD
+235 
-248 AQFRDNGLYSV
+248 
-259 DANTSALTDAVGK
+259 
-272 IMVERG
+272 
-278 ARITTH
+278 
-284 EPTSATRGGGYVL
+284 
-297 LAGHSV
+297 
-303 ENAGQIE
+303 
-310 TRRGQTQLAAGD
+310 
-322 SFVIRRGVGT
+322 
-332 AQNTASTTRG
+332 
-342 NEIAPRFVTDSTA
+342 
-355 GSVRNSGLIQARE
+355 
-368 GDVTLAGRT
+368 
-377 VEQAGVAVA
+377 
-386 TTTLN
+386 
-391 QRGTVHLLSSSS
+391 
-403 DSKGSVTLATGSTTA
+403 
-418 VLIEDDGKTTALD
+418 
-431 SQRDALIKESAEQ
+431 
-444 DKLRAASNSG
+444 
-454 TFDNL
+454 
-459 SRLQDRREQSRIEV
+459 
-473 VSGGDVNF
+473 
-481 QAGSLAV
+481 
-488 ATGGQVIAD
+488 
-497 ASRRSYLDDGARV
+497 
-510 DVSGAVGVQ
+510 
-519 VAMESNNVKVKVQG
+519 
-533 NELRDSPDNRDSGK
+533 
-547 LISSEVWIDR
+547 
-557 RQLTEVAAGTGGY
+557 
-570 EGTRW
+570 
-575 YAGGGLL
+575 
-582 EVGGYLDNQG
+582 
-592 HSISEWAAQG
+592 
-602 GTVQLAGKEVV
+602 
-613 SHAGSR
+613 
-619 INLAGGSVDVQ
+619 
-630 SGVVQQSWLRGRD
+630 
-643 GQLYRL
+643 
-649 DDAPAEMLY
+649 
-658 DGLYQ
+658 
-663 GYELK
+663 
-668 QERWG
+668 
-673 VTESFRNPLV
+673 
-683 APGQRFDNGYTVGRD
+683 
-698 AGRLLIS
+698 
-705 APTAVLQ
+705 
-712 GQVDTVAFQGV
+712 
-723 QQTRRPDQGQDGYA
+723 
-737 QAQTA
+737 
-742 AARNAQL
+742 
-749 WLGRFDNTGR
+749 
-759 SAVFDSQVR
+759 
-768 IGELQADTRPWT
+768 
-780 LQAPVGEAQRNT
+780 
-792 VWLDSEVLSA
+792 
-802 QRWGQV
+802 
-808 DLASAGRIDLDGTLR
+808 
-823 LQEGGRLGLAAS
+823 
-835 RVSLGGTVQIAGG
+835 
-848 QVEAGN
+848 
-854 LLLVLGRPTALLS
+854 
-867 SGRGALDVAAGARI
+867 
-881 DLGGGWSNALASPE
+881 
-895 GGPAQA
+895 
-901 WIDGGQLRFNGSHD
+901 
-915 INVGEGA
+915 
-922 RISVDAGGVIDANGK
+922 
-937 GRVGKGGSV
+937 
-946 SLLAAST
+946 
-953 EVATDGSGRL
+953 
-963 RIGKDARF
+963 
-971 SALGNGSGNFT
+971 
-982 LATGGAVAIGAPG
+982 
-995 TDASAASLH
+995 
-1004 LQEALFKSGFAGYD
+1004 
-1018 IAGHNG
+1018 
-1024 LTVEE
+1024 
-1029 GTQLQVE
+1029 
-1036 RPALRLA
+1036 
-1043 EGAQQALAR
+1043 
-1052 EQGIQAWTPSLY
+1052 
-1064 EADPASGRVSQRGGA
+1064 
-1079 SLTLRAGHLLSAAD
+1079 
-1093 LRVGKG
+1093 
-1099 ARIEVDPGQS
+1099 
-1109 IELFSAGNLTVAGSL
+1109 
-1124 KAAGGRIRLDEAFDP
+1124 
-1139 SGVRGDA
+1139 
-1146 RRERQWT
+1146 
-1153 IADGALLD
+1153 
-1161 VSGDTASLPDARR
+1161 
-1174 ALRGQVRKGGTI
+1174 
-1186 EIGGALDW
+1186 
-1194 EDQDN
+1194 
-1199 VRHLPPDTF
+1199 
-1208 VVVERGA
+1208 
-1215 RLDAS
+1215 
-1220 GASALLDID
+1220 
-1229 GSGRTRVDSDGGSIV
+1229 
-1244 LRAGNALYLQ
+1244 
-1254 GDLDAAAGGDGARG
+1254 
-1268 GTLGVAFGGGT
+1268 
-1279 YGRTADGKD
+1279 

-1366 NSAGSRLQLAAPY
+1366 NSAGRRLQLAAPY

-1466 RLYPAAKAQ
+1466 RLYPAARAQ

-1695 AGVPGLPAGTYTLL
+1695 ADVPGLPAGTYTLL

-1810 VLGDGAG
+1810 VFGDGAG

-1826 QGLSHFKAGSNDGR
+1826 QGLSHFNAGSNDGR

-1860 EGDSAGSGSGSG
+1860 EGDSAGSG

-1933 ILVEKG
+1933 ILIEQG
-1939 ASIDTLTG
+1939 AAIDTLTG
-1947 ADPSRVAQPTA
+1947 ADPLRVAQPTA

-1987 VAIDIGGCVVDCSGQ
+1987 VAIDIGGCALDCSGQ

-2016 GALNIGDAVSYGT
+2016 GALNIGDSVSYGT

-2154 EQTQPAGEAMVGRL
+2154 EQAQPAGEAMVGRL

-2220 SLEVF
+2220 SLDVF
-2225 QRQGEYVAGSG
+2225 QRQGDYVAGSG

-2248 PLLTGSAGAQLAI
+2248 PLLTGNAGAQLAI
-2261 RNGGTVQLRGAAA
+2261 RNGGTVQLHGAAA
-2274 TAGSDALGAELSIT
+2274 TAGSDALGAELSIA

-2341 VALSSRDGD
+2341 VALSSREGD

-2439 QLSVGDLVIG
+2439 QLSAGDLVIG

-2458 ISVDGGSL
+2458 VSVDGGSL
-2466 LVNGR
+2466 QVNGR

-2506 SFGKIIDSP
+2506 SYGKIIDSP

-2539 RVGTSVAAGSGPG
+2539 RTGTSVAAGSGPG

-2561 VKLNVPRV
+2561 IKLNVPRV
-2569 GSNDAAIN
+2569 GSNDAAID
-2577 VASGIRIAGAAD
+2577 VTSGLRIAGAGD
-2589 VQVNAFRSYDSAPLA
+2589 LQVNAFRSYDSAPLA

-2616 INQQW
+2616 INQRW

-2628 DNSQWMNAALV
+2628 DNSQWMNAALA
-2639 NTGLQQRTAALGSYR
+2639 NAGLQQRTAALGSYR

-2691 NRLDP
+2691 NRTDP
-2696 ARRGFGESAALVL
+2696 ARRGFGESATLVL

-2795 AEMVLSGPLLLPA
+2795 TEMRLSGPLLLPA

-2818 GSGQVMAAGTVLA
+2818 AGGEVVAAGTVLA

-2931 GADTTAAD
+2931 GADTAAAD

-2974 IVNLEG
+2974 VITLDG
-2980 SLYWWGDESLA
+2980 SLNLWGDESWVGKPVADLA
-2991 GKSPAEVAEIIGTTE
+2991 RELGLTENEVCESGPN
-3006 AEICGAGSFCGP
+3006 CGP

-3114 APTLLGDGNDARFN
+3114 APTLLGYGNDARFN

-3353 ARIGGVSAI
+3353 AHIGGVSAI

-4091 LGFGNAS
+4091 LGFGSAS

>member
-10 RFSAS
+10 RFSTS

-322 SFVIRRGVGT
+322 SFVIRRGAGT

-342 NEIAPRFVTDSTA
+342 NEIAPRFATDSTA

-377 VEQAGVAVA
+377 VEQAGAAVA

-418 VLIEDDGKTTALD
+418 VLIEDDGKSTALD
-431 SQRDALIKESAEQ
+431 SQRDALIRESAEQ
-444 DKLRAASNSG
+444 DKLRGASNSG

-602 GTVQLAGKEVV
+602 GTVQLAGREVV

-619 INLAGGSVDVQ
+619 INLAGGSLDVQ

-723 QQTRRPDQGQDGYA
+723 QQTRRPDQGQDGYT

-780 LQAPVGEAQRNT
+780 LQAPIGEAQRNT

-881 DLGGGWSNALASPE
+881 DLGGGWSNALAAPE
-895 GGPAQA
+895 GGAAQA

-995 TDASAASLH
+995 TEASAASLH

-1052 EQGIQAWTPSLY
+1052 EQGVQAWTPSLY

-1079 SLTLRAGHLLSAAD
+1079 SLTLRAGHLLSTAD

-1161 VSGDTASLPDARR
+1161 VSGDTVSLPDARR
-1174 ALRGQVRKGGTI
+1174 TLRGKVRKGGTI

-1244 LRAGNALYLQ
+1244 LRAGNALYLH
-1254 GDLDAAAGGDGARG
+1254 GELYAAAGGDGARG

-1279 YGRTADGKD
+1279 YGRTADGKE

-1398 LEAPFD
+1398 LEAQFD

-1417 IELRDVTWLAGFDQV
+1417 IDLRDVTWLAGFDQV

-1466 RLYPAAKAQ
+1466 RLFPAARAQ

-1594 PGSISIPIG
+1594 PGSTNIPIG

-1653 YRFSGS
+1653 YRFSRS

-1690 QIVIT
+1690 QIIIT

-1776 SYNETSYSAFVQGVA
+1776 SYNETAYSAFVQGVA

-1826 QGLSHFKAGSNDGR
+1826 QGLSHFNAGSNDGR

-1860 EGDSAGSGSGSG
+1860 EGDSAGSGSG

-1898 TTYSLEGSAQHI
+1898 TTYSLEGSARHI

-1933 ILVEKG
+1933 ILVEQG

-1947 ADPSRVAQPTA
+1947 SNTSRVAQPMA

-1978 AQGGGAAGP
+1978 AQGGSAAGP
-1987 VAIDIGGCVVDCSGQ
+1987 VAIDIGGCVVDCNGQ

-2016 GALNIGDAVSYGT
+2016 GALNIGDSVSYGT

-2220 SLEVF
+2220 SLDVF
-2225 QRQGEYVAGSG
+2225 QRQGDYVAGSG

-2296 RVALAS
+2296 GVALAS

-2373 AALGAQGGR
+2373 AAQGGR

-2411 VVRARQL
+2411 VLRARQL

-2439 QLSVGDLVIG
+2439 QLSAGDLVIG

-2506 SFGKIIDSP
+2506 SYGKIIDSP

-2539 RVGTSVAAGSGPG
+2539 RAGTSVAAGSGPG

-2561 VKLNVPRV
+2561 IKLNVPRV
-2569 GSNDAAIN
+2569 GSNDAAID
-2577 VASGIRIAGAAD
+2577 VTSGLRIAGAGD
-2589 VQVNAFRSYDSAPLA
+2589 LQVNAFRSYDSAPLA

-2616 INQQW
+2616 INQRW

-2628 DNSQWMNAALV
+2628 DNSQWMNAALA
-2639 NTGLQQRTAALGSYR
+2639 NAGLQQRTAALGSYR

-2795 AEMVLSGPLLLPA
+2795 AEMVLSGPLMLPA

-2957 YSTIG
+2957 YSAIG

-3068 LTEVTTYGKRLGAP
+3068 LTEVTTYGKRLGSP

-3114 APTLLGDGNDARFN
+3114 APTLLGDGNDAPFN

-3201 VGSWLWRQGSG
+3201 VGGWLWRQGSG

-3463 VSGSNQGREV
+3463 ASGSNQGREV

-3635 LSRDTGNSGRTVFD
+3635 LSRDTGNNGRTVFD

-3824 GGREYTNTEGPR
+3824 GGREYTNAEGPR

-4091 LGFGNAS
+4091 LGFGSAS

>member
-188 NADWAVLN
+188 NADWAGLN

-322 SFVIRRGVGT
+322 SFVIRRGAGT

-418 VLIEDDGKTTALD
+418 VLIEDDGKSTALD
-431 SQRDALIKESAEQ
+431 SQRDALIRESAEQ

-619 INLAGGSVDVQ
+619 INLAGGSLDVQ

-742 AARNAQL
+742 AARNGQL

-768 IGELQADTRPWT
+768 IGEIQADTRPWT
-780 LQAPVGEAQRNT
+780 LQAPIGEAQRNT

-881 DLGGGWSNALASPE
+881 DLGGGWSNALAAPE
-895 GGPAQA
+895 GGAAQA

-995 TDASAASLH
+995 TEASAASLH

-1043 EGAQQALAR
+1043 EGAQQAPAR
-1052 EQGIQAWTPSLY
+1052 EQGVQAWTPSLY
-1064 EADPASGRVSQRGGA
+1064 EADPTSGRVSQRGGA
-1079 SLTLRAGHLLSAAD
+1079 SLTLRAGHLLSTAD

-1099 ARIEVDPGQS
+1099 ARIEVDPDQS

-1153 IADGALLD
+1153 ITDGALLD
-1161 VSGDTASLPDARR
+1161 VSGDTVSLPDARR
-1174 ALRGQVRKGGTI
+1174 TLRGKVRKGGTI

-1244 LRAGNALYLQ
+1244 LRAGNALYLH
-1254 GDLDAAAGGDGARG
+1254 GELDAAAGGDGARG

-1279 YGRTADGKD
+1279 YGRTAYGKE

-1305 SLPARLEYGHAA
+1305 SLPAGLEYGHAA

-1417 IELRDVTWLAGFDQV
+1417 IDLRDVTWLAGFDQV

-1466 RLYPAAKAQ
+1466 RLYPAARAQ

-1840 GGTLSVNLRTSDG
+1840 GGTLSVNLRTSNG

-1860 EGDSAGSGSGSG
+1860 EGDSAGSGSG

-1898 TTYSLEGSAQHI
+1898 TTYSLEGSTQHI

-1933 ILVEKG
+1933 ILIEQG
-1939 ASIDTLTG
+1939 AAIDTLTG

-1987 VAIDIGGCVVDCSGQ
+1987 VAIDIGGCALDCSGQ

-2182 GRAPLT
+2182 GRAPFT
-2188 RPSSSVAADRQ
+2188 RPSSSVAADRR

-2220 SLEVF
+2220 SLDVF
-2225 QRQGEYVAGSG
+2225 QRQGDYVAGSG

-2248 PLLTGSAGAQLAI
+2248 PLLTGNAGAQLAI
-2261 RNGGTVQLRGAAA
+2261 RNGGTVQLHGAAA

-2439 QLSVGDLVIG
+2439 QLSEGDLLIG

-2458 ISVDGGSL
+2458 VSVDGGSL
-2466 LVNGR
+2466 QVNGR

-2506 SFGKIIDSP
+2506 SYGKIIDSP

-2522 TSASGGL
+2522 TSANGSV
-2529 QLGATASMDL
+2529 QLGAASSMDL
-2539 RVGTSVAAGSGPG
+2539 RAGTSVAAGSGPG

-2561 VKLNVPRV
+2561 IKLNVPRV

-2831 QALALQSGARLGA
+2831 QALALQSGACLGA

-3444 LDLFSAGGNLSP
+3444 LGLFSAGGNLSL

-3463 VSGSNQGREV
+3463 ASGSNQGREV

-3635 LSRDTGNSGRTVFD
+3635 LSRDTGNNGRTVFD

-3721 GGIVQGDTR
+3721 GGIVQGDAR

-3782 QWLQQRFGTSSEGLD
+3782 QWLQQRFGLAADGAG

-3824 GGREYTNTEGPR
+3824 GGREYTNAEGPR

-4091 LGFGNAS
+4091 LGFGSAS

>member
-196 RVNDPAARPSQILG
+196 RINDPAARPSQILG

-377 VEQAGVAVA
+377 VEQAGAAVA

-418 VLIEDDGKTTALD
+418 VLIEDDGKSTALD
-431 SQRDALIKESAEQ
+431 SQRDALIRESAEQ

-602 GTVQLAGKEVV
+602 GTVQLAGREVV

-619 INLAGGSVDVQ
+619 INLAGGSLDVQ

-881 DLGGGWSNALASPE
+881 DLGGGWSNALAAPE
-895 GGPAQA
+895 GGAAQA

-1043 EGAQQALAR
+1043 EGAQQAPAR
-1052 EQGIQAWTPSLY
+1052 EQGVQAWTPSLY
-1064 EADPASGRVSQRGGA
+1064 EADPTSGRVSQRGGA
-1079 SLTLRAGHLLSAAD
+1079 SLTLRAGHLLSTAD

-1099 ARIEVDPGQS
+1099 ARIEVDAGQT
-1109 IELFSAGNLTVAGSL
+1109 IELFSAGNLDVAGSL

-1139 SGVRGDA
+1139 TGVRGDQ
-1146 RRERQWT
+1146 RRERRWT
-1153 IADGALLD
+1153 IAEGALLD
-1161 VSGDTASLPDARR
+1161 VSGDSFSLPDARGT
-1174 ALRGQVRKGGTI
+1174 LRGQVRKGGTI

-1339 QGDVNL
+1339 QGDVTL

-1475 GRIVAGVPDIGPSGV
+1475 GRMVAGVPDIGPSGV

-1860 EGDSAGSGSGSG
+1860 EGDSAGSGSG

-1933 ILVEKG
+1933 ILIEQG
-1939 ASIDTLTG
+1939 AAIDTLTG

-1987 VAIDIGGCVVDCSGQ
+1987 VAIDIGGCALDCSGQ

-2182 GRAPLT
+2182 GRAPFT

-2205 VTLAASDRMLFSGKG
+2205 ATLAASDRMLFSGKG
-2220 SLEVF
+2220 SLDVF
-2225 QRQGEYVAGSG
+2225 QWQGDYVAGSG

-2331 DVDKY
+2331 DVDKH

-2439 QLSVGDLVIG
+2439 QLSEGDLLIG

-2458 ISVDGGSL
+2458 VSVDGGSL

-2506 SFGKIIDSP
+2506 SYGKIIDSP

-2522 TSASGGL
+2522 TSANGGL
-2529 QLGATASMDL
+2529 QLGAASSMDL
-2539 RVGTSVAAGSGPG
+2539 RSGTSVATGGGPG

-2569 GSNDAAIN
+2569 GTNDAAIE

-2738 LLEGRSSGTPNTAFG
+2738 LLEGRSGSTPNTALG
-2753 GDLIVPGE
+2753 GDLVVPGE

-2949 SIVLADSH
+2949 SVVLADSH

-3463 VSGSNQGREV
+3463 ASGSNQGREV

-3508 RASGATLGAQD
+3508 RASGATLGAHD

-3635 LSRDTGNSGRTVFD
+3635 LSRDTGNNGRTVFD

-3678 DISGIDAGRDII
+3678 DISGIDAGRDIT

-3764 SLASQPGKAVK
+3764 SLASQPGKAVR

-3782 QWLQQRFGTSSEGLD
+3782 QWLQQRFGPSSEGLD

-3824 GGREYTNTEGPR
+3824 GGREYTNAEGPR

-4027 VLNAANIQVQGDS
+4027 VLNAANIQVQGDR

-4091 LGFGNAS
+4091 LGFGSAS
-4098 SSIDPPTRGNTAAAT
+4098 GSIDPPTRGNTAAAT

>member
-175 FNIGGNTTLNFLQ
+175 FNIGGSTTLNFLQ

-322 SFVIRRGVGT
+322 SFVIRRGAGT

-418 VLIEDDGKTTALD
+418 VLIEDDGKSTALD
-431 SQRDALIKESAEQ
+431 SQRDALIRESAEQ

-481 QAGSLAV
+481 QAGSLAM

-619 INLAGGSVDVQ
+619 INLAGGSLDVQ

-881 DLGGGWSNALASPE
+881 DLGGGWSNALAAPE

-1052 EQGIQAWTPSLY
+1052 EQGVQAWTPSLY
-1064 EADPASGRVSQRGGA
+1064 EADPTSGRVSQRGGA
-1079 SLTLRAGHLLSAAD
+1079 SLTLRAGHLLSTAD

-1244 LRAGNALYLQ
+1244 LRAGNALYLH
-1254 GDLDAAAGGDGARG
+1254 GELDAAAGGDGARG

-1417 IELRDVTWLAGFDQV
+1417 IDLRDVTWLAGFDQV

-1466 RLYPAAKAQ
+1466 RLYPAARAQ

-1582 WRRNGADFDVLG
+1582 WHRNGADFDVLG

-1776 SYNETSYSAFVQGVA
+1776 SYNETSYSVFVQGVA

-1826 QGLSHFKAGSNDGR
+1826 QGLSHFNAGSNDGR
-1840 GGTLSVNLRTSDG
+1840 GGTLSVNLRTSNG

-1860 EGDSAGSGSGSG
+1860 EGDSAGSGSG

-1933 ILVEKG
+1933 ILIEQG
-1939 ASIDTLTG
+1939 AAIDTLTG

-1958 PYLVSGGLL
+1958 PYLVSGGVL

-1978 AQGGGAAGP
+1978 AQGGSAAGP
-1987 VAIDIGGCVVDCSGQ
+1987 VAIDIGGCVVDCNGQ

-2016 GALNIGDAVSYGT
+2016 GALNIGDSVSYGT

-2049 ASAAGGLPV
+2049 AAAAGALPA

-2083 ALNLTARDAINVFGS
+2083 ALSLTARDAINVFGS

-2103 REGATGR
+2103 LEGATGR

-2168 GQGQLEINTRVLEL
+2168 GQGQLEINARALEL
-2182 GRAPLT
+2182 GRAPFT

-2205 VTLAASDRMLFSGKG
+2205 VTLAASERMLFSGKG
-2220 SLEVF
+2220 SLDVF
-2225 QRQGEYVAGSG
+2225 QRQGDYVAGSG

-2261 RNGGTVQLRGAAA
+2261 RSGGTVQLRGAAA

-2433 TGGRTF
+2433 IGGRTF
-2439 QLSVGDLVIG
+2439 QLSAGDLVIG

-2471 IDASGEQVGSIRLSA
+2471 IDASDEQVGSIRLSA

-2506 SFGKIIDSP
+2506 SYGKIIDSP

-2539 RVGTSVAAGSGPG
+2539 RAGTSVAAGSGPG

-2561 VKLNVPRV
+2561 IKLNVPRV

-3201 VGSWLWRQGSG
+3201 VGGWLWRQGSG

-3463 VSGSNQGREV
+3463 ASGSNQGREV

-3635 LSRDTGNSGRTVFD
+3635 LSRDTGNNGRTVFD

-3665 INANVTALNTSST
+3665 INANVTALNTSGT
-3678 DISGIDAGRDII
+3678 DTSGIDAGRDII

-4091 LGFGNAS
+4091 LGFGSAS

>member
-146 EATQSQG
+146 EATQSLG
-153 ADGRVQVSIE
+153 ADGRVLVNIE

-188 NADWAVLN
+188 NPDWAVLN

-322 SFVIRRGVGT
+322 GFVIRRGVGT

-342 NEIAPRFVTDSTA
+342 NEIAPRSVTDSTA

-418 VLIEDDGKTTALD
+418 VLIEDDGKSTALD
-431 SQRDALIKESAEQ
+431 SQRDALIRESAEQ
-444 DKLRAASNSG
+444 DKLRGASNSG

-557 RQLTEVAAGTGGY
+557 RQLIEVAAGTGGY

-602 GTVQLAGKEVV
+602 GTVQLAGREVV

-619 INLAGGSVDVQ
+619 INLAGGSLDVQ

-808 DLASAGRIDLDGTLR
+808 DLASASRIDLDGTLR

-881 DLGGGWSNALASPE
+881 DLGGGWSNALAAPE

-953 EVATDGSGRL
+953 EVATDGSGRI
-963 RIGKDARF
+963 RIGDGARF
-971 SALGNGSGNFT
+971 SALGNGSGNFS

-995 TDASAASLH
+995 TDASAASLR
-1004 LQEALFKSGFAGYD
+1004 LQSALFRSGFAGYD

-1052 EQGIQAWTPSLY
+1052 EQGVQAWTPSLY

-1079 SLTLRAGHLLSAAD
+1079 SLTLRAGHLLSTAD

-1109 IELFSAGNLTVAGSL
+1109 IELFSAGNLDVAGSL

-1139 SGVRGDA
+1139 TGVRGDQ
-1146 RRERQWT
+1146 RRERRWT
-1153 IADGALLD
+1153 IAEGALLD
-1161 VSGDTASLPDARR
+1161 VSGDSVSLPDARGT
-1174 ALRGQVRKGGTI
+1174 LRGQVRKGGTI

-1244 LRAGNALYLQ
+1244 LRAGNALYLH
-1254 GDLDAAAGGDGARG
+1254 GELYAAAGGDGARG

-1417 IELRDVTWLAGFDQV
+1417 IDLRDVTWLAGFDQV

-1466 RLYPAAKAQ
+1466 RLFPAARAQ

-1594 PGSISIPIG
+1594 PGSTNIPIG

-1690 QIVIT
+1690 QIIIT

-1810 VLGDGAG
+1810 VFGDGAG

-1826 QGLSHFKAGSNDGR
+1826 QGLSHFNAGSNDGR

-1860 EGDSAGSGSGSG
+1860 EGGSAGSGSG

-1898 TTYSLEGSAQHI
+1898 TTYSLEGSARHI

-1933 ILVEKG
+1933 ILVEQG

-1947 ADPSRVAQPTA
+1947 ADPSRVAQSTA

-2225 QRQGEYVAGSG
+2225 QRRGEYVAGSG

-2248 PLLTGSAGAQLAI
+2248 PLLTGNAGAQLAI

-2288 AERVVIDS
+2288 TERVVIDS

-2363 RNNRGGRLTV
+2363 GNNRGGRLTV

-2506 SFGKIIDSP
+2506 SYGKIIDSP

-2522 TSASGGL
+2522 TSANGGL
-2529 QLGATASMDL
+2529 QLGAASSMDL
-2539 RVGTSVAAGSGPG
+2539 RSGTSVATGGGPG

-2561 VKLNVPRV
+2561 VKLDVPRV
-2569 GSNDAAIN
+2569 GTNDAAIH
-2577 VASGIRIAGAAD
+2577 VASGIRIAGAGD
-2589 VQVNAFRSYDSAPLA
+2589 LQVNAFRSYDSAPLA

-2691 NRLDP
+2691 SRLDP

-2931 GADTTAAD
+2931 GADTAAAD

-3201 VGSWLWRQGSG
+3201 VGGWLWRQGSG

-3353 ARIGGVSAI
+3353 AHIGGVSAI

-3611 PTVAS
+3611 PAVAS

-3635 LSRDTGNSGRTVFD
+3635 LSRDTGNNGRTVFD

-3824 GGREYTNTEGPR
+3824 GGREYTNAEGPR

-3906 LVTQGQGDIRLFSQD
+3906 LVTQGHGDIRLFSQD

-3972 ILSPQAPASGA
+3972 ILAPQAPASGA

-4091 LGFGNAS
+4091 LGFGSAS

>member
-322 SFVIRRGVGT
+322 SFVIRRGAGT

-418 VLIEDDGKTTALD
+418 VLIEDDGKSTALD
-431 SQRDALIKESAEQ
+431 SQRDALIRESAEQ
-444 DKLRAASNSG
+444 DKLRGASNSG

-619 INLAGGSVDVQ
+619 INLAGGSLDVQ

-649 DDAPAEMLY
+649 DDAPAEMPY

-723 QQTRRPDQGQDGYA
+723 QQTRRPDQGQDGYT

-881 DLGGGWSNALASPE
+881 DLGGGWSNALAAPE
-895 GGPAQA
+895 GGAAQA

-995 TDASAASLH
+995 TEASAASLH

-1052 EQGIQAWTPSLY
+1052 EQGVQAWTPSLY

-1079 SLTLRAGHLLSAAD
+1079 SLTLRAGHLLSTAD

-1109 IELFSAGNLTVAGSL
+1109 IELFSAGNLIVAGSL

-1153 IADGALLD
+1153 ITDGALLD
-1161 VSGDTASLPDARR
+1161 VSGDTVSLPDARR
-1174 ALRGQVRKGGTI
+1174 TLRGQVRKGGTI

-1244 LRAGNALYLQ
+1244 LRAGNALYLH
-1254 GDLDAAAGGDGARG
+1254 GELDAAAGGDGARG

-1279 YGRTADGKD
+1279 YGRTADGKE

-1417 IELRDVTWLAGFDQV
+1417 IDLRDVTWLAGFDQV

-1445 VASTSRISTLASPG
+1445 VASTSQISTLASPG

-1466 RLYPAAKAQ
+1466 RLYPAARAQ

-1664 AIMPGRSGTQAPLG
+1664 AIMPGRSVTQAPLG

-1695 AGVPGLPAGTYTLL
+1695 SGVPGLPAGTYTLL

-1826 QGLSHFKAGSNDGR
+1826 QGLSHFNAGSNDGR
-1840 GGTLSVNLRTSDG
+1840 GGTLSVNLRTSNG
-1853 AVLEIAT
+1853 ALLEIAT
-1860 EGDSAGSGSGSG
+1860 EGDSAGSGSG

-1933 ILVEKG
+1933 ILIEQG
-1939 ASIDTLTG
+1939 AVIDTLTG

-1987 VAIDIGGCVVDCSGQ
+1987 VAIDIGGCALDCSGQ

-2168 GQGQLEINTRVLEL
+2168 GQGQLEINARALEL
-2182 GRAPLT
+2182 GRAPFT

-2220 SLEVF
+2220 SLDVF
-2225 QRQGEYVAGSG
+2225 QRQGDYVAGSG

-2322 MAGRKVSLF
+2322 MAGRKVGLF

-2411 VVRARQL
+2411 VLRARQL

-2439 QLSVGDLVIG
+2439 QLSAGDLVIG

-2506 SFGKIIDSP
+2506 SYGKIIDSP

-2522 TSASGGL
+2522 TSANGGL
-2529 QLGATASMDL
+2529 QLGAASSMDL
-2539 RVGTSVAAGSGPG
+2539 RSGTSVATGGGPG

-2569 GSNDAAIN
+2569 GTNDAAIE
-2577 VASGIRIAGAAD
+2577 VASGIRIAGAGD
-2589 VQVNAFRSYDSAPLA
+2589 LQVNAFRSYDSAPLA

-3068 LTEVTTYGKRLGAP
+3068 LTEVTTYGKRLGSP

-3463 VSGSNQGREV
+3463 ASGSNQGREV

-3635 LSRDTGNSGRTVFD
+3635 LSRDTGNNGRTVFD

-3782 QWLQQRFGTSSEGLD
+3782 QWLQQRFALAADGAG

-3824 GGREYTNTEGPR
+3824 GGREYTNAEGPR

-4091 LGFGNAS
+4091 LGFGSAS

>member
-22 AWAVAVALGSVVAP
+22 AWAVAVALGSVVVP

-322 SFVIRRGVGT
+322 SFVIRRGAGT

-342 NEIAPRFVTDSTA
+342 NEIAPRFATDSTA

-418 VLIEDDGKTTALD
+418 VLIEDDGKSTALD
-431 SQRDALIKESAEQ
+431 SQRDALIRESAEQ

-557 RQLTEVAAGTGGY
+557 RQLIEVAAGTGGY

-619 INLAGGSVDVQ
+619 INLAGGSLDVQ

-723 QQTRRPDQGQDGYA
+723 QQTRRPDQGQDGYT

-780 LQAPVGEAQRNT
+780 LQAPIGEAQRNT

-881 DLGGGWSNALASPE
+881 DLGGGWSNALAAPE
-895 GGPAQA
+895 GGAAQA

-1052 EQGIQAWTPSLY
+1052 EQGVQAWTPSLY

-1079 SLTLRAGHLLSAAD
+1079 SLTLRAGHLLSTAD

-1244 LRAGNALYLQ
+1244 LRAGNALYLH
-1254 GDLDAAAGGDGARG
+1254 GELDAAAGGDGARG

-1279 YGRTADGKD
+1279 YGRTADGKE

-1296 LTQHAAQTA
+1296 LTQYAAQTA

-1339 QGDVNL
+1339 QGDVTL

-1379 VRLAQGR
+1379 VGLAQGR

-1417 IELRDVTWLAGFDQV
+1417 IDLRDVTWLAGFDQV

-1445 VASTSRISTLASPG
+1445 VASTSQISTLASPG

-1466 RLYPAAKAQ
+1466 RLFPAARAQ

-1561 VTSISGAGLALP
+1561 VTSISGARLALP

-1725 AESAVGSRQPVAT
+1725 AEGAVGSRQPVAT

-1840 GGTLSVNLRTSDG
+1840 GGTLSVNLRTSNG

-1860 EGDSAGSGSGSG
+1860 EGDSAGSGSG

-1933 ILVEKG
+1933 ILIEQG
-1939 ASIDTLTG
+1939 AAIDTLTG

-1987 VAIDIGGCVVDCSGQ
+1987 VAIDIGGCALDCSGQ

-2016 GALNIGDAVSYGT
+2016 GALNIGDSVSYGT

-2220 SLEVF
+2220 SLDVF
-2225 QRQGEYVAGSG
+2225 QRQGDYVAGSG

-2243 LDIVT
+2243 LDMVT

-2261 RNGGTVQLRGAAA
+2261 RNGGTVQLHGAAA
-2274 TAGSDALGAELSIT
+2274 TSGSDALGAELSIA

-2341 VALSSRDGD
+2341 VALSSREGD
-2350 IVADAASRIDLSA
+2350 IIADAASRIDLSA
-2363 RNNRGGRLTV
+2363 GNNRGGRLTV
-2373 AALGAQGGR
+2373 SALGAQGGR

-2439 QLSVGDLVIG
+2439 QLSEGDLLIG

-2458 ISVDGGSL
+2458 VSVDGGSL
-2466 LVNGR
+2466 QVNGR

-2506 SFGKIIDSP
+2506 SYGKIIDSP

-2522 TSASGGL
+2522 TSANGSV
-2529 QLGATASMDL
+2529 QLGAASSMDL
-2539 RVGTSVAAGSGPG
+2539 RAGTSVAAGSGPG

-3068 LTEVTTYGKRLGAP
+3068 LTEVTTYGKRLGAT

-3201 VGSWLWRQGSG
+3201 VGGWLWRQGSG
-3212 TTEGVQT
+3212 KTEGVQT

-3463 VSGSNQGREV
+3463 ASGSNQGREV

-3498 ASGNINLASL
+3498 TSGNINLASL

-3635 LSRDTGNSGRTVFD
+3635 LSRDTGNNGRTVFD

-3665 INANVTALNTSST
+3665 MNANVTALNTSST

-3730 PGASI
+3730 PGASV

-3782 QWLQQRFGTSSEGLD
+3782 QWLQQRFALAADGAE

-3824 GGREYTNTEGPR
+3824 GGREYTNAEGPR

-4091 LGFGNAS
+4091 LGFGSAS
-4098 SSIDPPTRGNTAAAT
+4098 GSIDPPTRGNTAAAT

>member
-153 ADGRVQVSIE
+153 DDGRVQVSIE

-235 VRNLVAAAARISD
+235 VRNLMAAAARISD

-284 EPTSATRGGGYVL
+284 SPTSATRGGGYVL

-322 SFVIRRGVGT
+322 SFVIRRGAGT

-342 NEIAPRFVTDSTA
+342 NEIAPHFATDSTA

-418 VLIEDDGKTTALD
+418 VLIEDDGKSTALD
-431 SQRDALIKESAEQ
+431 SQRDALIRESAEQ

-619 INLAGGSVDVQ
+619 INLAGGSLDVQ

-742 AARNAQL
+742 AARNGQL

-780 LQAPVGEAQRNT
+780 LQAPIGEAQRNT

-881 DLGGGWSNALASPE
+881 DLGGGWSNALAAPE
-895 GGPAQA
+895 GGAAQA

-1052 EQGIQAWTPSLY
+1052 EQGVQAWTPSLY

-1079 SLTLRAGHLLSAAD
+1079 SLTLRAGHLLSTAD

-1244 LRAGNALYLQ
+1244 LRAGNALYLH
-1254 GDLDAAAGGDGARG
+1254 GELDAAAGGDGARG

-1279 YGRTADGKD
+1279 YGRTADGKE

-1296 LTQHAAQTA
+1296 LTQYAVQTA

-1366 NSAGSRLQLAAPY
+1366 NSAGRRLQLAAPY

-1417 IELRDVTWLAGFDQV
+1417 IDLRDVTWLAGFDQV

-1466 RLYPAAKAQ
+1466 RLYPAARAQ

-1725 AESAVGSRQPVAT
+1725 AEGAVGSRQPVAT

-1840 GGTLSVNLRTSDG
+1840 GGTLSVNLRTSNG

-1860 EGDSAGSGSGSG
+1860 EGDSAGSGSG

-1933 ILVEKG
+1933 ILIEQG
-1939 ASIDTLTG
+1939 AAIDTLTG

-1987 VAIDIGGCVVDCSGQ
+1987 VAIDIGGCALDCSGQ

-2083 ALNLTARDAINVFGS
+2083 ALNLIARDAINVFGS

-2168 GQGQLEINTRVLEL
+2168 GQGQLEINARALEL
-2182 GRAPLT
+2182 GRAPFT

-2220 SLEVF
+2220 SLDVF
-2225 QRQGEYVAGSG
+2225 QRQGDYVAGSG

-2341 VALSSRDGD
+2341 VTLSSREGD

-2363 RNNRGGRLTV
+2363 GNNRGGRLTV
-2373 AALGAQGGR
+2373 SALGAQGGR

-2411 VVRARQL
+2411 VLRARQL

-2506 SFGKIIDSP
+2506 SYGKIIDSP

-2522 TSASGGL
+2522 TSANGGL
-2529 QLGATASMDL
+2529 QLGAASSMDL
-2539 RVGTSVAAGSGPG
+2539 RSGTSVATGGGPG

-2569 GSNDAAIN
+2569 GSNDAAIE
-2577 VASGIRIAGAAD
+2577 VASGIRIAGAGD
-2589 VQVNAFRSYDSAPLA
+2589 LQVNAFRSYDSAPLA

-2639 NTGLQQRTAALGSYR
+2639 NTGLQQRIAALGSYR

-2738 LLEGRSSGTPNTAFG
+2738 LLEGRSSGAPNTAFG

-2795 AEMVLSGPLLLPA
+2795 TEMRLSGPLLLPA

-2818 GSGQVMAAGTVLA
+2818 AGGEVVAAGTVLA

-2887 KVELAGDAPVKLR
+2887 
-2900 TADASGR
+2900 S
-2907 QGRNWALAAMLPDG
+2907 
-2921 TTSWD
+2921 TSPRGS
-2926 LTAVA
+2926 TVCA
-2931 GADTTAAD
+2931 AAD

-2974 IVNLEG
+2974 VITLDG
-2980 SLYWWGDESLA
+2980 SLNLWGDESWVGKPVADLA
-2991 GKSPAEVAEIIGTTE
+2991 RELGLTENEVCESGPN
-3006 AEICGAGSFCGP
+3006 CGP

-3353 ARIGGVSAI
+3353 AHIGGVSAI

-3463 VSGSNQGREV
+3463 ASGSNQGREV

>member
-322 SFVIRRGVGT
+322 SFVIRRGAGT

-431 SQRDALIKESAEQ
+431 SQRDVLIKESAEQ
-444 DKLRAASNSG
+444 DKLRGASNSG

-619 INLAGGSVDVQ
+619 INLAGGSLDVQ

-723 QQTRRPDQGQDGYA
+723 QQTRRPDQGQDGYT

-881 DLGGGWSNALASPE
+881 DLGGGWSNALAAPE
-895 GGPAQA
+895 GGAAQA

-995 TDASAASLH
+995 TEASAASLH

-1052 EQGIQAWTPSLY
+1052 EQGVQAWTPSLY

-1079 SLTLRAGHLLSAAD
+1079 SLTLRAGHLLSTAD

-1109 IELFSAGNLTVAGSL
+1109 IELFSAGNLIVAGSL

-1153 IADGALLD
+1153 ITDGALLD
-1161 VSGDTASLPDARR
+1161 VSGDTVSLPDARR
-1174 ALRGQVRKGGTI
+1174 TLRGQVRKGGTI

-1244 LRAGNALYLQ
+1244 LRAGNALYLH
-1254 GDLDAAAGGDGARG
+1254 GELDAAAGGDGARG

-1279 YGRTADGKD
+1279 YGRTADGKE

-1466 RLYPAAKAQ
+1466 RLFPAARAQ

-1725 AESAVGSRQPVAT
+1725 AEGAVGSRQPVAT

-1840 GGTLSVNLRTSDG
+1840 GGTLSVNLRTSNG

-1860 EGDSAGSGSGSG
+1860 EGDSAGSGSG

-1933 ILVEKG
+1933 ILIEQG
-1939 ASIDTLTG
+1939 AAIDTLTG

-1987 VAIDIGGCVVDCSGQ
+1987 VAIDIGGCALDCSGQ

-2168 GQGQLEINTRVLEL
+2168 GQGQLEINARALEL
-2182 GRAPLT
+2182 GRAPFT

-2220 SLEVF
+2220 SLDVF
-2225 QRQGEYVAGSG
+2225 QRQGDYVAGSG

-2373 AALGAQGGR
+2373 SALGAQGGR

-2411 VVRARQL
+2411 VLRARQL

-2506 SFGKIIDSP
+2506 SYGKIIDSP

-2539 RVGTSVAAGSGPG
+2539 RAGTSVAAGSGPG

-2639 NTGLQQRTAALGSYR
+2639 NTGLQQRIAALGSYR

-2795 AEMVLSGPLLLPA
+2795 TEMRLSGPLLLPA

-2818 GSGQVMAAGTVLA
+2818 AGGEVVAAGTVLA

-2931 GADTTAAD
+2931 GADTAAAD

-3201 VGSWLWRQGSG
+3201 VGGWLWRQGSG

-3463 VSGSNQGREV
+3463 ASGSNQGREV

-3635 LSRDTGNSGRTVFD
+3635 LSRDTGNNGRTVFD

-3824 GGREYTNTEGPR
+3824 GGREYTNAEGPR

-4091 LGFGNAS
+4091 LGFGSAS
-4098 SSIDPPTRGNTAAAT
+4098 SSIDPPTRGNTAAAA

>member
-163 QTADQAILNWET
+163 QTADHAILNWET

-322 SFVIRRGVGT
+322 SFVIRRGAGT

-342 NEIAPRFVTDSTA
+342 NEIAPRFATDSTA

-418 VLIEDDGKTTALD
+418 VLIEDDGKSTALD

-444 DKLRAASNSG
+444 DKLRGASNSG

-488 ATGGQVIAD
+488 ATGGQVIAE
-497 ASRRSYLDDGARV
+497 ASRRGYLDDGARV

-619 INLAGGSVDVQ
+619 INLAGGSLDVQ

-712 GQVDTVAFQGV
+712 GKVDTVAFQGV

-881 DLGGGWSNALASPE
+881 DLGGGWSNALAAPE
-895 GGPAQA
+895 GGAAQA
-901 WIDGGQLRFNGSHD
+901 WIHGGQLRFNGSHD
-915 INVGEGA
+915 IHVGEGA

-995 TDASAASLH
+995 TEASAASLH

-1052 EQGIQAWTPSLY
+1052 EQGVQAWTPSLY

-1079 SLTLRAGHLLSAAD
+1079 SLTLRAGHLLSTAD

-1099 ARIEVDPGQS
+1099 ARIEVDPDQS

-1146 RRERQWT
+1146 SRERQWT
-1153 IADGALLD
+1153 ITDGALLD
-1161 VSGDTASLPDARR
+1161 VSGDTVSLPDARR
-1174 ALRGQVRKGGTI
+1174 TLRGKVRKGGTI

-1244 LRAGNALYLQ
+1244 LRAGNALYLH
-1254 GDLDAAAGGDGARG
+1254 GELDAAAGGDGARG

-1466 RLYPAAKAQ
+1466 RLFPAARAQ

-1725 AESAVGSRQPVAT
+1725 AEGAVGSRQPVAT

-1840 GGTLSVNLRTSDG
+1840 GGTLSVNLRTSNG

-1860 EGDSAGSGSGSG
+1860 EGDSAGSGSG

-1933 ILVEKG
+1933 ILIEQG
-1939 ASIDTLTG
+1939 AAIDTLTG

-1978 AQGGGAAGP
+1978 AQGGSAAGP
-1987 VAIDIGGCVVDCSGQ
+1987 VAIDIGGCVVDCNGQ

-2168 GQGQLEINTRVLEL
+2168 GQGQLEINARALEL
-2182 GRAPLT
+2182 GRAPFT

-2220 SLEVF
+2220 SLDVF
-2225 QRQGEYVAGSG
+2225 QRQGDYVAGSG

-2322 MAGRKVSLF
+2322 MAGRKVGLF

-2411 VVRARQL
+2411 VLRARQL

-2439 QLSVGDLVIG
+2439 QLSEGDLLIG

-2466 LVNGR
+2466 LVSGR

-2506 SFGKIIDSP
+2506 SYGKIIDSP

-2522 TSASGGL
+2522 TSANGSV
-2529 QLGATASMDL
+2529 QLGAASSMDL
-2539 RVGTSVAAGSGPG
+2539 RAGTSVAAGSGPG

-3114 APTLLGDGNDARFN
+3114 APTLLGDGNDVRFN

-3463 VSGSNQGREV
+3463 ASGSNQGREV

-3558 GPFDPGFI
+3558 GPSDPGFI

-3635 LSRDTGNSGRTVFD
+3635 LSRDTGNNGRTVFD

-3735 AVTAGNQHLDFDALR
+3735 AVTAGNQHVDFDALR
-3750 ARYLDPAALADPAQ
+3750 ARYLDPANLADPAQ

-3782 QWLQQRFGTSSEGLD
+3782 QWLQQRFALAADGAG

-3824 GGREYTNTEGPR
+3824 GGREYTNAEGPR

>member
-322 SFVIRRGVGT
+322 SFVIRRGAGT

-418 VLIEDDGKTTALD
+418 VLIEDDGKSTALD
-431 SQRDALIKESAEQ
+431 SQRDALIRESAEQ
-444 DKLRAASNSG
+444 DKLRGASNSG

-488 ATGGQVIAD
+488 ATGGQVIAE

-557 RQLTEVAAGTGGY
+557 RQLIEVAAGTGGY

-619 INLAGGSVDVQ
+619 INLAGGSLDVQ

-712 GQVDTVAFQGV
+712 GKVDTVAFQGV

-881 DLGGGWSNALASPE
+881 DLGGGWSNALAAPE
-895 GGPAQA
+895 GGAAQA

-937 GRVGKGGSV
+937 GRMGKGGSV

-995 TDASAASLH
+995 TDASASSLH
-1004 LQEALFKSGFAGYD
+1004 LQEALFKSGFASYD

-1036 RPALRLA
+1036 RPALRLP

-1052 EQGIQAWTPSLY
+1052 EQGVQAWTPSLY

-1079 SLTLRAGHLLSAAD
+1079 SLTLRAGHLLSTAD

-1244 LRAGNALYLQ
+1244 LRAGNALYLH
-1254 GDLDAAAGGDGARG
+1254 GELDAAAGGDGARG

-1279 YGRTADGKD
+1279 YGRTADGKE

-1296 LTQHAAQTA
+1296 LTQYAAQTA

-1417 IELRDVTWLAGFDQV
+1417 IDLRDVTWLAGFDQV

-1466 RLYPAAKAQ
+1466 RLYPAARAQ

-1594 PGSISIPIG
+1594 PGSISILIG

-1664 AIMPGRSGTQAPLG
+1664 AIMPGRSVTQAPLG

-1695 AGVPGLPAGTYTLL
+1695 SGVPGLPAGTYTLL

-1826 QGLSHFKAGSNDGR
+1826 QGLSHFNAGSNDGR

-1853 AVLEIAT
+1853 ALLEIAT
-1860 EGDSAGSGSGSG
+1860 EGDSAGSGSG

-1933 ILVEKG
+1933 ILIEQG
-1939 ASIDTLTG
+1939 AVIDTLTG

-1987 VAIDIGGCVVDCSGQ
+1987 VAIDIGGCALDCSGQ

-2016 GALNIGDAVSYGT
+2016 GALNIGDSVSYGT

-2083 ALNLTARDAINVFGS
+2083 ALSLTARDAINVFGS

-2188 RPSSSVAADRQ
+2188 RPSSSVAADRR

-2225 QRQGEYVAGSG
+2225 QRQGDYVAGSG

-2248 PLLTGSAGAQLAI
+2248 PLLTGNAGAQLAI
-2261 RNGGTVQLRGAAA
+2261 RNGGTVQLHGAAA
-2274 TAGSDALGAELSIT
+2274 NSGSDALGAELSIA

-2302 GRFEANARQG
+2302 GRFEANARQD
-2312 VALGS
+2312 VVLGS

-2341 VALSSRDGD
+2341 VALSSREGD

-2363 RNNRGGRLTV
+2363 GNNRGGRLTV
-2373 AALGAQGGR
+2373 SALGAQGGR

-2411 VVRARQL
+2411 VLRARQL

-2506 SFGKIIDSP
+2506 SYGKIIDSP

-2539 RVGTSVAAGSGPG
+2539 RAGTSVAAGSGPG

-2569 GSNDAAIN
+2569 GTNDAAIE
-2577 VASGIRIAGAAD
+2577 VASGIRIAGAGD
-2589 VQVNAFRSYDSAPLA
+2589 LQVNAFRSYDSAPLA

-2639 NTGLQQRTAALGSYR
+2639 NTGLQQRIAALGSYR

-3029 AWWGDESWV
+3029 AWWGDDSWV

-3201 VGSWLWRQGSG
+3201 VGGWLWRQGSG

-3334 DLDLNGAVT
+3334 GLDLNGAVT

-3463 VSGSNQGREV
+3463 ASGSNQGREV

-3635 LSRDTGNSGRTVFD
+3635 LSRDTGNNGRTVFD

-3824 GGREYTNTEGPR
+3824 GGREYTNAEGPR

>member
-322 SFVIRRGVGT
+322 SFVIRRGAGT

-418 VLIEDDGKTTALD
+418 VLIEDDGKSTALD
-431 SQRDALIKESAEQ
+431 SQRDALIKESTEQ
-444 DKLRAASNSG
+444 DKLRGASNSG

-557 RQLTEVAAGTGGY
+557 RQLIEVAAGTGGY

-619 INLAGGSVDVQ
+619 INLAGGSLDVQ

-712 GQVDTVAFQGV
+712 GKVDTVAFQGV

-881 DLGGGWSNALASPE
+881 DLGGGWSNALAAPE
-895 GGPAQA
+895 GGAAQA

-995 TDASAASLH
+995 TDASASSLH

-1052 EQGIQAWTPSLY
+1052 EQGVQAWTPSLY

-1079 SLTLRAGHLLSAAD
+1079 SLTLRAGHLLSTAD

-1109 IELFSAGNLTVAGSL
+1109 IELFSAGNLIVAGSL

-1153 IADGALLD
+1153 ITDGALLD
-1161 VSGDTASLPDARR
+1161 VSGDTVSLPDARR
-1174 ALRGQVRKGGTI
+1174 TLRGQVRKGGTI

-1244 LRAGNALYLQ
+1244 LRAGNALYLH
-1254 GDLDAAAGGDGARG
+1254 GELDAAAGGDGARG

-1279 YGRTADGKD
+1279 YGRTADGKE

-1725 AESAVGSRQPVAT
+1725 AEGAVGSRQPVAT

-1826 QGLSHFKAGSNDGR
+1826 QGLSHFNAGSNDGR
-1840 GGTLSVNLRTSDG
+1840 GGTLSVNLRTSNG
-1853 AVLEIAT
+1853 AVLEIST
-1860 EGDSAGSGSGSG
+1860 EGDSAGSGSG

-1919 AQEVLLSAAFGGKG
+1919 AQEVLLSAAFGGRG
-1933 ILVEKG
+1933 ILIEQG
-1939 ASIDTLTG
+1939 AAIDTLTG

-1978 AQGGGAAGP
+1978 AQGGSAAGP
-1987 VAIDIGGCVVDCSGQ
+1987 VAIDIGGCVVDCNGQ

-2016 GALNIGDAVSYGT
+2016 GALNIGDSVSYGT

-2146 AGTTLPGG
+2146 AGTPLPGG
-2154 EQTQPAGEAMVGRL
+2154 EQTQPAGEAMLGRL

-2220 SLEVF
+2220 SLDVF
-2225 QRQGEYVAGSG
+2225 QRQGDYVAGSG

-2382 VDLAGTLLGGAS
+2382 VELAGTLLGGAS

-2439 QLSVGDLVIG
+2439 QLSAGDLVIG

-2506 SFGKIIDSP
+2506 SYGKIIDSP

-2539 RVGTSVAAGSGPG
+2539 RAGTSVAAGSGPG

-2561 VKLNVPRV
+2561 IKLNVPRV
-2569 GSNDAAIN
+2569 GSNDAAIE
-2577 VASGIRIAGAAD
+2577 VASGIRIAGAGD
-2589 VQVNAFRSYDSAPLA
+2589 LQVNAFRSYDSAPLA

-2931 GADTTAAD
+2931 GADTAAAD

-4067 AQDVMRKSQDDARRN
+4067 AQDVMHKSQDDARRN

-4091 LGFGNAS
+4091 LGFGSAS
-4098 SSIDPPTRGNTAAAT
+4098 SSIDPPTRGNTAAAA

>member
-248 AQFRDNGLYSV
+248 AQFRDSGLYSV

-322 SFVIRRGVGT
+322 SFVIRRGAGT

-418 VLIEDDGKTTALD
+418 VLIEDDGKSTALD
-431 SQRDALIKESAEQ
+431 SQRDALIRESAEQ
-444 DKLRAASNSG
+444 DKLRGASNSG

-592 HSISEWAAQG
+592 HLISEWAAQG

-619 INLAGGSVDVQ
+619 INLAGGSLDVQ

-712 GQVDTVAFQGV
+712 GKVDTVAFQGV

-749 WLGRFDNTGR
+749 WLGHFDNTGR

-768 IGELQADTRPWT
+768 IGELQADTQPWT
-780 LQAPVGEAQRNT
+780 LQASVGEAQHNT
-792 VWLDSEVLSA
+792 VWLDSEILSA

-881 DLGGGWSNALASPE
+881 DLGGGWSNALAAPE

-1052 EQGIQAWTPSLY
+1052 EQGVQAWTPSLY

-1079 SLTLRAGHLLSAAD
+1079 SLTLRAGHLLSTAD

-1099 ARIEVDPGQS
+1099 ARVEVDPDQS

-1153 IADGALLD
+1153 ITDGALLD
-1161 VSGDTASLPDARR
+1161 VSGDTVSLPDARR
-1174 ALRGQVRKGGTI
+1174 TLRGKVRKGGTI

-1244 LRAGNALYLQ
+1244 LRAGNALYLH
-1254 GDLDAAAGGDGARG
+1254 GELDAAAGGDGARG

-1279 YGRTADGKD
+1279 YGRTADGKE

-1305 SLPARLEYGHAA
+1305 SLPAGLEYGHAA

-1417 IELRDVTWLAGFDQV
+1417 IDLRDVTWLAGFDQV

-1466 RLYPAAKAQ
+1466 RLFPAARAQ

-1725 AESAVGSRQPVAT
+1725 AESAVGSRHPVAT

-1840 GGTLSVNLRTSDG
+1840 GGTLSVNLRTSNG

-1860 EGDSAGSGSGSG
+1860 EGDSAGSGSG

-1933 ILVEKG
+1933 ILIEQG
-1939 ASIDTLTG
+1939 AAIDTLTG

-1987 VAIDIGGCVVDCSGQ
+1987 VAIDIGGCALDCSGQ

-2182 GRAPLT
+2182 GRAPFT
-2188 RPSSSVAADRQ
+2188 RPSSSVAADRR

-2225 QRQGEYVAGSG
+2225 QRQGDYVAGSG

-2248 PLLTGSAGAQLAI
+2248 PLLTGNAGAQLAI
-2261 RNGGTVQLRGAAA
+2261 RNGGTVQLHGAAA
-2274 TAGSDALGAELSIT
+2274 TSGSDALGAELSIA

-2341 VALSSRDGD
+2341 VTLSSREGD

-2363 RNNRGGRLTV
+2363 GNNRGGRLTV
-2373 AALGAQGGR
+2373 SALGAQGGR

-2506 SFGKIIDSP
+2506 SYGKIIDSP

-2522 TSASGGL
+2522 TSANGGL
-2529 QLGATASMDL
+2529 QLGAASSMDL
-2539 RVGTSVAAGSGPG
+2539 RSGTSVATGGGPG

-2569 GSNDAAIN
+2569 GSNDAAID
-2577 VASGIRIAGAAD
+2577 VASGIRIAGAGD
-2589 VQVNAFRSYDSAPLA
+2589 LQVNAFRSYDSAPLA

-2738 LLEGRSSGTPNTAFG
+2738 LLEGRSSGAPNTAFG

-2931 GADTTAAD
+2931 GADTAAAD

-2974 IVNLEG
+2974 VITLDG
-2980 SLYWWGDESLA
+2980 SLNLWGDESWVGKPVADLA
-2991 GKSPAEVAEIIGTTE
+2991 RELGLTENEVCESGPN
-3006 AEICGAGSFCGP
+3006 CGP

-3038 GRPASELGAE
+3038 GRPATELGAE

-3068 LTEVTTYGKRLGAP
+3068 LTEVTTYGKRLGSP

-3098 AQDVRMKSGFG
+3098 AQDVHMKSGFG

-3201 VGSWLWRQGSG
+3201 VGGWLWRQGSG

-3231 STVGAELDATPR
+3231 STLGAELDATPR

-3444 LDLFSAGGNLSP
+3444 VDLFSAGGNLSP

-3463 VSGSNQGREV
+3463 ASGSNQGREV

-3635 LSRDTGNSGRTVFD
+3635 LSRDTGNNGRTVFD

-3782 QWLQQRFGTSSEGLD
+3782 QWLQQRFALAADGAG

-3824 GGREYTNTEGPR
+3824 GGREYTNAEGPR

-4091 LGFGNAS
+4091 LGFGSAS
-4098 SSIDPPTRGNTAAAT
+4098 GSIDPPTRGNTAAAT

>member
-322 SFVIRRGVGT
+322 SFVIRRGAGT

-418 VLIEDDGKTTALD
+418 VLIEDDGKSTALD
-431 SQRDALIKESAEQ
+431 SQRDALIRESAEQ
-444 DKLRAASNSG
+444 DKLRGASNSG

-519 VAMESNNVKVKVQG
+519 VAMEINNVKVKVQG

-619 INLAGGSVDVQ
+619 INLAGGSLDVQ

-712 GQVDTVAFQGV
+712 GKVDTVAFQGM

-768 IGELQADTRPWT
+768 IGELQADTQPWT
-780 LQAPVGEAQRNT
+780 LQASVGEAQRNT
-792 VWLDSEVLSA
+792 VWLDSEILSA

-881 DLGGGWSNALASPE
+881 DLGGGWSNALAAPE

-1052 EQGIQAWTPSLY
+1052 EQGVQAWTPSLY

-1079 SLTLRAGHLLSAAD
+1079 SLTLRAGHLLSTAD

-1099 ARIEVDPGQS
+1099 ARIEVDPDQS

-1153 IADGALLD
+1153 ITDGALLD
-1161 VSGDTASLPDARR
+1161 VSGDTVSLPDARR
-1174 ALRGQVRKGGTI
+1174 TLRGKVRKGGTI

-1244 LRAGNALYLQ
+1244 LRAGNALYLH
-1254 GDLDAAAGGDGARG
+1254 GELDAAAGGDGARG

-1279 YGRTADGKD
+1279 YGRTADGKE

-1305 SLPARLEYGHAA
+1305 SLPAGLEYGHAA

-1417 IELRDVTWLAGFDQV
+1417 IDLRDVTWLAGFDQV

-1466 RLYPAAKAQ
+1466 RLFPAARAQ

-1817 RSAVPAAIF
+1817 RSAMPAAIF

-1840 GGTLSVNLRTSDG
+1840 GGTLSVNLRTSNG

-1860 EGDSAGSGSGSG
+1860 EGDSAGSGSG

-1933 ILVEKG
+1933 ILLEQG
-1939 ASIDTLTG
+1939 AAIDTLTG

-1987 VAIDIGGCVVDCSGQ
+1987 VAIDIGGCALDCSGQ

-2016 GALNIGDAVSYGT
+2016 GALNIGDSVSYGT

-2083 ALNLTARDAINVFGS
+2083 ALSLTARDAINVFGS

-2146 AGTTLPGG
+2146 AGTILPGG
-2154 EQTQPAGEAMVGRL
+2154 EQAQPAGEAMVGRL

-2182 GRAPLT
+2182 GRAPFT
-2188 RPSSSVAADRQ
+2188 RPSSSVAADRR

-2225 QRQGEYVAGSG
+2225 QRQGDYVAGSG

-2248 PLLTGSAGAQLAI
+2248 PLLTGNAGAQLAI
-2261 RNGGTVQLRGAAA
+2261 RNGGTVQLHGAAA
-2274 TAGSDALGAELSIT
+2274 TSGSDALGAELSIA

-2341 VALSSRDGD
+2341 VTLSSREGD

-2363 RNNRGGRLTV
+2363 GNNRGGRLTV
-2373 AALGAQGGR
+2373 SALGAQGGR

-2506 SFGKIIDSP
+2506 SYGKIIDSP

-2522 TSASGGL
+2522 TSANGGL
-2529 QLGATASMDL
+2529 QLGAASSMDL
-2539 RVGTSVAAGSGPG
+2539 RSGTSVATGGGPG

-2569 GSNDAAIN
+2569 GSNDAAID
-2577 VASGIRIAGAAD
+2577 VASGIRIAGAGD
-2589 VQVNAFRSYDSAPLA
+2589 LQVNAFRSYDSAPLA

-2738 LLEGRSSGTPNTAFG
+2738 LLEGRSSGAPNTAFG

-2931 GADTTAAD
+2931 GADTAAAD

-2974 IVNLEG
+2974 VITLDG
-2980 SLYWWGDESLA
+2980 SLNLWGDESWVGKPVADLA
-2991 GKSPAEVAEIIGTTE
+2991 RELGLTENEVCESGPN
-3006 AEICGAGSFCGP
+3006 CGP

-3038 GRPASELGAE
+3038 GRPATELGAE

-3068 LTEVTTYGKRLGAP
+3068 LTEVTTYGKRLGSP

-3098 AQDVRMKSGFG
+3098 AQDVHMKSGFG

-3463 VSGSNQGREV
+3463 ASGSNQGREV

-3635 LSRDTGNSGRTVFD
+3635 LSRDTGNNGRTVFD

-3824 GGREYTNTEGPR
+3824 GGREYTNAEGPR